1 MKKRNLI
8 ALLMAV
14 CMMFSLLPVNAIAVG
29 DEGTIPAEET
39 LLSENGNDSAPAG
52 STNPAGDKD
61 SIPGTGEKPIA
72 AEEPAKDEESGKNEE
87 SGKDGE
93 SGKDEEPAE
102 DEEGGK
108 TNVVP
113 MRVVRPDTDKYLT
126 YVFRVDGE
134 EVSRQIVKKGD
145 TLYQPVSPVKDGYKF
160 TGWFVGASELAFGT
174 VGEISESA
182 QINVDAGFTEV
193 LYVFFADTNGRIVHT
208 KEGVKGDVIKT
219 DDVTYGLENTTH
231 AITGWYLE
239 GSYQTPADSVTLD
252 KENITVYAKVEPGHW
267 LHFDS
272 DGGTYIAPQF
282 YSADATTAAPNV
294 VTKPGYTFSHWEYNG
309 TKFEFGSPLTE
320 NITLKAHWN
329 VNTSTRYTV
338 IHWQENANDEE
349 FSFKEAE
356 TKTGS
361 TGAQTSAAAKSYTG
375 FTAQTIT
382 QQTIAGDGST
392 VVNVYYKRNVYEV
405 KFYSTSGWFSS
416 SEEYADLRIT
426 AKYGAAIGDKWPT
439 YDGSSTWATQS
450 DGSGPYQVN
459 IDTMPL
465 NGATFYGPKTGS
477 GSESAYYY
485 VEVLPGESGTTTVG
499 GKSYK
504 LHHSDTSPGTGYTV
518 TSEDQYP
525 ITGFTFN
532 SGVSTQTGGKYNNA
546 RFYYTRNTY
555 NIIYMN
561 GGSEV
566 TSYRESVLYEQAIPA
581 SANKAA
587 PTPPVGKEKYI
598 FLGWYDDPAGQH
610 PHSFS
615 GTMGPQNI
623 TVYAHWAA
631 PTVSGVAYITME
643 GTGGQKDLTI
653 PYGGTINEKDL
664 PTPQKPAGEG
674 WTFVSWATKQGDT
687 YIPFNFGTKIYNN
700 IELYPYYTNK
710 NSYTVTYTDGS
721 TSVKDTKQ
729 YAPGTY
735 ADVRPNTFP
744 VPEGKVFLGWADTAD
759 GAVKYQ
765 PNDKLR
771 MDASVTLHAVWG
783 DTEGVL
789 SLVYMPNGGTESAVT
804 EEQIPNNSKVTLKG
818 AIFTRPGYTLTG
830 WNTAANGSGTSF
842 ALGASARV
850 TRIDSNVLY
859 AQWTANND
867 TAYKVEFYCEQTN
880 GAYTLAKTDPRTG
893 TTDATVSVT
902 DTDKGYGTPTYVY
915 DEGNT
920 NNLESGTVAA
930 DGSLTLKLYFKRNT
944 AEYTIH
950 HYLKGTEVQVAP
962 DQTGTMT
969 IGDTLTASA
978 STALGEEYASAHVDS
993 YSPSQSLEMK
1003 ATGNVITVYYTVPL
1017 TITAESAS
1025 RAYNAQPLTQ
1035 PDFKV
1040 EGLVNGDQKK
1050 DITLSMTK
1058 ESTITNVGSVP
1069 NVIDTTTVLFKG
1081 GALPGGYYE
1090 LPTYQP
1096 GTLTITPNTDEV
1108 TVTIT
1113 GNHDTL
1119 VYNGSEQSV
1128 TGYTTDVGEKT
1139 ITVALKEGSK
1149 AEAKGMNAGNY
1160 DMGLTKD
1167 NFTVTSQNYSNI
1179 KVVVVDGYLKIDPIT
1194 EKVTVTVTEESDTVT
1209 YDGQEH
1215 AVTGYKSMTADN
1227 ALYDVKKNVA
1237 ETSTAAWTAKG
1248 TYVGTYHVGIKAA
1261 DFKNTSKNFTNV
1273 EFVIVDGDLV
1283 ITPASVAVVKI
1294 AGNTKTVTYNGEAQ
1308 SVEGY
1313 TVTSNPANATV
1324 TLVGEAVA
1332 SGTDANTYPMGLS
1345 AADFT
1350 ATSPNYKNVTIEVTD
1365 GYLKIDPITEKVTV
1379 TVTEKSG
1386 SAVYDGQE
1394 HSVTG
1399 YETMTADNTLYD
1411 VKKNVAETQTAAWTA
1426 KGVDV
1431 GKYPVGI
1438 VSGDFANTSKNFTN
1452 VVFTVADGA
1461 LTISPI
1467 SEKTITVTAASGS
1480 KKYDGT
1486 PLTNNGFS
1494 CTEGVLV
1501 PGDVLTAVV
1510 EGSATNVGDE
1520 GKNVVKSY
1528 KVMRGGADVTGN
1540 YTFTNSVDGK
1550 LTILPRTVKLTS
1562 ETASKEYDGMPLTRP
1577 DVSVTGDGFVSG
1589 EVTGITATGSVTY
1602 VSDGTV
1608 ENTIT
1613 YTTGAAFREANYD
1626 ITKLPGQLSI
1636 TQSSNAI
1643 VITTA
1648 SRSREYNGKKLLD
1661 DQTTHTGTLAEGDR
1675 LVVEF
1680 PADAGLTDVGTKR
1693 NEYKSYRV
1701 ERSDG
1706 ADVTANYTFGKP
1718 VIGTLTVT
1726 PVAIELTANSAAKAY
1741 DGTPLTDRGYTISNG
1756 SFVGEEGLAGVT
1768 VKGSQTAVGSSAN
1781 TITGHKLKSNTLAKN
1796 YTITYAD
1803 GTLTVTQSEKVI
1815 TVTANNHT
1823 WEYDGQPHSDGGYTV
1838 SYDGQTYT
1846 AAAGKTVTLPT
1857 GDVVSAAVEGTV
1869 TNVADSAKD
1878 NNKITVVAI
1887 TDAAGNVV
1895 NDQFKTITL
1904 VPGTLTITK
1913 RGAGEEKVILEAAN
1927 NAVVYDGQPHG
1938 VCLTADGKV
1947 EAGTSYAITYLVDGH
1962 SVETVITGSR
1972 TAVGK
1977 YPGIL
1982 VPDENNT
1989 RIVDGSG
1996 NDVTDNYE
2004 ITYRNGDLEIVA
2016 PGTVVVEIKGIRD
2029 SVVYDG
2035 SKHEVNGYTV
2045 VSISNRAYTKADFS
2059 LAEGKSA
2066 HAEGTNVGEYYMNL
2080 KPESFVNNN
2089 TQNFTS
2095 VQFVIVEDGLLEITP
2110 ITDEVT
2116 VTITGNNDT
2125 KVYNGKEQS
2134 VADYTTDVGTKTI
2147 DVALKDGVKAE
2158 AKGTDVDTYY
2168 MGLTK
2173 DSFSVTSRNYS
2184 NIKVV
2189 VTDGW
2194 LKIDPIAD
2202 KVTVTVTENSAAVTY
2217 DGTEHSV
2224 TGYKSMTADNTLY
2237 DVEKNVAEKP
2247 TKAWTAKGT
2256 DAGEYPVGIVSGDF
2270 RNTSKNF
2277 TNIEFVIVD
2286 GTLKIDPVS
2295 DKVTVT
2301 VTENSAAVTYDGTEH
2316 SVTGYKSMTADNTLY
2331 DVEKNVAEKPTAA
2344 WTAKGMYVGTYHVGI
2359 KAADFKNTSKNFT
2372 NVEFVIVDGD
2382 LVITPASV
2390 AVVKIE
2396 GHTKTVTYNGK
2407 EQTVEGYTITSNP
2420 ANATVTL
2427 VGKAVASGTDANTY
2441 PMGLSAANFTATSP
2455 NYENVH
2461 VEVTDGYLK
2470 INPITDKVTV
2480 TVTEKSDTVVY
2491 DTNEHFITG
2500 YETMTANNA
2509 LYDVKTNVAETQTAA
2524 WTAKGT
2530 DVGEYPVGIEA
2541 SDFEN
2546 TSVNF
2551 TNVEFVVVDGALN
2564 ITPAENIAV
2573 KIAGS
2578 TKTVIYDGT
2587 EQTVEGY
2594 TVTSNPANADVTLV
2608 GEAVASGTDAN
2619 TYPMGLKPSDF
2630 TATSPNYK
2638 KITIE
2643 VTDGWLKIDPI
2654 ADKVTVTVTENSAA
2668 VTYDGTEHSVTGC
2681 KSMTADN
2688 TLYDVE
2694 KNVAEKPTKAWTA
2707 KGTDAGEY
2715 PVGIVS
2721 GDFENTSVNFTNVE
2735 FVIVDG
2741 TLKIDPVSDK
2751 VTVTITENADTVIY
2765 DTKEHSVT
2773 GYKSMTADNALYDVK
2788 KNVAETS
2795 TEAWTA
2801 KGTDVGEYPVGIKAD
2816 DFENTSGNFTNVE
2829 FVIVDGAL
2837 KIAPAE
2843 SIAVKIAGS
2852 TKTVI
2857 YDGTEQ
2863 TVEGYT
2869 VTSNP
2874 ANADVTLVGKAVAA
2888 GTDADTYPMGL
2899 TAADFT
2905 ATSPNYETVVIEV
2918 KDGWLKINPV
2928 SDKVTVTVTEKSDSV
2943 VYDGQEHSVTGYE
2956 TMAADNALYNTADVA
2971 ETPTDAWTAKG
2982 TNAGKY
2988 QVGIKSGDFKNT
3000 SVNFTNVA
3008 FVITDGELEI
3018 TPVTDKV
3025 TVTVV
3030 EKSDNVTYDAAEHSI
3045 TGYESMTADN
3055 ALYDVTKNVAET
3067 KTAAW
3072 TAKGTEAGEYPVGIV
3087 SGDFKNTSKNF
3098 ANVEFVIVDGALTIT
3113 TDDTEVVVTVT
3124 GNTKTVVYDGT
3135 EHSVE
3140 GYTVD
3145 VNGLPITVTPKAG
3158 TEAKASGTNAGTYYM
3173 GLTADDFTA
3182 ESNNYS
3188 NIRIAVTDGWLK
3200 IDPIT
3205 DKVTVTVTENADT
3218 VEYDG
3223 KEHSVTGYASIV
3235 SDHALYDV
3243 ANVAETPTDA
3253 WTAKGTDAGSY
3264 PVGIKSGDFKN
3275 TSGNFTNVEFVI
3287 EDGELVITRR
3297 GENPGSPV
3305 TLRADDN
3312 TVMFDGDNHGYVG
3325 HIATNLAEG
3334 HSVRSVKSDFTA
3346 RNVGRYEDKID
3357 LHDAI
3362 IVDADGKDVTRN
3374 YVLTY
3379 QPGTLEITPFEGEV
3393 VVTVTG
3399 NTGLF
3404 RYDGK
3409 IHTVEGYTVEAT
3421 VPFFTED
3428 DIRFTGDATISEV
3441 RPGDYVMNLKDV
3453 EFSAANDNFTSV
3465 KFVVIDG
3472 SMRIY
3477 TVRYTVAW
3485 MFDTDQMLTGD
3496 SPNRYFTSMA
3506 NYIDRSDISLV
3517 LHSGN
3522 VVVDAGAQSQW
3533 DVFNNAMQPLYD
3545 DEEVDVLMIA
3555 AEKEAASG
3563 SLFLQQPV
3571 REDFKEEDL
3580 FENGKGFVRR
3590 FNIGEKSVILVGLGA
3605 DAMTEEGYKWARE
3618 KFNSDKDASG
3628 ILLVNN
3634 YLLEDMRK
3642 PDKIDERALNLE
3654 KNVVKACSNVRMV
3667 LSSSGG
3673 YSSHYEFYYGE
3684 RKVIAIN
3691 SDIEAAAKAGYFTQ
3705 LTFNEDLNILSV
3717 TNLCPYTYDFV
3728 YNERQAYK
3736 ECYVLNNVL

>member
-8 ALLMAV
+8 ALLMVV

-52 STNPAGDKD
+52 STNPAGGKD
-61 SIPGTGEKPIA
+61 SIPDTGDKPSA
-72 AEEPAKDEESGKNEE
+72 AEEPAKDEEP
-87 SGKDGE
+87 
-93 SGKDEEPAE
+93 GKDEEPAE
-102 DEEGGK
+102 DEEGGE

-126 YVFRVDGE
+126 YVFRVDGA

-145 TLYQPVSPVKDGYKF
+145 TLYQPDSPVKDGYKF

-239 GSYQTPADSVTLD
+239 GSYQTPVDSVTLD

-272 DGGTYIAPQF
+272 DGGTYVAPQF

-338 IHWQENANDEE
+338 IHWQEDADDDGYSYVEN
-349 FSFKEAE
+349 E
-356 TKTGS
+356 TLYGT
-361 TGAQTSAAAKSYTG
+361 TGAQTSARAKTYNG
-375 FTAQTIT
+375 FTVQAIT
-382 QQTIAGDGST
+382 QETIKGNGAT
-392 VVNVYYKRNVYEV
+392 IVNIYYTRNVYEV
-405 KFYSTSGWFSS
+405 KFYRRTSSWNSGW
-416 SEEYADLRIT
+416 SEITNNRIS
-426 AKYGAAIGDKWPT
+426 AKYGANIRDQWPGGQWKVSPS
-439 YDGSSTWATQS
+439 GSV
-450 DGSGPYQVN
+450 YQTN
-459 IDTMPL
+459 IDVMPL
-465 NGATFYGPKTGS
+465 GGTSFYETSQYNGSAKYYLEDLNGNYVLDHTDTGASTTATISK
-477 GSESAYYY
+477 
-485 VEVLPGESGTTTVG
+485 
-499 GKSYK
+499 
-504 LHHSDTSPGTGYTV
+504 
-518 TSEDQYP
+518 EDRYN
-525 ITGFTFN
+525 ITGFTVN
-532 SGVSTQTGGKYNNA
+532 ESKSGKDGERYNGA
-546 RFYYTRNTY
+546 SFYYDRNSY
-555 NIIYMN
+555 NVVYISHGQTVN
-561 GGSEV
+561 
-566 TSYRESVLYEQAIPA
+566 TASYKYQQSIADAGNYKLT
-581 SANKAA
+581 
-587 PTPPVGKEKYI
+587 TPPVGMEKYI
-598 FLGWYDDPAGQH
+598 FAGWCADPFGL
-610 PHSFS
+610 PEYVFD
-615 GTMGPQNI
+615 GKTMPAQNI
-623 TVYAHWAA
+623 TVYAYWAA

-643 GTGGQKDLTI
+643 GTGGKNLTI
-653 PYGGTINEKDL
+653 PYGGTIDESML
-664 PTPQKPAGEG
+664 PDPQKPAGDG
-674 WTFVSWATKQGDT
+674 WTFAGWTTKNGDT
-687 YIPFNFGTKIYNN
+687 YTPFHFSTKIYEN

-710 NSYTVTYTDGS
+710 NSYTVTYTDGKN
-721 TSVKDTKQ
+721 TVTDMKH
-729 YAPGTY
+729 YAPGAH
-735 ADVRPNTFP
+735 ADVQANSFA
-744 VPEGKVFLGWADTAD
+744 VPEGKVFLGWAETAD

-771 MDASVTLHAVWG
+771 MNASVTLHAVWG
-783 DTEGVL
+783 NKDAVV
-789 SLVYMPNGGTESAVT
+789 SLTYNANGGQGGTYVENGYV
-804 EEQIPNNSKVTLKG
+804 NNGLVTLWDG
-818 AIFTRPGYTLTG
+818 SGFSRTGYTLVG
-830 WNTAANGSGTSF
+830 WSSDPNA
-842 ALGASARV
+842 ASAEYKTGSTARV
-850 TRIDSNVLY
+850 DSTGDNILY
-859 AQWTANND
+859 AVWKANEN
-867 TAYKVEFYCEQTN
+867 TAYKVEFYCEQTD
-880 GAYTLAKTDPRTG
+880 GAYTLAKTEPRTG
-893 TTDATVSVT
+893 TTDTTVSVT

-915 DEGNT
+915 DAANK
-920 NNLESGTVAA
+920 NNVESGPVAA

-978 STALGEEYASAHVDS
+978 STALGTEYASAHVNS

-1040 EGLVNGDQKK
+1040 EGLVNGDQKT

-1058 ESTITNVGSVP
+1058 ESTITNVGSVS
-1069 NVIDTTTVLFKG
+1069 NVIDTTTVRFKG
-1081 GALPGGYYE
+1081 GELPGGYYE

-1096 GTLTITPNTDEV
+1096 GTLTITADETEV
-1108 TVTIT
+1108 VVTIT
-1113 GNHDTL
+1113 GNHNTL

-1128 TGYTTDVGEKT
+1128 TGFTTDVGEKT

-1149 AEAKGMNAGNY
+1149 AEAKGTNAGKY

-1215 AVTGYKSMTADN
+1215 SVTGYKSMTADN
-1227 ALYDVKKNVA
+1227 ALYDVTTSVRA
-1237 ETSTAAWTAKG
+1237 TETEAWTAKG
-1248 TYVGTYHVGIKAA
+1248 KYVGTYHVGIKAS
-1261 DFKNTSKNFTNV
+1261 DFKNTSGNFTNV
-1273 EFVIVDGDLV
+1273 EFVIVDGNLV

-1294 AGNTKTVTYNGEAQ
+1294 AGNTKTVTYNGEVQ

-1332 SGTDANTYPMGLS
+1332 SGTDAGTYPMGLKPS
-1345 AADFT
+1345 DFT

-1365 GYLKIDPITEKVTV
+1365 GYLEIDPITDKVTV

-1386 SAVYDGQE
+1386 SAVYNGQE

-1399 YETMTADNTLYD
+1399 YETMTANNALYD

-1426 KGVDV
+1426 KGTDV

-1452 VVFTVADGA
+1452 VVFTVADGT

-1528 KVMRGGADVTGN
+1528 KVTRGGADVTGN
-1540 YTFTNSVDGK
+1540 YTFTDSVDGK
-1550 LTILPRTVKLTS
+1550 LTILPRTVTLTS
-1562 ETASKEYDGMPLTRP
+1562 ETASKEYDGAPLTRP

-1613 YTTGAAFREANYD
+1613 YTTGEAFREANYE
-1626 ITKLPGQLSI
+1626 ITKIPGKLSI

-1648 SRSREYNGKKLLD
+1648 SGSREYNGKKLLD
-1661 DQTTHTGTLAEGDR
+1661 NQTTHTGTLAAGDR

-1706 ADVTANYTFGKP
+1706 ADVTANYTFGEP

-1741 DGTPLTDRGYTISNG
+1741 DGTPLTDSGYTISNG

-1768 VKGSQTAVGSSAN
+1768 VEGSQTAVGSSAN

-1796 YTITYAD
+1796 YTITYKP

-1815 TVTANNHT
+1815 TVTANSRT
-1823 WEYDGQPHSDGGYTV
+1823 WEYDGKEHSDGGYTV
-1838 SYDGQTYT
+1838 RYDGETYT
-1846 AAAGKTVTLPT
+1846 VAAGESQELPT
-1857 GDVVSAAVEGTV
+1857 GGLTLTATVVGTV
-1869 TNVADSAKD
+1869 KNVADSAKD

-1947 EAGTSYAITYLVDGH
+1947 EAGTSYTITYLVDGH

-1982 VPDENNT
+1982 VPDKNNT
-1989 RIVDGSG
+1989 HIVDGSG
-1996 NDVTDNYE
+1996 NDVTENYE

-2080 KPESFVNNN
+2080 EPESFVNNN

-2116 VTITGNNDT
+2116 VTITGNT
-2125 KVYNGKEQS
+2125 ATEVYNGSEQS
-2134 VADYTTDVGTKTI
+2134 VTGYTTDVGTKTI
-2147 DVALKDGVKAE
+2147 SVKLNETGKDT
-2158 AKGTDVDTYY
+2158 AKGTNAGTYP
-2168 MGLTK
+2168 MGLTAE
-2173 DSFSVTSRNYS
+2173 DFTVTSRNYS

-2189 VTDGW
+2189 VKDGW

-2237 DVEKNVAEKP
+2237 DVE
-2247 TKAWTAKGT
+2247 
-2256 DAGEYPVGIVSGDF
+2256 
-2270 RNTSKNF
+2270 
-2277 TNIEFVIVD
+2277 
-2286 GTLKIDPVS
+2286 
-2295 DKVTVT
+2295 
-2301 VTENSAAVTYDGTEH
+2301 
-2316 SVTGYKSMTADNTLY
+2316 
-2331 DVEKNVAEKPTAA
+2331 
-2344 WTAKGMYVGTYHVGI
+2344 
-2359 KAADFKNTSKNFT
+2359 
-2372 NVEFVIVDGD
+2372 
-2382 LVITPASV
+2382 
-2390 AVVKIE
+2390 
-2396 GHTKTVTYNGK
+2396 
-2407 EQTVEGYTITSNP
+2407 
-2420 ANATVTL
+2420 
-2427 VGKAVASGTDANTY
+2427 
-2441 PMGLSAANFTATSP
+2441 
-2455 NYENVH
+2455 
-2461 VEVTDGYLK
+2461 
-2470 INPITDKVTV
+2470 
-2480 TVTEKSDTVVY
+2480 
-2491 DTNEHFITG
+2491 
-2500 YETMTANNA
+2500 
-2509 LYDVKTNVAETQTAA
+2509 
-2524 WTAKGT
+2524 
-2530 DVGEYPVGIEA
+2530 
-2541 SDFEN
+2541 
-2546 TSVNF
+2546 
-2551 TNVEFVVVDGALN
+2551 
-2564 ITPAENIAV
+2564 
-2573 KIAGS
+2573 
-2578 TKTVIYDGT
+2578 
-2587 EQTVEGY
+2587 
-2594 TVTSNPANADVTLV
+2594 
-2608 GEAVASGTDAN
+2608 
-2619 TYPMGLKPSDF
+2619 
-2630 TATSPNYK
+2630 
-2638 KITIE
+2638 
-2643 VTDGWLKIDPI
+2643 
-2654 ADKVTVTVTENSAA
+2654 
-2668 VTYDGTEHSVTGC
+2668 
-2681 KSMTADN
+2681 
-2688 TLYDVE
+2688 
-2694 KNVAEKPTKAWTA
+2694 
-2707 KGTDAGEY
+2707 
-2715 PVGIVS
+2715 
-2721 GDFENTSVNFTNVE
+2721 
-2735 FVIVDG
+2735 
-2741 TLKIDPVSDK
+2741 
-2751 VTVTITENADTVIY
+2751 
-2765 DTKEHSVT
+2765 
-2773 GYKSMTADNALYDVK
+2773 

-2843 SIAVKIAGS
+2843 SIVVKIAGN
-2852 TKTVI
+2852 TKTVT
-2857 YDGTEQ
+2857 YNGEEQ
-2863 TVEGYT
+2863 SVEGYT

-2928 SDKVTVTVTEKSDSV
+2928 GDKVTVTVTEKSDSA

-2971 ETPTDAWTAKG
+2971 ETPTEAWTAKG

-2988 QVGIKSGDFKNT
+2988 QVGIKPGDFKNT

-3008 FVITDGELEI
+3008 FVIADGELEI

-3045 TGYESMTADN
+3045 TGYETMTADN
-3055 ALYDVTKNVAET
+3055 ALYDIANVAKT
-3067 KTAAW
+3067 PTAAW

-3158 TEAKASGTNAGTYYM
+3158 TAAKASGTNAGTYYM

-3188 NIRIAVTDGWLK
+3188 NIRIVVTDGWLK

-3205 DKVTVTVTENADT
+3205 DKVTVTITENADT

-3253 WTAKGTDAGSY
+3253 WTAKGTDAGTY
-3264 PVGIKSGDFKN
+3264 PVGIKSGDFRN

-3312 TVMFDGDNHGYVG
+3312 TVMFDGDYHGYVG

-3409 IHTVEGYTVEAT
+3409 IHTVEGYTFEAT
-3421 VPFFTED
+3421 VPFFSED

-3441 RPGDYVMNLKDV
+3441 RPGDYVMNLKDE

-3506 NYIDRSDISLV
+3506 NYIDRSNISLV

-3522 VVVDAGAQSQW
+3522 VVADAGAQSQW

-3642 PDKIDERALNLE
+3642 PDKIDERALDLE

>member
-29 DEGTIPAEET
+29 DEGTVPAEET
-39 LLSENGNDSAPAG
+39 LLSENGNDPAPAG

-61 SIPGTGEKPIA
+61 SIPDTGEKPIA
-72 AEEPAKDEESGKNEE
+72 AEEPVKDE
-87 SGKDGE
+87 E
-93 SGKDEEPAE
+93 SGKDEEPAKGEEPGKDGEPAE
-102 DEEGGK
+102 DEEGGE

-126 YVFRVDGE
+126 YVFRVDGA

-145 TLYQPVSPVKDGYKF
+145 TLYQPNSPVKDGYKF

-239 GSYQTPADSVTLD
+239 PSYQTPVDSVTLD

-272 DGGTYIAPQF
+272 DGGTYVAPQF
-282 YSADATTAAPNV
+282 YSADATTVKPNV
-294 VTKPGYTFSHWEYNG
+294 EITKPGYTFSHWEYNG
-309 TKFEFGSPLTE
+309 AQFNFGSPLTE
-320 NITLKAHWN
+320 NITLKARWN
-329 VNTSTRYTV
+329 AKADTQYTV
-338 IHWQENANDEE
+338 IHWQEDADDDGYSYVEN
-349 FSFKEAE
+349 E
-356 TKTGS
+356 TLYGT
-361 TGAQTSAAAKSYTG
+361 TGAQTSARAKTYNG
-375 FTAQTIT
+375 FTVRAIT
-382 QQTIAGDGST
+382 QETIKGNGAT
-392 VVNVYYKRNVYEV
+392 IVNIYYKRNVYEV
-405 KFYSTSGWFSS
+405 KFYRRTSGFSGW
-416 SEEYADLRIT
+416 SEMTNKTIS
-426 AKYGAAIGDKWPT
+426 AKYGANIRDQWPGGQWKVSPS
-439 YDGSSTWATQS
+439 GSV
-450 DGSGPYQVN
+450 YQTN
-459 IDTMPL
+459 IDVMPL
-465 NGATFYGPKTGS
+465 GGTSFYETSQYNGSAKYYLEDLNGNYVLDHTDTGASTTATISK
-477 GSESAYYY
+477 
-485 VEVLPGESGTTTVG
+485 
-499 GKSYK
+499 
-504 LHHSDTSPGTGYTV
+504 
-518 TSEDQYP
+518 EDRYN
-525 ITGFTFN
+525 ITGFTVNESKSGKDGERYNGASFYYDRN
-532 SGVSTQTGGKYNNA
+532 SYNVVYISGGK
-546 RFYYTRNTY
+546 TVNTA
-555 NIIYMN
+555 
-561 GGSEV
+561 
-566 TSYRESVLYEQAIPA
+566 SYKYQQSIADAGNYKLT
-581 SANKAA
+581 
-587 PTPPVGKEKYI
+587 TPPVGMEKYI
-598 FLGWYDDPAGQH
+598 FAGWCADPFGL
-610 PHSFS
+610 PEYVFD
-615 GTMGPQNI
+615 GKTMPAQNI
-623 TVYAHWAA
+623 TVYAYWAA
-631 PTVSGVAYITME
+631 PTVYGFAHITME
-643 GTGGQKDLTI
+643 GADGKELTV
-653 PYGGTINEKDL
+653 PYGGTIDESML
-664 PTPQKPAGEG
+664 PNPQKPAGEG
-674 WTFVSWATKQGDT
+674 WTFAGWATKNGDT
-687 YIPFNFGTKIYNN
+687 YTPFHFSSKIYEN

-710 NSYTVTYTDGS
+710 SSYTVTYTDGKN
-721 TSVKDTKQ
+721 TVTDMKR
-729 YAPGTY
+729 YASGAH
-735 ADVRPNTFP
+735 ADVQANSFA
-744 VPEGKVFLGWADTAD
+744 VPEGKVFLGWNTKAD
-759 GAVKYQ
+759 GTGTTYYPGSKIPVTDNLTLYAIWGE
-765 PNDKLR
+765 KLPTVSLTYN
-771 MDASVTLHAVWG
+771 ANGGKGGTHVENGYVNNGLVTLWDG
-783 DTEGVL
+783 SSF
-789 SLVYMPNGGTESAVT
+789 SLA
-804 EEQIPNNSKVTLKG
+804 
-818 AIFTRPGYTLTG
+818 GYTLVGWSTDPNAASAEYKTG
-830 WNTAANGSGTSF
+830 STARVDSTGDNILYAVWKANENTA
-842 ALGASARV
+842 L
-850 TRIDSNVLY
+850 
-859 AQWTANND
+859 
-867 TAYKVEFYCEQTN
+867 YKVEFYCEQTN
-880 GAYTLAKTDPRTG
+880 GAYTLAKTEPRTG
-893 TTDATVSVT
+893 TTDTTVSVT
-902 DTDKGYGTPTYVY
+902 DTDKGYGVPAHVY
-915 DEGNT
+915 DAANA
-920 NNLESGTVAA
+920 NNVESGTVKA

-944 AEYTIH
+944 AGYTIH
-950 HYLKGTEVQVAP
+950 HYLKGTEVKVAP

-978 STALGEEYASAHVDS
+978 STALGAEYTSAHVSS

-1017 TITAESAS
+1017 TITAENAS

-1058 ESTITNVGSVP
+1058 ESTITNVGSVL
-1069 NVIDTTTVLFKG
+1069 NVIDTTTVRFKG
-1081 GALPGGYYE
+1081 GELPGGYYE

-1096 GTLTITPNTDEV
+1096 GTLTITADETEV
-1108 TVTIT
+1108 VVTIT
-1113 GNHDTL
+1113 GNHNTL

-1128 TGYTTDVGEKT
+1128 TGFTTDVGEKT

-1149 AEAKGMNAGNY
+1149 AEAKGTNADKY
-1160 DMGLTKD
+1160 EMGLTKD

-1194 EKVTVTVTEESDTVT
+1194 EKVTVTVTEKSDTVT
-1209 YDGQEH
+1209 YNGQEH
-1215 AVTGYKSMTADN
+1215 TVTGYKSISADN
-1227 ALYDVKKNVA
+1227 TLYDVEKNVA
-1237 ETSTAAWTAKG
+1237 ETSTEAWTAKG
-1248 TYVGTYHVGIKAA
+1248 MYVGTYHVGIKAA
-1261 DFKNTSKNFTNV
+1261 DFKNTSGNFTNV
-1273 EFVIVDGDLV
+1273 EFVIVDG
-1283 ITPASVAVVKI
+1283 T
-1294 AGNTKTVTYNGEAQ
+1294 
-1308 SVEGY
+1308 
-1313 TVTSNPANATV
+1313 
-1324 TLVGEAVA
+1324 
-1332 SGTDANTYPMGLS
+1332 
-1345 AADFT
+1345 
-1350 ATSPNYKNVTIEVTD
+1350 
-1365 GYLKIDPITEKVTV
+1365 LKIDP
-1379 TVTEKSG
+1379 
-1386 SAVYDGQE
+1386 
-1394 HSVTG
+1394 
-1399 YETMTADNTLYD
+1399 
-1411 VKKNVAETQTAAWTA
+1411 
-1426 KGVDV
+1426 
-1431 GKYPVGI
+1431 
-1438 VSGDFANTSKNFTN
+1438 VS
-1452 VVFTVADGA
+1452 
-1461 LTISPI
+1461 
-1467 SEKTITVTAASGS
+1467 
-1480 KKYDGT
+1480 
-1486 PLTNNGFS
+1486 
-1494 CTEGVLV
+1494 
-1501 PGDVLTAVV
+1501 
-1510 EGSATNVGDE
+1510 
-1520 GKNVVKSY
+1520 
-1528 KVMRGGADVTGN
+1528 
-1540 YTFTNSVDGK
+1540 
-1550 LTILPRTVKLTS
+1550 
-1562 ETASKEYDGMPLTRP
+1562 
-1577 DVSVTGDGFVSG
+1577 
-1589 EVTGITATGSVTY
+1589 
-1602 VSDGTV
+1602 
-1608 ENTIT
+1608 
-1613 YTTGAAFREANYD
+1613 
-1626 ITKLPGQLSI
+1626 
-1636 TQSSNAI
+1636 
-1643 VITTA
+1643 
-1648 SRSREYNGKKLLD
+1648 
-1661 DQTTHTGTLAEGDR
+1661 
-1675 LVVEF
+1675 
-1680 PADAGLTDVGTKR
+1680 
-1693 NEYKSYRV
+1693 
-1701 ERSDG
+1701 
-1706 ADVTANYTFGKP
+1706 
-1718 VIGTLTVT
+1718 
-1726 PVAIELTANSAAKAY
+1726 
-1741 DGTPLTDRGYTISNG
+1741 
-1756 SFVGEEGLAGVT
+1756 
-1768 VKGSQTAVGSSAN
+1768 
-1781 TITGHKLKSNTLAKN
+1781 
-1796 YTITYAD
+1796 
-1803 GTLTVTQSEKVI
+1803 
-1815 TVTANNHT
+1815 
-1823 WEYDGQPHSDGGYTV
+1823 
-1838 SYDGQTYT
+1838 
-1846 AAAGKTVTLPT
+1846 
-1857 GDVVSAAVEGTV
+1857 
-1869 TNVADSAKD
+1869 
-1878 NNKITVVAI
+1878 
-1887 TDAAGNVV
+1887 
-1895 NDQFKTITL
+1895 
-1904 VPGTLTITK
+1904 
-1913 RGAGEEKVILEAAN
+1913 
-1927 NAVVYDGQPHG
+1927 
-1938 VCLTADGKV
+1938 
-1947 EAGTSYAITYLVDGH
+1947 
-1962 SVETVITGSR
+1962 
-1972 TAVGK
+1972 
-1977 YPGIL
+1977 
-1982 VPDENNT
+1982 
-1989 RIVDGSG
+1989 
-1996 NDVTDNYE
+1996 
-2004 ITYRNGDLEIVA
+2004 
-2016 PGTVVVEIKGIRD
+2016 
-2029 SVVYDG
+2029 
-2035 SKHEVNGYTV
+2035 
-2045 VSISNRAYTKADFS
+2045 
-2059 LAEGKSA
+2059 
-2066 HAEGTNVGEYYMNL
+2066 
-2080 KPESFVNNN
+2080 
-2089 TQNFTS
+2089 
-2095 VQFVIVEDGLLEITP
+2095 
-2110 ITDEVT
+2110 
-2116 VTITGNNDT
+2116 
-2125 KVYNGKEQS
+2125 
-2134 VADYTTDVGTKTI
+2134 
-2147 DVALKDGVKAE
+2147 
-2158 AKGTDVDTYY
+2158 
-2168 MGLTK
+2168 
-2173 DSFSVTSRNYS
+2173 
-2184 NIKVV
+2184 
-2189 VTDGW
+2189 
-2194 LKIDPIAD
+2194 D

-2270 RNTSKNF
+2270 RNTSK
-2277 TNIEFVIVD
+2277 
-2286 GTLKIDPVS
+2286 
-2295 DKVTVT
+2295 
-2301 VTENSAAVTYDGTEH
+2301 
-2316 SVTGYKSMTADNTLY
+2316 
-2331 DVEKNVAEKPTAA
+2331 
-2344 WTAKGMYVGTYHVGI
+2344 
-2359 KAADFKNTSKNFT
+2359 
-2372 NVEFVIVDGD
+2372 
-2382 LVITPASV
+2382 
-2390 AVVKIE
+2390 
-2396 GHTKTVTYNGK
+2396 
-2407 EQTVEGYTITSNP
+2407 
-2420 ANATVTL
+2420 
-2427 VGKAVASGTDANTY
+2427 
-2441 PMGLSAANFTATSP
+2441 
-2455 NYENVH
+2455 
-2461 VEVTDGYLK
+2461 
-2470 INPITDKVTV
+2470 
-2480 TVTEKSDTVVY
+2480 
-2491 DTNEHFITG
+2491 
-2500 YETMTANNA
+2500 
-2509 LYDVKTNVAETQTAA
+2509 
-2524 WTAKGT
+2524 
-2530 DVGEYPVGIEA
+2530 
-2541 SDFEN
+2541 
-2546 TSVNF
+2546 
-2551 TNVEFVVVDGALN
+2551 
-2564 ITPAENIAV
+2564 
-2573 KIAGS
+2573 
-2578 TKTVIYDGT
+2578 
-2587 EQTVEGY
+2587 
-2594 TVTSNPANADVTLV
+2594 
-2608 GEAVASGTDAN
+2608 
-2619 TYPMGLKPSDF
+2619 
-2630 TATSPNYK
+2630 
-2638 KITIE
+2638 
-2643 VTDGWLKIDPI
+2643 
-2654 ADKVTVTVTENSAA
+2654 
-2668 VTYDGTEHSVTGC
+2668 
-2681 KSMTADN
+2681 
-2688 TLYDVE
+2688 
-2694 KNVAEKPTKAWTA
+2694 
-2707 KGTDAGEY
+2707 
-2715 PVGIVS
+2715 
-2721 GDFENTSVNFTNVE
+2721 NFTNVE

-2843 SIAVKIAGS
+2843 SIVVKIAGN
-2852 TKTVI
+2852 TKTVT
-2857 YDGTEQ
+2857 YNGEEQ
-2863 TVEGYT
+2863 SVEGYT

-2888 GTDADTYPMGL
+2888 GTDAGTYPMGL

-2905 ATSPNYETVVIEV
+2905 ATSPNYETVVIKV
-2918 KDGWLKINPV
+2918 TDGWLKIDPV
-2928 SDKVTVTVTEKSDSV
+2928 SDKVTVTVTEKSGSV

-2971 ETPTDAWTAKG
+2971 ETPTEAWTAKG

-3008 FVITDGELEI
+3008 FVIADGELEI

-3188 NIRIAVTDGWLK
+3188 NIRIVVTDGWLK

-3205 DKVTVTVTENADT
+3205 DKVTVTITENAGT

-3253 WTAKGTDAGSY
+3253 WTAKGTDAGTY
-3264 PVGIKSGDFKN
+3264 PVGIKSGDFRN

-3287 EDGELVITRR
+3287 VDGELVITRR

-3312 TVMFDGDNHGYVG
+3312 TVMFDGDYHGYVG

-3379 QPGTLEITPFEGEV
+3379 LPGTLEITPFEGEV

-3399 NTGLF
+3399 NTALF

-3409 IHTVEGYTVEAT
+3409 IHTVEGYTWEAT

-3441 RPGDYVMNLKDV
+3441 RPGDYVMNLKDE

-3522 VVVDAGAQSQW
+3522 VVADAGAQSQW

-3642 PDKIDERALNLE
+3642 PDKIDERALDLE

>member
-39 LLSENGNDSAPAG
+39 LLSENGNDPAPAG
-52 STNPAGDKD
+52 STNPAGDKE
-61 SIPGTGEKPIA
+61 SIPDTGEKPSA
-72 AEEPAKDEESGKNEE
+72 AEEPVKDEESGKDEEPAKDEESAKDEE
-87 SGKDGE
+87 P
-93 SGKDEEPAE
+93 GKDEEPAE
-102 DEEGGK
+102 GEEGSE

-126 YVFRVDGE
+126 YVFRVDGA

-239 GSYQTPADSVTLD
+239 GSYQTPVDSVTLD

-272 DGGTYIAPQF
+272 DGGTYVAPQF

-320 NITLKAHWN
+320 NITLKARWN
-329 VNTSTRYTV
+329 AKADTQYTV
-338 IHWQENANDEE
+338 IHWQEDADDDGYSYVEN
-349 FSFKEAE
+349 E
-356 TKTGS
+356 TLYGT
-361 TGAQTSAAAKSYTG
+361 TGAQTSARAKTYNG
-375 FTAQTIT
+375 FTVRAIT
-382 QQTIAGDGST
+382 QETIKGNGAT
-392 VVNVYYKRNVYEV
+392 IVNIYYKRNVYEV
-405 KFYSTSGWFSS
+405 KFYRSTGSSWNPGW
-416 SEEYADLRIT
+416 SEITNNRIS
-426 AKYGAAIGDKWPT
+426 AKYGANIRNQWPGGQWKVSPS
-439 YDGSSTWATQS
+439 GSV
-450 DGSGPYQVN
+450 YQTN
-459 IDTMPL
+459 IDVMPL
-465 NGATFYGPKTGS
+465 GGTNFYETSQYNGSAKYYLEDLNGNYVLDHTDTGASTTATISK
-477 GSESAYYY
+477 
-485 VEVLPGESGTTTVG
+485 
-499 GKSYK
+499 
-504 LHHSDTSPGTGYTV
+504 
-518 TSEDQYP
+518 EDRYN
-525 ITGFTFN
+525 ITGFTVN
-532 SGVSTQTGGKYNNA
+532 ESKSGKDGERYNGA
-546 RFYYTRNTY
+546 SFYYDRNSY
-555 NIIYMN
+555 NVVYISHGQTVN
-561 GGSEV
+561 
-566 TSYRESVLYEQAIPA
+566 TASYKYQQSIADAGDYNLT
-581 SANKAA
+581 
-587 PTPPVGKEKYI
+587 TPPVGMEKYI
-598 FLGWYDDPAGQH
+598 FAGWCADPFGL
-610 PHSFS
+610 PEYVFD
-615 GTMGPQNI
+615 GKTMPAQNI
-623 TVYAHWAA
+623 TVYAYWAA

-643 GTGGQKDLTI
+643 GTGGKNLTI
-653 PYGGTINEKDL
+653 PYGGTIDESML
-664 PTPQKPAGEG
+664 PDPQKPAGEG
-674 WTFVSWATKQGDT
+674 WTFAGWATKNGDT
-687 YIPFNFGTKIYNN
+687 YTPFHFSTKIYEN

-710 NSYTVTYTDGS
+710 SSYTVTYTDGKN
-721 TSVKDTKQ
+721 TVTDMKR
-729 YAPGTY
+729 YAPGAH
-735 ADVRPNTFP
+735 ADVQANSFA
-744 VPEGKVFLGWADTAD
+744 VPEGKVFLGWAETAD

-771 MDASVTLHAVWG
+771 MNASVTLHAVWG
-783 DTEGVL
+783 NKDAVV
-789 SLVYMPNGGTESAVT
+789 SLTYNANGGQGGTYVKNGYV
-804 EEQIPNNSKVTLKG
+804 NNDLVTL
-818 AIFTRPGYTLTG
+818 
-830 WNTAANGSGTSF
+830 WDGSGFSRAGYSLDGWSTDPN
-842 ALGASARV
+842 AASAEYKTGSTARV
-850 TRIDSNVLY
+850 DSTGDNILY
-859 AQWTANND
+859 AVWKANEN
-867 TAYKVEFYCEQTN
+867 TAYKVEFYCEQTD
-880 GAYTLAKTDPRTG
+880 GAYTLEKTEHRTG
-893 TTDATVSVT
+893 TTDATVSVNP
-902 DTDKGYGTPTYVY
+902 TDKEYGTPTYVY
-915 DEGNT
+915 DAANK
-920 NNLESGTVAA
+920 NNVESGTVKA

-950 HYLKGTEVQVAP
+950 HYLKGTEVKVAP

-978 STALGEEYASAHVDS
+978 STALGAEYTSAHANS

-1058 ESTITNVGSVP
+1058 ESTITNVGSVS

-1113 GNHDTL
+1113 GNHDTR

-1139 ITVALKEGSK
+1139 ISVALKEGSK
-1149 AEAKGMNAGNY
+1149 AEAKGTNAGKY

-1179 KVVVVDGYLKIDPIT
+1179 KVVVVDGYLEITPIT
-1194 EKVTVTVTEESDTVT
+1194 EKVTVTVTEKSDTVT
-1209 YDGQEH
+1209 YDGKEH
-1215 AVTGYKSMTADN
+1215 TVTGYKSISADN
-1227 ALYDVKKNVA
+1227 TLYDVTTSVRA
-1237 ETSTAAWTAKG
+1237 TETEAWTAKG
-1248 TYVGTYHVGIKAA
+1248 KYVGTYHVGIKAS
-1261 DFKNTSKNFTNV
+1261 DFKNTSGNFTNV
-1273 EFVIVDGDLV
+1273 EFVIVDGNLV

-1294 AGNTKTVTYNGEAQ
+1294 AGNTKTVTYNGEVQ

-1332 SGTDANTYPMGLS
+1332 SGTDAGTYPMGLKPS
-1345 AADFT
+1345 DFT

-1365 GYLKIDPITEKVTV
+1365 GWLEIDPITDKVTV

-1386 SAVYDGQE
+1386 SAVYNGQE

-1399 YETMTADNTLYD
+1399 YETMTANNALYD

-1426 KGVDV
+1426 KGTDV

-1452 VVFTVADGA
+1452 VVFTVADGT

-1528 KVMRGGADVTGN
+1528 KVTRGGADVTGN
-1540 YTFTNSVDGK
+1540 YTFTDSVDGK

-1562 ETASKEYDGMPLTRP
+1562 ETASKEYDGAPLTRP

-1613 YTTGAAFREANYD
+1613 YTTGAAFREANYK
-1626 ITKLPGQLSI
+1626 ITKIPGQLSI

-1661 DQTTHTGTLAEGDR
+1661 DQTTHTGTLAAGDR

-1706 ADVTANYTFGKP
+1706 ADVTANYTFGEP

-1768 VKGSQTAVGSSAN
+1768 VEGSQTAVGSSAN
-1781 TITGHKLKSNTLAKN
+1781 KITGHTLKSNTKAQN
-1796 YTITYAD
+1796 YDITYVD
-1803 GTLTVTQSEKVI
+1803 GTLTVSKNEKVI
-1815 TVTANNHT
+1815 TVTANSRT
-1823 WEYDGQPHSDGGYTV
+1823 WEYDGKEHADGGYTV
-1838 SYDGQTYT
+1838 RYDGETYT
-1846 AAAGKTVTLPT
+1846 VAAGESQKLPT
-1857 GDVVSAAVEGTV
+1857 GGLTLTATVVGTV
-1869 TNVADSAKD
+1869 KNVADSAKD

-1947 EAGTSYAITYLVDGH
+1947 EAGTSYTITYLVDGH

-2045 VSISNRAYTKADFS
+2045 VSISNRAYTRADFS

-2134 VADYTTDVGTKTI
+2134 VTDYTTDVGTKTI

-2189 VTDGW
+2189 VNDGW

-2277 TNIEFVIVD
+2277 TNVEFVIVD

-2331 DVEKNVAEKPTAA
+2331 DVEKNVAEKPT
-2344 WTAKGMYVGTYHVGI
+2344 
-2359 KAADFKNTSKNFT
+2359 
-2372 NVEFVIVDGD
+2372 
-2382 LVITPASV
+2382 
-2390 AVVKIE
+2390 
-2396 GHTKTVTYNGK
+2396 
-2407 EQTVEGYTITSNP
+2407 
-2420 ANATVTL
+2420 
-2427 VGKAVASGTDANTY
+2427 
-2441 PMGLSAANFTATSP
+2441 
-2455 NYENVH
+2455 
-2461 VEVTDGYLK
+2461 
-2470 INPITDKVTV
+2470 
-2480 TVTEKSDTVVY
+2480 
-2491 DTNEHFITG
+2491 
-2500 YETMTANNA
+2500 
-2509 LYDVKTNVAETQTAA
+2509 
-2524 WTAKGT
+2524 
-2530 DVGEYPVGIEA
+2530 
-2541 SDFEN
+2541 
-2546 TSVNF
+2546 
-2551 TNVEFVVVDGALN
+2551 
-2564 ITPAENIAV
+2564 
-2573 KIAGS
+2573 
-2578 TKTVIYDGT
+2578 
-2587 EQTVEGY
+2587 
-2594 TVTSNPANADVTLV
+2594 
-2608 GEAVASGTDAN
+2608 
-2619 TYPMGLKPSDF
+2619 
-2630 TATSPNYK
+2630 
-2638 KITIE
+2638 
-2643 VTDGWLKIDPI
+2643 
-2654 ADKVTVTVTENSAA
+2654 
-2668 VTYDGTEHSVTGC
+2668 
-2681 KSMTADN
+2681 
-2688 TLYDVE
+2688 
-2694 KNVAEKPTKAWTA
+2694 KAWTA

-2721 GDFENTSVNFTNVE
+2721 GDFRNTSKNFTNVE

-2765 DTKEHSVT
+2765 DTKEHSVK

-2843 SIAVKIAGS
+2843 SIVVKIAGN
-2852 TKTVI
+2852 TKTVT
-2857 YDGTEQ
+2857 YNGEEQ
-2863 TVEGYT
+2863 SVEGYT

-2956 TMAADNALYNTADVA
+2956 TMAADNALYNVKTDVA
-2971 ETPTDAWTAKG
+2971 ETPTEAWTAKG

-3008 FVITDGELEI
+3008 FVIADGELEI

-3045 TGYESMTADN
+3045 TGYETMTADN
-3055 ALYDVTKNVAET
+3055 ALYDIANVAKT
-3067 KTAAW
+3067 PTAAW

-3253 WTAKGTDAGSY
+3253 WTAKGTDAGTY
-3264 PVGIKSGDFKN
+3264 PVGIKSGDFRN

-3305 TLRADDN
+3305 TLRADDS

-3409 IHTVEGYTVEAT
+3409 IHTVEGYTLEAT

-3441 RPGDYVMNLKDV
+3441 RPGDYVMNLKDE

-3522 VVVDAGAQSQW
+3522 VVADAGAQSQW

-3642 PDKIDERALNLE
+3642 PDKIDERALDLE

>member
-8 ALLMAV
+8 ALLMVV

-52 STNPAGDKD
+52 STNPAGDKE
-61 SIPGTGEKPIA
+61 SIPDTGEKPSA
-72 AEEPAKDEESGKNEE
+72 AEEPVKGEE
-87 SGKDGE
+87 SGKDEEPAEGE
-93 SGKDEEPAE
+93 EPGKDEEPAE

-126 YVFRVDGE
+126 YVFRVDGA

-239 GSYQTPADSVTLD
+239 GSYQTPVDSVTLD

-272 DGGTYIAPQF
+272 DGGTYVAPQF
-282 YSADATTAAPNV
+282 YSADATTAKPNV
-294 VTKPGYTFSHWEYNG
+294 EITKPGYTFSHWEYNG
-309 TKFEFGSPLTE
+309 AQFNFGSPLTE

-338 IHWQENANDEE
+338 IHWQEDADDDGYSYVEN
-349 FSFKEAE
+349 E
-356 TKTGS
+356 TLYGT
-361 TGAQTSAAAKSYTG
+361 TGAQTSARAKTYNG
-375 FTAQTIT
+375 FTVQAIT
-382 QQTIAGDGST
+382 QETIKGNGAT
-392 VVNVYYKRNVYEV
+392 IVNIYYKRNVYEV
-405 KFYSTSGWFSS
+405 KFYRRTSGFSGW
-416 SEEYADLRIT
+416 SEMTNKTIS
-426 AKYGAAIGDKWPT
+426 AKYGANIRDQWPGGQWKVSPS
-439 YDGSSTWATQS
+439 GSV
-450 DGSGPYQVN
+450 YQTN
-459 IDTMPL
+459 IDVMPL
-465 NGATFYGPKTGS
+465 GGTSFYETSQYNGSAKYYLEDLNGNYVLDHTDTGAS
-477 GSESAYYY
+477 
-485 VEVLPGESGTTTVG
+485 TTANIS
-499 GKSYK
+499 K
-504 LHHSDTSPGTGYTV
+504 
-518 TSEDQYP
+518 EDRYN
-525 ITGFTFN
+525 ITGFTVN
-532 SGVSTQTGGKYNNA
+532 ESKSGKDGERYNGA
-546 RFYYTRNTY
+546 SFYYDRNSY
-555 NIIYMN
+555 NVVYISHGQTVN
-561 GGSEV
+561 
-566 TSYRESVLYEQAIPA
+566 TASYKYQQSIADAGNYKLT
-581 SANKAA
+581 
-587 PTPPVGKEKYI
+587 TPPVGMEKYI
-598 FLGWYDDPAGQH
+598 FAGWCADPFGL
-610 PHSFS
+610 PEYVFD
-615 GTMGPQNI
+615 GKTMPAQNI
-623 TVYAHWAA
+623 TVYAYWAA

-643 GTGGQKDLTI
+643 GTGGKNLTI
-653 PYGGTINEKDL
+653 PYGGTIDESML
-664 PTPQKPAGEG
+664 PDPQKPAGEG
-674 WTFVSWATKQGDT
+674 WTFAGWATKNGDT
-687 YIPFNFGTKIYNN
+687 YTPFHFSTKIYEN

-710 NSYTVTYTDGS
+710 SSYTVTYTDGKN
-721 TSVKDTKQ
+721 TVTDMKR
-729 YAPGTY
+729 YAPGAH
-735 ADVRPNTFP
+735 ADVQANSFA
-744 VPEGKVFLGWADTAD
+744 VPEGKVFLGWAETAD

-771 MDASVTLHAVWG
+771 MNASVTLHAVWG
-783 DTEGVL
+783 NKDAVV
-789 SLVYMPNGGTESAVT
+789 SLTYNANGGQGGTYVKNGYV
-804 EEQIPNNSKVTLKG
+804 NNDLVTLWDG
-818 AIFTRPGYTLTG
+818 SGFSRAGYTLVGWSTDPNATSAEYKTG
-830 WNTAANGSGTSF
+830 ST
-842 ALGASARV
+842 ARV
-850 TRIDSNVLY
+850 DSTGDNILY
-859 AQWTANND
+859 AVWKANND
-867 TAYKVEFYCEQTN
+867 TAYKVEFYCEQTD
-880 GAYTLAKTDPRTG
+880 GAYTLAKTEPRTG
-893 TTDATVSVT
+893 TTDATVSVNP
-902 DTDKGYGTPTYVY
+902 TDKEYGTPTYVY
-915 DEGNT
+915 DAANA
-920 NNLESGTVAA
+920 NNVESGPVAA

-950 HYLKGTEVQVAP
+950 HYLKGTEVKVAP

-978 STALGEEYASAHVDS
+978 STALGAEYTSAHANS
-993 YSPSQSLEMK
+993 YSPSQSLKME

-1069 NVIDTTTVLFKG
+1069 NVIDTTTVRFKG
-1081 GALPGGYYE
+1081 GELPGGYYE

-1113 GNHDTL
+1113 GNHDTR

-1149 AEAKGMNAGNY
+1149 AEAKGTNAGKY
-1160 DMGLTKD
+1160 DMGLTED
-1167 NFTVTSQNYSNI
+1167 NFTVTSENYSNI
-1179 KVVVVDGYLKIDPIT
+1179 KVVVVDGYL
-1194 EKVTVTVTEESDTVT
+1194 
-1209 YDGQEH
+1209 
-1215 AVTGYKSMTADN
+1215 
-1227 ALYDVKKNVA
+1227 
-1237 ETSTAAWTAKG
+1237 
-1248 TYVGTYHVGIKAA
+1248 
-1261 DFKNTSKNFTNV
+1261 
-1273 EFVIVDGDLV
+1273 
-1283 ITPASVAVVKI
+1283 
-1294 AGNTKTVTYNGEAQ
+1294 
-1308 SVEGY
+1308 
-1313 TVTSNPANATV
+1313 
-1324 TLVGEAVA
+1324 
-1332 SGTDANTYPMGLS
+1332 
-1345 AADFT
+1345 
-1350 ATSPNYKNVTIEVTD
+1350 
-1365 GYLKIDPITEKVTV
+1365 
-1379 TVTEKSG
+1379 
-1386 SAVYDGQE
+1386 
-1394 HSVTG
+1394 
-1399 YETMTADNTLYD
+1399 
-1411 VKKNVAETQTAAWTA
+1411 
-1426 KGVDV
+1426 
-1431 GKYPVGI
+1431 
-1438 VSGDFANTSKNFTN
+1438 
-1452 VVFTVADGA
+1452 
-1461 LTISPI
+1461 
-1467 SEKTITVTAASGS
+1467 
-1480 KKYDGT
+1480 
-1486 PLTNNGFS
+1486 
-1494 CTEGVLV
+1494 
-1501 PGDVLTAVV
+1501 
-1510 EGSATNVGDE
+1510 
-1520 GKNVVKSY
+1520 
-1528 KVMRGGADVTGN
+1528 
-1540 YTFTNSVDGK
+1540 
-1550 LTILPRTVKLTS
+1550 
-1562 ETASKEYDGMPLTRP
+1562 
-1577 DVSVTGDGFVSG
+1577 
-1589 EVTGITATGSVTY
+1589 
-1602 VSDGTV
+1602 
-1608 ENTIT
+1608 
-1613 YTTGAAFREANYD
+1613 
-1626 ITKLPGQLSI
+1626 
-1636 TQSSNAI
+1636 
-1643 VITTA
+1643 
-1648 SRSREYNGKKLLD
+1648 
-1661 DQTTHTGTLAEGDR
+1661 
-1675 LVVEF
+1675 
-1680 PADAGLTDVGTKR
+1680 
-1693 NEYKSYRV
+1693 
-1701 ERSDG
+1701 
-1706 ADVTANYTFGKP
+1706 
-1718 VIGTLTVT
+1718 
-1726 PVAIELTANSAAKAY
+1726 
-1741 DGTPLTDRGYTISNG
+1741 
-1756 SFVGEEGLAGVT
+1756 
-1768 VKGSQTAVGSSAN
+1768 
-1781 TITGHKLKSNTLAKN
+1781 
-1796 YTITYAD
+1796 
-1803 GTLTVTQSEKVI
+1803 
-1815 TVTANNHT
+1815 
-1823 WEYDGQPHSDGGYTV
+1823 
-1838 SYDGQTYT
+1838 
-1846 AAAGKTVTLPT
+1846 
-1857 GDVVSAAVEGTV
+1857 
-1869 TNVADSAKD
+1869 
-1878 NNKITVVAI
+1878 
-1887 TDAAGNVV
+1887 
-1895 NDQFKTITL
+1895 
-1904 VPGTLTITK
+1904 
-1913 RGAGEEKVILEAAN
+1913 
-1927 NAVVYDGQPHG
+1927 
-1938 VCLTADGKV
+1938 
-1947 EAGTSYAITYLVDGH
+1947 
-1962 SVETVITGSR
+1962 
-1972 TAVGK
+1972 
-1977 YPGIL
+1977 
-1982 VPDENNT
+1982 
-1989 RIVDGSG
+1989 
-1996 NDVTDNYE
+1996 E
-2004 ITYRNGDLEIVA
+2004 IT
-2016 PGTVVVEIKGIRD
+2016 
-2029 SVVYDG
+2029 
-2035 SKHEVNGYTV
+2035 
-2045 VSISNRAYTKADFS
+2045 
-2059 LAEGKSA
+2059 
-2066 HAEGTNVGEYYMNL
+2066 
-2080 KPESFVNNN
+2080 
-2089 TQNFTS
+2089 
-2095 VQFVIVEDGLLEITP
+2095 
-2110 ITDEVT
+2110 
-2116 VTITGNNDT
+2116 
-2125 KVYNGKEQS
+2125 
-2134 VADYTTDVGTKTI
+2134 
-2147 DVALKDGVKAE
+2147 
-2158 AKGTDVDTYY
+2158 
-2168 MGLTK
+2168 
-2173 DSFSVTSRNYS
+2173 
-2184 NIKVV
+2184 
-2189 VTDGW
+2189 
-2194 LKIDPIAD
+2194 
-2202 KVTVTVTENSAAVTY
+2202 
-2217 DGTEHSV
+2217 
-2224 TGYKSMTADNTLY
+2224 
-2237 DVEKNVAEKP
+2237 
-2247 TKAWTAKGT
+2247 
-2256 DAGEYPVGIVSGDF
+2256 
-2270 RNTSKNF
+2270 
-2277 TNIEFVIVD
+2277 
-2286 GTLKIDPVS
+2286 
-2295 DKVTVT
+2295 
-2301 VTENSAAVTYDGTEH
+2301 
-2316 SVTGYKSMTADNTLY
+2316 
-2331 DVEKNVAEKPTAA
+2331 
-2344 WTAKGMYVGTYHVGI
+2344 
-2359 KAADFKNTSKNFT
+2359 
-2372 NVEFVIVDGD
+2372 
-2382 LVITPASV
+2382 
-2390 AVVKIE
+2390 
-2396 GHTKTVTYNGK
+2396 
-2407 EQTVEGYTITSNP
+2407 
-2420 ANATVTL
+2420 
-2427 VGKAVASGTDANTY
+2427 
-2441 PMGLSAANFTATSP
+2441 
-2455 NYENVH
+2455 
-2461 VEVTDGYLK
+2461 
-2470 INPITDKVTV
+2470 PITDKVTV
-2480 TVTEKSDTVVY
+2480 TVTEKSDTV
-2491 DTNEHFITG
+2491 
-2500 YETMTANNA
+2500 
-2509 LYDVKTNVAETQTAA
+2509 
-2524 WTAKGT
+2524 
-2530 DVGEYPVGIEA
+2530 
-2541 SDFEN
+2541 
-2546 TSVNF
+2546 
-2551 TNVEFVVVDGALN
+2551 
-2564 ITPAENIAV
+2564 
-2573 KIAGS
+2573 
-2578 TKTVIYDGT
+2578 
-2587 EQTVEGY
+2587 
-2594 TVTSNPANADVTLV
+2594 
-2608 GEAVASGTDAN
+2608 
-2619 TYPMGLKPSDF
+2619 TYNGQ
-2630 TATSPNYK
+2630 
-2638 KITIE
+2638 
-2643 VTDGWLKIDPI
+2643 
-2654 ADKVTVTVTENSAA
+2654 
-2668 VTYDGTEHSVTGC
+2668 
-2681 KSMTADN
+2681 
-2688 TLYDVE
+2688 
-2694 KNVAEKPTKAWTA
+2694 
-2707 KGTDAGEY
+2707 
-2715 PVGIVS
+2715 
-2721 GDFENTSVNFTNVE
+2721 
-2735 FVIVDG
+2735 
-2741 TLKIDPVSDK
+2741 
-2751 VTVTITENADTVIY
+2751 
-2765 DTKEHSVT
+2765 EHSVT

-2843 SIAVKIAGS
+2843 SIVVKIAGN
-2852 TKTVI
+2852 TKTVT
-2857 YDGTEQ
+2857 YNGEEQ
-2863 TVEGYT
+2863 SVEGYT

-2905 ATSPNYETVVIEV
+2905 ATSPNYETVVIKV
-2918 KDGWLKINPV
+2918 TDGWLKINPV

-3008 FVITDGELEI
+3008 FVIADGELEI

-3045 TGYESMTADN
+3045 TGYETMTADN
-3055 ALYDVTKNVAET
+3055 ALYDIANVAKT
-3067 KTAAW
+3067 PTAAW

-3140 GYTVD
+3140 SYTVD

-3188 NIRIAVTDGWLK
+3188 NIRIVVTDGWLK

-3253 WTAKGTDAGSY
+3253 WTAKGTDAGTY
-3264 PVGIKSGDFKN
+3264 PVGIKSGDFRN

-3287 EDGELVITRR
+3287 VDGELVITRR

-3312 TVMFDGDNHGYVG
+3312 TVMFDGDYHGYVG

-3409 IHTVEGYTVEAT
+3409 IHTVEGYTLEAT

-3441 RPGDYVMNLKDV
+3441 RPGDYVMNLKDE

-3522 VVVDAGAQSQW
+3522 VVADAGAQSQW

-3642 PDKIDERALNLE
+3642 PDKIDERALDLE

>member
-8 ALLMAV
+8 ALLMVV

-39 LLSENGNDSAPAG
+39 LLSENGNDPAPAG
-52 STNPAGDKD
+52 STNPAGGKD
-61 SIPGTGEKPIA
+61 SIPDTGDKPSA
-72 AEEPAKDEESGKNEE
+72 AEEPAKDEEP
-87 SGKDGE
+87 
-93 SGKDEEPAE
+93 GKDEEPAE
-102 DEEGGK
+102 GEEGGE

-113 MRVVRPDTDKYLT
+113 MRLVRPDTDKYLT
-126 YVFRVDGE
+126 YVFRVDGA

-145 TLYQPVSPVKDGYKF
+145 TLYQPDSPVKDGYKF

-239 GSYQTPADSVTLD
+239 GSYQTPVDSVTLD
-252 KENITVYAKVEPGHW
+252 KENITVYAKVEPGHG

-272 DGGTYIAPQF
+272 DGGTYVAPQF

-338 IHWQENANDEE
+338 IHWQEDADDDGYSYVEN
-349 FSFKEAE
+349 E
-356 TKTGS
+356 TLYGT
-361 TGAQTSAAAKSYTG
+361 TGAQTSARAKTYNG
-375 FTAQTIT
+375 FTVQAIT
-382 QQTIAGDGST
+382 QETIKGNGAT
-392 VVNVYYKRNVYEV
+392 IVNIYYTRNVYEV
-405 KFYSTSGWFSS
+405 KFYRSTGSSWNPGW
-416 SEEYADLRIT
+416 SEITNNRIS
-426 AKYGAAIGDKWPT
+426 AKYGANIRDQWPGGQWKVSPS
-439 YDGSSTWATQS
+439 GSV
-450 DGSGPYQVN
+450 YQTN
-459 IDTMPL
+459 IDVMPL
-465 NGATFYGPKTGS
+465 GGTSFYETSQYNGSAKYYLEDLNGNYVLDHTDTGASTTATISK
-477 GSESAYYY
+477 
-485 VEVLPGESGTTTVG
+485 
-499 GKSYK
+499 
-504 LHHSDTSPGTGYTV
+504 
-518 TSEDQYP
+518 EDRYN
-525 ITGFTFN
+525 ITGFTVN
-532 SGVSTQTGGKYNNA
+532 ESKSGKDGERYNGA
-546 RFYYTRNTY
+546 SFYYDRNSY
-555 NIIYMN
+555 NVVYISHGQTVN
-561 GGSEV
+561 
-566 TSYRESVLYEQAIPA
+566 TASYKYQQSIADAGNYKLT
-581 SANKAA
+581 
-587 PTPPVGKEKYI
+587 TPPVGMEKYI
-598 FLGWYDDPAGQH
+598 FAGWCADPFGL
-610 PHSFS
+610 PEYVFD
-615 GTMGPQNI
+615 GKTMPAQNI
-623 TVYAHWAA
+623 TVYAYWAA

-643 GTGGQKDLTI
+643 GTGGKNLTI
-653 PYGGTINEKDL
+653 PYGGTIDESML
-664 PTPQKPAGEG
+664 PDPQKPAGDG
-674 WTFVSWATKQGDT
+674 WTFAGWTTKNGDT
-687 YIPFNFGTKIYNN
+687 YTPFHFSTKIYDN

-710 NSYTVTYTDGS
+710 NNYTVTYTDGKN
-721 TSVKDTKQ
+721 TVTDMKH
-729 YAPGTY
+729 YASGAH
-735 ADVRPNTFP
+735 ADVQANSFA
-744 VPEGKVFLGWADTAD
+744 VPEGKVFLGWAETAD

-771 MDASVTLHAVWG
+771 MNASVTLHAVWG
-783 DTEGVL
+783 NKDAVV
-789 SLVYMPNGGTESAVT
+789 SLTYNANGGQGGTYVKNGYV
-804 EEQIPNNSKVTLKG
+804 NNDLVTLWDG
-818 AIFTRPGYTLTG
+818 SGFSRTGYSLDG
-830 WNTAANGSGTSF
+830 WSTDPNAANAEYKTGST
-842 ALGASARV
+842 ARV
-850 TRIDSNVLY
+850 DSTGDNILY
-859 AQWTANND
+859 AVWKANEN

-880 GAYTLAKTDPRTG
+880 GTYTLEKTEPRTG
-893 TTDATVSVT
+893 TTDTTVSVT
-902 DTDKGYGTPTYVY
+902 DGDKAYGTPAYVY
-915 DEGNT
+915 DAT
-920 NNLESGTVAA
+920 NPNRVESGTVAA

-978 STALGEEYASAHVDS
+978 STALGAEYTSAHVDS
-993 YSPSQSLEMK
+993 YSPSQSLKMK

-1058 ESTITNVGSVP
+1058 ESTITNVGSVL
-1069 NVIDTTTVLFKG
+1069 NVINTTTVRFKG
-1081 GALPGGYYE
+1081 GELPGGYYE
-1090 LPTYQP
+1090 LPTYKP
-1096 GTLTITPNTDEV
+1096 GTLTITADETEV
-1108 TVTIT
+1108 VVTIT
-1113 GNHDTL
+1113 GNHNTL

-1128 TGYTTDVGEKT
+1128 TGFTTDVGEKT

-1149 AEAKGMNAGNY
+1149 AEAKGTNAGKY

-1194 EKVTVTVTEESDTVT
+1194 EKVTVTVTEKSDTVT
-1209 YDGQEH
+1209 YNGQ
-1215 AVTGYKSMTADN
+1215 
-1227 ALYDVKKNVA
+1227 
-1237 ETSTAAWTAKG
+1237 
-1248 TYVGTYHVGIKAA
+1248 
-1261 DFKNTSKNFTNV
+1261 
-1273 EFVIVDGDLV
+1273 
-1283 ITPASVAVVKI
+1283 
-1294 AGNTKTVTYNGEAQ
+1294 
-1308 SVEGY
+1308 
-1313 TVTSNPANATV
+1313 
-1324 TLVGEAVA
+1324 
-1332 SGTDANTYPMGLS
+1332 
-1345 AADFT
+1345 
-1350 ATSPNYKNVTIEVTD
+1350 
-1365 GYLKIDPITEKVTV
+1365 
-1379 TVTEKSG
+1379 
-1386 SAVYDGQE
+1386 
-1394 HSVTG
+1394 
-1399 YETMTADNTLYD
+1399 
-1411 VKKNVAETQTAAWTA
+1411 
-1426 KGVDV
+1426 
-1431 GKYPVGI
+1431 
-1438 VSGDFANTSKNFTN
+1438 
-1452 VVFTVADGA
+1452 
-1461 LTISPI
+1461 
-1467 SEKTITVTAASGS
+1467 
-1480 KKYDGT
+1480 
-1486 PLTNNGFS
+1486 
-1494 CTEGVLV
+1494 
-1501 PGDVLTAVV
+1501 
-1510 EGSATNVGDE
+1510 
-1520 GKNVVKSY
+1520 
-1528 KVMRGGADVTGN
+1528 
-1540 YTFTNSVDGK
+1540 
-1550 LTILPRTVKLTS
+1550 
-1562 ETASKEYDGMPLTRP
+1562 
-1577 DVSVTGDGFVSG
+1577 
-1589 EVTGITATGSVTY
+1589 
-1602 VSDGTV
+1602 
-1608 ENTIT
+1608 
-1613 YTTGAAFREANYD
+1613 
-1626 ITKLPGQLSI
+1626 
-1636 TQSSNAI
+1636 
-1643 VITTA
+1643 
-1648 SRSREYNGKKLLD
+1648 
-1661 DQTTHTGTLAEGDR
+1661 
-1675 LVVEF
+1675 
-1680 PADAGLTDVGTKR
+1680 
-1693 NEYKSYRV
+1693 
-1701 ERSDG
+1701 
-1706 ADVTANYTFGKP
+1706 
-1718 VIGTLTVT
+1718 
-1726 PVAIELTANSAAKAY
+1726 
-1741 DGTPLTDRGYTISNG
+1741 
-1756 SFVGEEGLAGVT
+1756 
-1768 VKGSQTAVGSSAN
+1768 
-1781 TITGHKLKSNTLAKN
+1781 
-1796 YTITYAD
+1796 
-1803 GTLTVTQSEKVI
+1803 
-1815 TVTANNHT
+1815 
-1823 WEYDGQPHSDGGYTV
+1823 
-1838 SYDGQTYT
+1838 
-1846 AAAGKTVTLPT
+1846 
-1857 GDVVSAAVEGTV
+1857 
-1869 TNVADSAKD
+1869 
-1878 NNKITVVAI
+1878 
-1887 TDAAGNVV
+1887 
-1895 NDQFKTITL
+1895 
-1904 VPGTLTITK
+1904 
-1913 RGAGEEKVILEAAN
+1913 
-1927 NAVVYDGQPHG
+1927 
-1938 VCLTADGKV
+1938 
-1947 EAGTSYAITYLVDGH
+1947 
-1962 SVETVITGSR
+1962 
-1972 TAVGK
+1972 
-1977 YPGIL
+1977 
-1982 VPDENNT
+1982 
-1989 RIVDGSG
+1989 
-1996 NDVTDNYE
+1996 
-2004 ITYRNGDLEIVA
+2004 
-2016 PGTVVVEIKGIRD
+2016 
-2029 SVVYDG
+2029 
-2035 SKHEVNGYTV
+2035 
-2045 VSISNRAYTKADFS
+2045 
-2059 LAEGKSA
+2059 
-2066 HAEGTNVGEYYMNL
+2066 
-2080 KPESFVNNN
+2080 
-2089 TQNFTS
+2089 
-2095 VQFVIVEDGLLEITP
+2095 
-2110 ITDEVT
+2110 
-2116 VTITGNNDT
+2116 
-2125 KVYNGKEQS
+2125 
-2134 VADYTTDVGTKTI
+2134 
-2147 DVALKDGVKAE
+2147 
-2158 AKGTDVDTYY
+2158 
-2168 MGLTK
+2168 
-2173 DSFSVTSRNYS
+2173 
-2184 NIKVV
+2184 
-2189 VTDGW
+2189 
-2194 LKIDPIAD
+2194 
-2202 KVTVTVTENSAAVTY
+2202 
-2217 DGTEHSV
+2217 
-2224 TGYKSMTADNTLY
+2224 
-2237 DVEKNVAEKP
+2237 
-2247 TKAWTAKGT
+2247 
-2256 DAGEYPVGIVSGDF
+2256 
-2270 RNTSKNF
+2270 
-2277 TNIEFVIVD
+2277 
-2286 GTLKIDPVS
+2286 
-2295 DKVTVT
+2295 
-2301 VTENSAAVTYDGTEH
+2301 
-2316 SVTGYKSMTADNTLY
+2316 
-2331 DVEKNVAEKPTAA
+2331 
-2344 WTAKGMYVGTYHVGI
+2344 
-2359 KAADFKNTSKNFT
+2359 
-2372 NVEFVIVDGD
+2372 
-2382 LVITPASV
+2382 
-2390 AVVKIE
+2390 
-2396 GHTKTVTYNGK
+2396 
-2407 EQTVEGYTITSNP
+2407 
-2420 ANATVTL
+2420 
-2427 VGKAVASGTDANTY
+2427 
-2441 PMGLSAANFTATSP
+2441 
-2455 NYENVH
+2455 
-2461 VEVTDGYLK
+2461 
-2470 INPITDKVTV
+2470 
-2480 TVTEKSDTVVY
+2480 
-2491 DTNEHFITG
+2491 
-2500 YETMTANNA
+2500 
-2509 LYDVKTNVAETQTAA
+2509 
-2524 WTAKGT
+2524 
-2530 DVGEYPVGIEA
+2530 
-2541 SDFEN
+2541 
-2546 TSVNF
+2546 
-2551 TNVEFVVVDGALN
+2551 
-2564 ITPAENIAV
+2564 
-2573 KIAGS
+2573 
-2578 TKTVIYDGT
+2578 
-2587 EQTVEGY
+2587 
-2594 TVTSNPANADVTLV
+2594 
-2608 GEAVASGTDAN
+2608 
-2619 TYPMGLKPSDF
+2619 
-2630 TATSPNYK
+2630 
-2638 KITIE
+2638 
-2643 VTDGWLKIDPI
+2643 
-2654 ADKVTVTVTENSAA
+2654 
-2668 VTYDGTEHSVTGC
+2668 
-2681 KSMTADN
+2681 
-2688 TLYDVE
+2688 
-2694 KNVAEKPTKAWTA
+2694 
-2707 KGTDAGEY
+2707 
-2715 PVGIVS
+2715 
-2721 GDFENTSVNFTNVE
+2721 
-2735 FVIVDG
+2735 
-2741 TLKIDPVSDK
+2741 
-2751 VTVTITENADTVIY
+2751 
-2765 DTKEHSVT
+2765 EHSVT

-2801 KGTDVGEYPVGIKAD
+2801 KGTYVGTYHVGIKAA
-2816 DFENTSGNFTNVE
+2816 DFKNTSGNFTNVE
-2829 FVIVDGAL
+2829 FVIVDGDL
-2837 KIAPAE
+2837 VITPAGV
-2843 SIAVKIAGS
+2843 AVVKIAGN
-2852 TKTVI
+2852 TKTVT
-2857 YDGTEQ
+2857 YNGEVQ
-2863 TVEGYT
+2863 SVEGYT

-3008 FVITDGELEI
+3008 FVIADGELEI

-3045 TGYESMTADN
+3045 TGYETMTADN
-3055 ALYDVTKNVAET
+3055 ALYDIANVAKT
-3067 KTAAW
+3067 PTAAW

-3135 EHSVE
+3135 EHSIE

-3205 DKVTVTVTENADT
+3205 DKVTVTVTENAGT

-3264 PVGIKSGDFKN
+3264 PVGIKSGDFRN

-3297 GENPGSPV
+3297 GENPESPV
-3305 TLRADDN
+3305 TLRADDS
-3312 TVMFDGDNHGYVG
+3312 TVMFDGDYHGYVG

-3409 IHTVEGYTVEAT
+3409 IHTVEGYTLEAT

-3441 RPGDYVMNLKDV
+3441 RPGDYVMNLKD
-3453 EFSAANDNFTSV
+3453 EDFSAANDNFTSV

-3522 VVVDAGAQSQW
+3522 VVADAGAQSQW

-3642 PDKIDERALNLE
+3642 PDKIDERALDLE

-3736 ECYVLNNVL
+3736 ECYVLSNVL

>member
-39 LLSENGNDSAPAG
+39 LLSENGNDPAPAG

-61 SIPGTGEKPIA
+61 SIPGTGEKPSA
-72 AEEPAKDEESGKNEE
+72 AEEPVKDEESAKDEEP
-87 SGKDGE
+87 
-93 SGKDEEPAE
+93 GKDEEPAE

-126 YVFRVDGE
+126 YVFRVDGA

-239 GSYQTPADSVTLD
+239 GSYQTPVDSVTLD

-282 YSADATTAAPNV
+282 YSATATTAKPNV
-294 VTKPGYTFSHWEYNG
+294 EITKPGYTFSHWEYNG

-320 NITLKAHWN
+320 NITLKARWN
-329 VNTSTRYTV
+329 AKADTQYTV
-338 IHWQENANDEE
+338 IHWQEDADDDGYSYVEN
-349 FSFKEAE
+349 E
-356 TKTGS
+356 TLYGT
-361 TGAQTSAAAKSYTG
+361 TGAQTSARAKTYNG
-375 FTAQTIT
+375 FTVQAIT
-382 QQTIAGDGST
+382 QETIKGNGAT
-392 VVNVYYKRNVYEV
+392 IVNIYYTRNVYEV
-405 KFYSTSGWFSS
+405 KFYRSTGSSWNPGW
-416 SEEYADLRIT
+416 SEITNNRIS
-426 AKYGAAIGDKWPT
+426 AKYGANIRDQWPGGQWKVSPS
-439 YDGSSTWATQS
+439 GSV
-450 DGSGPYQVN
+450 YQTN
-459 IDTMPL
+459 IDVMPL
-465 NGATFYGPKTGS
+465 GGTNFYETSQYNGSAKYYLEDLNGNYVLDHTDTGASTTATISK
-477 GSESAYYY
+477 
-485 VEVLPGESGTTTVG
+485 
-499 GKSYK
+499 
-504 LHHSDTSPGTGYTV
+504 
-518 TSEDQYP
+518 EDRYN
-525 ITGFTFN
+525 ITGFTVN
-532 SGVSTQTGGKYNNA
+532 ESKSGKDGERYNGA
-546 RFYYTRNTY
+546 SFYYDRNSY
-555 NIIYMN
+555 NVVYISHGQTVN
-561 GGSEV
+561 
-566 TSYRESVLYEQAIPA
+566 TASYKYQQSIADAGDYNLT
-581 SANKAA
+581 
-587 PTPPVGKEKYI
+587 TPPVGMEKYI
-598 FLGWYDDPAGQH
+598 FAGWCADPFGL
-610 PHSFS
+610 PEYVFD
-615 GTMGPQNI
+615 GKTMPAQNI
-623 TVYAHWAA
+623 TVYAYWAA

-643 GTGGQKDLTI
+643 GTGGKNLTI
-653 PYGGTINEKDL
+653 PYGGTIDEGML
-664 PTPQKPAGEG
+664 PDPQKPAGEG
-674 WTFVSWATKQGDT
+674 WTFAGWATKNGDT
-687 YIPFNFGTKIYNN
+687 YTPFHFSTKIYEN

-710 NSYTVTYTDGS
+710 SSYTVTYTDGKN
-721 TSVKDTKQ
+721 TVTDMKR
-729 YAPGTY
+729 YAPGAH
-735 ADVRPNTFP
+735 ADVQANSFA
-744 VPEGKVFLGWADTAD
+744 VPEGKVFLGWAETAG

-771 MDASVTLHAVWG
+771 MDASVTLYAVWG

-789 SLVYMPNGGTESAVT
+789 SLVYMPNGGTENAVT

-830 WNTAANGSGTSF
+830 WNTAADGSGTSF
-842 ALGASARV
+842 ALGAFARV

-859 AQWTANND
+859 AQWKANND
-867 TAYKVEFYCEQTN
+867 TAYKVEFYCEQTDGN
-880 GAYTLAKTDPRTG
+880 YTLKKTEPRTG

-902 DTDKGYGTPTYVY
+902 DGDKAYGTPTYVY
-915 DEGNT
+915 DADNA
-920 NNLESGTVAA
+920 NNVESGPVAA
-930 DGSLTLKLYFKRNT
+930 DGTLTLKLYFKRNT

-978 STALGEEYASAHVDS
+978 STALGEEYTSAHVDS
-993 YSPSQSLEMK
+993 YSPSQSLKMK

-1058 ESTITNVGSVP
+1058 ESTITNVGSVS
-1069 NVIDTTTVLFKG
+1069 NVIDTTTVRFKG

-1113 GNHDTL
+1113 GNHDTR

-1149 AEAKGMNAGNY
+1149 AEAKGTNAGKY
-1160 DMGLTKD
+1160 EMGLTKD

-1194 EKVTVTVTEESDTVT
+1194 DKVTVTVTEKSDTVT
-1209 YDGQEH
+1209 YDGKEH
-1215 AVTGYKSMTADN
+1215 TVTGYKSISADN
-1227 ALYDVKKNVA
+1227 TLYDVTTSVRA
-1237 ETSTAAWTAKG
+1237 TETEAWTAKG
-1248 TYVGTYHVGIKAA
+1248 KYVGTYHVGIEPG
-1261 DFKNTSKNFTNV
+1261 DFKNISGNFTNV

-1294 AGNTKTVTYNGEAQ
+1294 AGNTKTVTYNGEVQ

-1324 TLVGEAVA
+1324 TLVGQAIA
-1332 SGTDANTYPMGLS
+1332 SGTDAGTYPMGLKPS
-1345 AADFT
+1345 DFT
-1350 ATSPNYKNVTIEVTD
+1350 ATSPNYNNVTVEVTD
-1365 GYLKIDPITEKVTV
+1365 GYLEIDPITDKVTV

-1386 SAVYDGQE
+1386 SAVYNGQE

-1399 YETMTADNTLYD
+1399 YETMTANNALYD

-1426 KGVDV
+1426 KGTDV

-1452 VVFTVADGA
+1452 VVFTVVDGA

-1486 PLTNNGFS
+1486 PLTNSGFS

-1540 YTFTNSVDGK
+1540 YTFANSVDGK
-1550 LTILPRTVKLTS
+1550 LTILPRTVTLSS
-1562 ETASKEYDGMPLTRP
+1562 ETASKEYDGAPLTRP

-1613 YTTGAAFREANYD
+1613 YTTGAAFREENYD
-1626 ITKLPGQLSI
+1626 ITKLPGKLSI

-1648 SRSREYNGKKLLD
+1648 SKSREYNGKKLLD
-1661 DQTTHTGTLAEGDR
+1661 NQTTHTGTLAAGDR

-1706 ADVTANYTFGKP
+1706 ADVTANYTFGEP

-1768 VKGSQTAVGSSAN
+1768 VEGSQTAVGSSAN
-1781 TITGHKLKSNTLAKN
+1781 TITGHKLKSNTKAQN
-1796 YTITYAD
+1796 YNITYAD
-1803 GTLTVTQSEKVI
+1803 GTLTVSKNEKVI
-1815 TVTANNHT
+1815 TVTANSRT
-1823 WEYDGQPHSDGGYTV
+1823 WEYDGKEHSDGGYTV
-1838 SYDGQTYT
+1838 RYDGETYT
-1846 AAAGKTVTLPT
+1846 VAAGESQKLPT
-1857 GDVVSAAVEGTV
+1857 GGLTLTATVVGTV
-1869 TNVADSAKD
+1869 KNVADSAKD

-1947 EAGTSYAITYLVDGH
+1947 EAGTSYTITYLVDGH

-1972 TAVGK
+1972 TEVGK

-1982 VPDENNT
+1982 VPDKNNT
-1989 RIVDGSG
+1989 HIVDGSG

-2016 PGTVVVEIKGIRD
+2016 PGTVVVEIKGIRN

-2045 VSISNRAYTKADFS
+2045 VSISNRAYTRADFS

-2116 VTITGNNDT
+2116 VTITGKT
-2125 KVYNGKEQS
+2125 ATEVYNGSEQS
-2134 VADYTTDVGTKTI
+2134 VTGFTTDVGTKTI
-2147 DVALKDGVKAE
+2147 DVALKEGSKAE

-2189 VTDGW
+2189 VKDGW

-2247 TKAWTAKGT
+2247 TEAWTAKGT
-2256 DAGEYPVGIVSGDF
+2256 
-2270 RNTSKNF
+2270 
-2277 TNIEFVIVD
+2277 
-2286 GTLKIDPVS
+2286 
-2295 DKVTVT
+2295 
-2301 VTENSAAVTYDGTEH
+2301 
-2316 SVTGYKSMTADNTLY
+2316 
-2331 DVEKNVAEKPTAA
+2331 
-2344 WTAKGMYVGTYHVGI
+2344 YVGTYHVGI
-2359 KAADFKNTSKNFT
+2359 KAADFENKSGNFT

-2441 PMGLSAANFTATSP
+2441 PMGLTAANFTATSP
-2455 NYENVH
+2455 NYEKVH

-2491 DTNEHFITG
+2491 DTNEHSITG
-2500 YETMTANNA
+2500 YKSMTANNA
-2509 LYDVKTNVAETQTAA
+2509 LYDVKKNVAETQTAA

-2594 TVTSNPANADVTLV
+2594 TVTSNPAGATVTLV
-2608 GEAVASGTDAN
+2608 GEAAASGTDAN

-2668 VTYDGTEHSVTGC
+2668 VTYDGTEHSVTGY
-2681 KSMTADN
+2681 KSITADN

-2721 GDFENTSVNFTNVE
+2721 GDFRNTSKNFTNVE

-2765 DTKEHSVT
+2765 DTKEHSVK

-2788 KNVAETS
+2788 NNIAETS

-2843 SIAVKIAGS
+2843 SIVVKIAGN
-2852 TKTVI
+2852 TKTVT
-2857 YDGTEQ
+2857 YNGEEQ
-2863 TVEGYT
+2863 SVEGYT

-2899 TAADFT
+2899 SAADFT

-3008 FVITDGELEI
+3008 FVIVDGELEI

-3025 TVTVV
+3025 IVTVV
-3030 EKSDNVTYDAAEHSI
+3030 EKSATVTYDGKQHSI

-3055 ALYDVTKNVAET
+3055 ALYDITNVAKT
-3067 KTAAW
+3067 PTAAW

-3158 TEAKASGTNAGTYYM
+3158 TAAKASGTNAGTYYM

-3188 NIRIAVTDGWLK
+3188 NIRIVVTDGWLK

-3253 WTAKGTDAGSY
+3253 WTAKGTDAGTY
-3264 PVGIKSGDFKN
+3264 PVGIKSGDFRN

-3287 EDGELVITRR
+3287 VDGELVITRR

-3305 TLRADDN
+3305 TLRADDS
-3312 TVMFDGDNHGYVG
+3312 TVMFDGDYHGYVG

-3409 IHTVEGYTVEAT
+3409 IHTVEGYTLEAT

-3441 RPGDYVMNLKDV
+3441 RPGDYVMNLKDE

-3517 LHSGN
+3517 LHTGN
-3522 VVVDAGAQSQW
+3522 VVADAGAQSQW

-3642 PDKIDERALNLE
+3642 PDKIDERALDLE

>member
-1 MKKRNLI
+1 M
-8 ALLMAV
+8 
-14 CMMFSLLPVNAIAVG
+14 
-29 DEGTIPAEET
+29 
-39 LLSENGNDSAPAG
+39 
-52 STNPAGDKD
+52 
-61 SIPGTGEKPIA
+61 
-72 AEEPAKDEESGKNEE
+72 
-87 SGKDGE
+87 
-93 SGKDEEPAE
+93 
-102 DEEGGK
+102 
-108 TNVVP
+108 
-113 MRVVRPDTDKYLT
+113 
-126 YVFRVDGE
+126 
-134 EVSRQIVKKGD
+134 
-145 TLYQPVSPVKDGYKF
+145 
-160 TGWFVGASELAFGT
+160 
-174 VGEISESA
+174 
-182 QINVDAGFTEV
+182 
-193 LYVFFADTNGRIVHT
+193 
-208 KEGVKGDVIKT
+208 
-219 DDVTYGLENTTH
+219 
-231 AITGWYLE
+231 
-239 GSYQTPADSVTLD
+239 
-252 KENITVYAKVEPGHW
+252 
-267 LHFDS
+267 
-272 DGGTYIAPQF
+272 
-282 YSADATTAAPNV
+282 
-294 VTKPGYTFSHWEYNG
+294 
-309 TKFEFGSPLTE
+309 
-320 NITLKAHWN
+320 
-329 VNTSTRYTV
+329 
-338 IHWQENANDEE
+338 
-349 FSFKEAE
+349 
-356 TKTGS
+356 
-361 TGAQTSAAAKSYTG
+361 
-375 FTAQTIT
+375 
-382 QQTIAGDGST
+382 
-392 VVNVYYKRNVYEV
+392 
-405 KFYSTSGWFSS
+405 
-416 SEEYADLRIT
+416 
-426 AKYGAAIGDKWPT
+426 
-439 YDGSSTWATQS
+439 
-450 DGSGPYQVN
+450 
-459 IDTMPL
+459 
-465 NGATFYGPKTGS
+465 
-477 GSESAYYY
+477 
-485 VEVLPGESGTTTVG
+485 
-499 GKSYK
+499 
-504 LHHSDTSPGTGYTV
+504 
-518 TSEDQYP
+518 
-525 ITGFTFN
+525 
-532 SGVSTQTGGKYNNA
+532 
-546 RFYYTRNTY
+546 
-555 NIIYMN
+555 
-561 GGSEV
+561 
-566 TSYRESVLYEQAIPA
+566 
-581 SANKAA
+581 
-587 PTPPVGKEKYI
+587 
-598 FLGWYDDPAGQH
+598 
-610 PHSFS
+610 
-615 GTMGPQNI
+615 
-623 TVYAHWAA
+623 
-631 PTVSGVAYITME
+631 
-643 GTGGQKDLTI
+643 
-653 PYGGTINEKDL
+653 
-664 PTPQKPAGEG
+664 
-674 WTFVSWATKQGDT
+674 
-687 YIPFNFGTKIYNN
+687 
-700 IELYPYYTNK
+700 
-710 NSYTVTYTDGS
+710 TYTDGKN
-721 TSVKDTKQ
+721 TVTDMKH
-729 YAPGTY
+729 YASGAH
-735 ADVRPNTFP
+735 ADVRANTFP
-744 VPEGKVFLGWADTAD
+744 VPEGKVFLGWAETAD
-759 GAVKYQ
+759 GNVKYQ

-771 MDASVTLHAVWG
+771 MDASVTLHVVWGNKDAVVSLTYNANGGQGGTHVENGYVNNDLVTLWDGSGFSRTGYSLDGWSTDPNAASAEYKTGSTARVDSTGDNILYAVW
-783 DTEGVL
+783 
-789 SLVYMPNGGTESAVT
+789 
-804 EEQIPNNSKVTLKG
+804 K
-818 AIFTRPGYTLTG
+818 
-830 WNTAANGSGTSF
+830 ANE
-842 ALGASARV
+842 
-850 TRIDSNVLY
+850 N
-859 AQWTANND
+859 
-867 TAYKVEFYCEQTN
+867 TAYKVEFYCEQTD
-880 GAYTLAKTDPRTG
+880 GAYTLAKTEPRTG
-893 TTDATVSVT
+893 TTDTTVSVT
-902 DTDKGYGTPTYVY
+902 DTDKGYGVPAHVY
-915 DEGNT
+915 DADNA
-920 NNLESGTVAA
+920 NNVESGTVAA
-930 DGSLTLKLYFKRNT
+930 DGTLTLKLYFKRNT
-944 AEYTIH
+944 AGYTIH
-950 HYLKGTEVQVAP
+950 HYLKGTEVKVAP

-978 STALGEEYASAHVDS
+978 STALGAEYTSAHVDN
-993 YSPSQSLEMK
+993 YSPSQSLKMK

-1025 RAYNAQPLTQ
+1025 RAYNARPLTQ

-1040 EGLVNGDQKK
+1040 EGLVNGDQKT

-1058 ESTITNVGSVP
+1058 ESTITNVGSVS
-1069 NVIDTTTVLFKG
+1069 NVIDTTTVRFKG
-1081 GALPGGYYE
+1081 GELPGGYYE
-1090 LPTYQP
+1090 LPTYKP

-1113 GNHDTL
+1113 GNHNTL

-1149 AEAKGMNAGNY
+1149 AEAKGMNAGKY
-1160 DMGLTKD
+1160 DMGLTED
-1167 NFTVTSQNYSNI
+1167 NFTVTSENYSNI

-1215 AVTGYKSMTADN
+1215 SVTGYKSMTADN
-1227 ALYDVKKNVA
+1227 ALYDVTTSVRA
-1237 ETSTAAWTAKG
+1237 TETEAWTAKG
-1248 TYVGTYHVGIKAA
+1248 KYVGTYHVGIKAS
-1261 DFKNTSKNFTNV
+1261 DFKNTSGNFTNV
-1273 EFVIVDGDLV
+1273 EFVIVDGNLV

-1294 AGNTKTVTYNGEAQ
+1294 AGNTKTVTYNGEVQ

-1313 TVTSNPANATV
+1313 EITNNPANATV
-1324 TLVGEAVA
+1324 TLVGNAIA
-1332 SGTDANTYPMGLS
+1332 SGTDAGTYPMGLKPS
-1345 AADFT
+1345 DFT

-1365 GYLKIDPITEKVTV
+1365 GYLKIDPITDKVTV

-1399 YETMTADNTLYD
+1399 YETMTANNALYD

-1431 GKYPVGI
+1431 GEYPVGI

-1452 VVFTVADGA
+1452 VVFTVVDGA

-1540 YTFTNSVDGK
+1540 YTFTDSVDGK
-1550 LTILPRTVKLTS
+1550 LTILPRTVTLTS

-1613 YTTGAAFREANYD
+1613 YTTGAAFREENYE
-1626 ITKLPGQLSI
+1626 ITKLPGKLSI

-1648 SRSREYNGKKLLD
+1648 SGSRAYNGKKLLD
-1661 DQTTHTGTLAEGDR
+1661 NQTTHTGTLAAGDR

-1706 ADVTANYTFGKP
+1706 ADVTANYTFGEP

-1741 DGTPLTDRGYTISNG
+1741 DGTPLTDSGYTISSG

-1768 VKGSQTAVGSSAN
+1768 VEGSQTAVGSSAN

-1815 TVTANNHT
+1815 TITANSHT

-1838 SYDGQTYT
+1838 RYDGETYT
-1846 AAAGKTVTLPT
+1846 VAAGESQELPT
-1857 GDVVSAAVEGTV
+1857 GGLTLTATVVGTV
-1869 TNVADSAKD
+1869 KNVADSAKD

-1913 RGAGEEKVILEAAN
+1913 RGAGEEKVILKAAN

-1947 EAGTSYAITYLVDGH
+1947 EAGTSYTITYLVDGH

-1977 YPGIL
+1977 YTGIL
-1982 VPDENNT
+1982 VPDKNNT

-2080 KPESFVNNN
+2080 EPESFVNNN

-2116 VTITGNNDT
+2116 VTINGNT
-2125 KVYNGKEQS
+2125 ATEVYNGSEQS
-2134 VADYTTDVGTKTI
+2134 VTGYTTDVGTKTI
-2147 DVALKDGVKAE
+2147 SVKLNETGKDT
-2158 AKGTDVDTYY
+2158 AKGTNAGTYP
-2168 MGLTK
+2168 MGLTAE
-2173 DSFSVTSRNYS
+2173 DFTVTSRNYS

-2189 VTDGW
+2189 VKDGW

-2237 DVEKNVAEKP
+2237 DVEKNVAE
-2247 TKAWTAKGT
+2247 
-2256 DAGEYPVGIVSGDF
+2256 
-2270 RNTSKNF
+2270 TS
-2277 TNIEFVIVD
+2277 
-2286 GTLKIDPVS
+2286 
-2295 DKVTVT
+2295 
-2301 VTENSAAVTYDGTEH
+2301 
-2316 SVTGYKSMTADNTLY
+2316 
-2331 DVEKNVAEKPTAA
+2331 TAA
-2344 WTAKGMYVGTYHVGI
+2344 WTAKGTYVGTYHVGI
-2359 KAADFKNTSKNFT
+2359 EPGDFKNTSKNFT

-2407 EQTVEGYTITSNP
+2407 EQTVEGYEITSNP

-2427 VGKAVASGTDANTY
+2427 VGKAIASGTDANTY
-2441 PMGLSAANFTATSP
+2441 PMGLTAADFTATSP
-2455 NYENVH
+2455 NYEKVH

-2491 DTNEHFITG
+2491 DTNEHSITG

-2509 LYDVKTNVAETQTAA
+2509 LYDVKKNVAETQTAA

-2594 TVTSNPANADVTLV
+2594 TVTSNPADATVTLV

-2654 ADKVTVTVTENSAA
+2654 ADKVAVTVTENSAA
-2668 VTYDGTEHSVTGC
+2668 VTYDGTEHSVTGY

-2721 GDFENTSVNFTNVE
+2721 GDFRNTSKNFTNVE

-2765 DTKEHSVT
+2765 DTKEHSVK

-2843 SIAVKIAGS
+2843 SIVVKIAGN
-2852 TKTVI
+2852 TKTVT
-2857 YDGTEQ
+2857 YNGEEQ
-2863 TVEGYT
+2863 SVEGYT

-2874 ANADVTLVGKAVAA
+2874 ANADVTLVGKAVAT

-2928 SDKVTVTVTEKSDSV
+2928 SDKVTVTVTEKSGSV

-2971 ETPTDAWTAKG
+2971 ETPTEAWTAKG

-2988 QVGIKSGDFKNT
+2988 RVGIKSGDFKNT

-3008 FVITDGELEI
+3008 FVIVDGELEI

-3045 TGYESMTADN
+3045 TGYETMTADN
-3055 ALYDVTKNVAET
+3055 ALYDIANVAET
-3067 KTAAW
+3067 PTAAW

-3205 DKVTVTVTENADT
+3205 DKVTVTVTENAGT

-3223 KEHSVTGYASIV
+3223 KEHAVTGYASIV

-3253 WTAKGTDAGSY
+3253 WTAKGTDAGTY
-3264 PVGIKSGDFKN
+3264 PVGIKSGDFRN

-3287 EDGELVITRR
+3287 VDGELVITRR
-3297 GENPGSPV
+3297 GENPESPV
-3305 TLRADDN
+3305 TLRADDS
-3312 TVMFDGDNHGYVG
+3312 TVMFDGDYHGYVG

-3409 IHTVEGYTVEAT
+3409 IHTVEGYTFEAT

-3441 RPGDYVMNLKDV
+3441 RPGDYVMNLKDE

-3522 VVVDAGAQSQW
+3522 VVADAGAQSQW

-3642 PDKIDERALNLE
+3642 PDKIDERALDLE

-3736 ECYVLNNVL
+3736 ECYVLSNVL

>member
-1 MKKRNLI
+1 M
-8 ALLMAV
+8 
-14 CMMFSLLPVNAIAVG
+14 
-29 DEGTIPAEET
+29 
-39 LLSENGNDSAPAG
+39 
-52 STNPAGDKD
+52 
-61 SIPGTGEKPIA
+61 
-72 AEEPAKDEESGKNEE
+72 
-87 SGKDGE
+87 
-93 SGKDEEPAE
+93 
-102 DEEGGK
+102 
-108 TNVVP
+108 
-113 MRVVRPDTDKYLT
+113 
-126 YVFRVDGE
+126 
-134 EVSRQIVKKGD
+134 
-145 TLYQPVSPVKDGYKF
+145 KDGYKF

-239 GSYQTPADSVTLD
+239 GSYQTPVDSVTLD

-282 YSADATTAAPNV
+282 YSADATTAKPNV
-294 VTKPGYTFSHWEYNG
+294 EITKPGYTFSHWEYNG
-309 TKFEFGSPLTE
+309 AQFNFGSPLTE

-338 IHWQENANDEE
+338 IHWQENADDDGYSYVEN
-349 FSFKEAE
+349 E
-356 TKTGS
+356 TLYGT
-361 TGAQTSAAAKSYTG
+361 TGAQTSARAKTYNG
-375 FTAQTIT
+375 FTVQAIT
-382 QQTIAGDGST
+382 QETIKGNGAT
-392 VVNVYYKRNVYEV
+392 IVNIYYTRNVYEV
-405 KFYSTSGWFSS
+405 KFYRSTGSS
-416 SEEYADLRIT
+416 WNPSWSEITDNRIS
-426 AKYGAAIGDKWPT
+426 AKYGANIRDRWPGGQWKVSPS
-439 YDGSSTWATQS
+439 GSV
-450 DGSGPYQVN
+450 YQTN
-459 IDTMPL
+459 IDVMPL
-465 NGATFYGPKTGS
+465 GGTSFYETSQYNGSAKYYLEDLNGNYVLDHTDTGASTTATISK
-477 GSESAYYY
+477 
-485 VEVLPGESGTTTVG
+485 
-499 GKSYK
+499 
-504 LHHSDTSPGTGYTV
+504 
-518 TSEDQYP
+518 EDRYN
-525 ITGFTFN
+525 ITGFTVN
-532 SGVSTQTGGKYNNA
+532 ESKSGKDGERYNGA
-546 RFYYTRNTY
+546 SFYYDRNSY
-555 NIIYMN
+555 NVVYISHGQTVN
-561 GGSEV
+561 
-566 TSYRESVLYEQAIPA
+566 TASYKYQQSIADAGNYKLT
-581 SANKAA
+581 
-587 PTPPVGKEKYI
+587 TPPVGMEKYI
-598 FLGWYDDPAGQH
+598 FAGWCADPFGL
-610 PHSFS
+610 PEYVFD
-615 GTMGPQNI
+615 GKTMPAQNI
-623 TVYAHWAA
+623 TVYAYWAA

-643 GTGGQKDLTI
+643 GTGGKNLTI
-653 PYGGTINEKDL
+653 PYGGTIDESML
-664 PTPQKPAGEG
+664 PDPQKPAGDG
-674 WTFVSWATKQGDT
+674 WTFAGWTTKNGDT
-687 YIPFNFGTKIYNN
+687 YTPFHFSTKIYEN

-710 NSYTVTYTDGS
+710 NSYTVTYTDGKN
-721 TSVKDTKQ
+721 TVTDMKR
-729 YAPGTY
+729 YAPGAH
-735 ADVRPNTFP
+735 ADVQANSFA
-744 VPEGKVFLGWADTAD
+744 VPEGKVFLGWAETAD

-771 MDASVTLHAVWG
+771 MNASVTLHAVWG
-783 DTEGVL
+783 NKDAVV
-789 SLVYMPNGGTESAVT
+789 SLTYNANGGQGGTYVENGYV
-804 EEQIPNNSKVTLKG
+804 NNGLVTLWDG
-818 AIFTRPGYTLTG
+818 SSFSRTGYTLVG
-830 WNTAANGSGTSF
+830 WSTDPNA
-842 ALGASARV
+842 ASAEYKTGSTARV
-850 TRIDSNVLY
+850 DSTGDNILY
-859 AQWTANND
+859 AVWKANEN
-867 TAYKVEFYCEQTN
+867 TAYKVEFYCEQTD
-880 GAYTLAKTDPRTG
+880 GAYTLAKTEPRTG

-915 DEGNT
+915 DAANA
-920 NNLESGTVAA
+920 NNVESGPVAA

-978 STALGEEYASAHVDS
+978 STVLGAEYASAHVDS
-993 YSPSQSLEMK
+993 YSPSQSLKME
-1003 ATGNVITVYYTVPL
+1003 AAGNVITVYYTVPL

-1050 DITLSMTK
+1050 DITLSMTE
-1058 ESTITNVGSVP
+1058 ESTITNVGSVL

-1096 GTLTITPNTDEV
+1096 GMLTITPNTDEV

-1113 GNHDTL
+1113 GNHNTL

-1128 TGYTTDVGEKT
+1128 TGFTTDVGEKT

-1149 AEAKGMNAGNY
+1149 AEAKGTNAGKY
-1160 DMGLTKD
+1160 DMGLTED

-1194 EKVTVTVTEESDTVT
+1194 EKVTVTVTEKSDTVT
-1209 YDGQEH
+1209 YNGQEH
-1215 AVTGYKSMTADN
+1215 SVTGYKSMTADN
-1227 ALYDVKKNVA
+1227 TLYNIADVA
-1237 ETSTAAWTAKG
+1237 ETSTEAWTAKG

-1261 DFKNTSKNFTNV
+1261 DFKNTSGNFTNVEFVIVDGTLKIDPVSDKVTVTITENADTVIYDTKEHSVTGYKSMTADNALYDVEKNVAETSTAAWTAKGKYVGTYHVGIEPGDFKNTSKNFTNV

-1294 AGNTKTVTYNGEAQ
+1294 EGHTKTVTYNGKEQ
-1308 SVEGY
+1308 TVEGY

-1324 TLVGEAVA
+1324 TLVGKAVA
-1332 SGTDANTYPMGLS
+1332 SGTDANTYPMGLT

-1350 ATSPNYKNVTIEVTD
+1350 ATSPNYENVHVEVTD
-1365 GYLKIDPITEKVTV
+1365 GYLKINPITDKVTV
-1379 TVTEKSG
+1379 TVTEKSDTV
-1386 SAVYDGQE
+1386 VYDTNE
-1394 HSVTG
+1394 HSITG
-1399 YETMTADNTLYD
+1399 YETMTANNALYD
-1411 VKKNVAETQTAAWTA
+1411 VKKNVAETPTAAWTA
-1426 KGVDV
+1426 KGTDV
-1431 GKYPVGI
+1431 GEYPVGI
-1438 VSGDFANTSKNFTN
+1438 EASDLENTSVNFTN
-1452 VVFTVADGA
+1452 VEFVVVDGA
-1461 LTISPI
+1461 LNITPAENIAVKIAGST
-1467 SEKTITVTAASGS
+1467 KTVIYDGTEQTVEGYTVTSNPADATVTLVGEAAASGTDANTYPMGLKPS
-1480 KKYDGT
+1480 D
-1486 PLTNNGFS
+1486 F
-1494 CTEGVLV
+1494 
-1501 PGDVLTAVV
+1501 
-1510 EGSATNVGDE
+1510 
-1520 GKNVVKSY
+1520 
-1528 KVMRGGADVTGN
+1528 
-1540 YTFTNSVDGK
+1540 
-1550 LTILPRTVKLTS
+1550 
-1562 ETASKEYDGMPLTRP
+1562 
-1577 DVSVTGDGFVSG
+1577 
-1589 EVTGITATGSVTY
+1589 TATSP
-1602 VSDGTV
+1602 
-1608 ENTIT
+1608 
-1613 YTTGAAFREANYD
+1613 NY
-1626 ITKLPGQLSI
+1626 K
-1636 TQSSNAI
+1636 
-1643 VITTA
+1643 
-1648 SRSREYNGKKLLD
+1648 
-1661 DQTTHTGTLAEGDR
+1661 
-1675 LVVEF
+1675 
-1680 PADAGLTDVGTKR
+1680 
-1693 NEYKSYRV
+1693 
-1701 ERSDG
+1701 
-1706 ADVTANYTFGKP
+1706 
-1718 VIGTLTVT
+1718 
-1726 PVAIELTANSAAKAY
+1726 
-1741 DGTPLTDRGYTISNG
+1741 
-1756 SFVGEEGLAGVT
+1756 
-1768 VKGSQTAVGSSAN
+1768 
-1781 TITGHKLKSNTLAKN
+1781 
-1796 YTITYAD
+1796 
-1803 GTLTVTQSEKVI
+1803 
-1815 TVTANNHT
+1815 
-1823 WEYDGQPHSDGGYTV
+1823 
-1838 SYDGQTYT
+1838 
-1846 AAAGKTVTLPT
+1846 
-1857 GDVVSAAVEGTV
+1857 
-1869 TNVADSAKD
+1869 
-1878 NNKITVVAI
+1878 KITI
-1887 TDAAGNVV
+1887 
-1895 NDQFKTITL
+1895 
-1904 VPGTLTITK
+1904 
-1913 RGAGEEKVILEAAN
+1913 E
-1927 NAVVYDGQPHG
+1927 
-1938 VCLTADGKV
+1938 
-1947 EAGTSYAITYLVDGH
+1947 
-1962 SVETVITGSR
+1962 
-1972 TAVGK
+1972 
-1977 YPGIL
+1977 
-1982 VPDENNT
+1982 
-1989 RIVDGSG
+1989 
-1996 NDVTDNYE
+1996 
-2004 ITYRNGDLEIVA
+2004 
-2016 PGTVVVEIKGIRD
+2016 
-2029 SVVYDG
+2029 
-2035 SKHEVNGYTV
+2035 
-2045 VSISNRAYTKADFS
+2045 
-2059 LAEGKSA
+2059 
-2066 HAEGTNVGEYYMNL
+2066 
-2080 KPESFVNNN
+2080 
-2089 TQNFTS
+2089 
-2095 VQFVIVEDGLLEITP
+2095 
-2110 ITDEVT
+2110 
-2116 VTITGNNDT
+2116 
-2125 KVYNGKEQS
+2125 
-2134 VADYTTDVGTKTI
+2134 
-2147 DVALKDGVKAE
+2147 
-2158 AKGTDVDTYY
+2158 
-2168 MGLTK
+2168 
-2173 DSFSVTSRNYS
+2173 
-2184 NIKVV
+2184 

-2277 TNIEFVIVD
+2277 TN
-2286 GTLKIDPVS
+2286 
-2295 DKVTVT
+2295 
-2301 VTENSAAVTYDGTEH
+2301 
-2316 SVTGYKSMTADNTLY
+2316 
-2331 DVEKNVAEKPTAA
+2331 
-2344 WTAKGMYVGTYHVGI
+2344 
-2359 KAADFKNTSKNFT
+2359 
-2372 NVEFVIVDGD
+2372 
-2382 LVITPASV
+2382 
-2390 AVVKIE
+2390 
-2396 GHTKTVTYNGK
+2396 
-2407 EQTVEGYTITSNP
+2407 
-2420 ANATVTL
+2420 
-2427 VGKAVASGTDANTY
+2427 
-2441 PMGLSAANFTATSP
+2441 
-2455 NYENVH
+2455 
-2461 VEVTDGYLK
+2461 
-2470 INPITDKVTV
+2470 
-2480 TVTEKSDTVVY
+2480 
-2491 DTNEHFITG
+2491 
-2500 YETMTANNA
+2500 
-2509 LYDVKTNVAETQTAA
+2509 
-2524 WTAKGT
+2524 
-2530 DVGEYPVGIEA
+2530 
-2541 SDFEN
+2541 
-2546 TSVNF
+2546 
-2551 TNVEFVVVDGALN
+2551 
-2564 ITPAENIAV
+2564 
-2573 KIAGS
+2573 
-2578 TKTVIYDGT
+2578 
-2587 EQTVEGY
+2587 
-2594 TVTSNPANADVTLV
+2594 
-2608 GEAVASGTDAN
+2608 
-2619 TYPMGLKPSDF
+2619 
-2630 TATSPNYK
+2630 
-2638 KITIE
+2638 
-2643 VTDGWLKIDPI
+2643 
-2654 ADKVTVTVTENSAA
+2654 
-2668 VTYDGTEHSVTGC
+2668 
-2681 KSMTADN
+2681 
-2688 TLYDVE
+2688 
-2694 KNVAEKPTKAWTA
+2694 
-2707 KGTDAGEY
+2707 
-2715 PVGIVS
+2715 
-2721 GDFENTSVNFTNVE
+2721 VE

-2788 KNVAETS
+2788 KNVAETP

-2843 SIAVKIAGS
+2843 SIVVKIAGN
-2852 TKTVI
+2852 TKTVT
-2857 YDGTEQ
+2857 YNGAEQ
-2863 TVEGYT
+2863 SVEGYT

-2874 ANADVTLVGKAVAA
+2874 ANAEVTLVGKAVAA

-2928 SDKVTVTVTEKSDSV
+2928 SDKVTVTVTEKSGSV

-2971 ETPTDAWTAKG
+2971 ETPTEAWTAKG

-3008 FVITDGELEI
+3008 FVIVDGELEI

-3045 TGYESMTADN
+3045 TGYETMTADN
-3055 ALYDVTKNVAET
+3055 ALYDIANVAET
-3067 KTAAW
+3067 PTAAW

-3158 TEAKASGTNAGTYYM
+3158 TAAKASGTNAGTYYM

-3205 DKVTVTVTENADT
+3205 DKVTVTITENADT

-3253 WTAKGTDAGSY
+3253 WTAKGTDAGTY
-3264 PVGIKSGDFKN
+3264 PVGIKSGDFRN

-3312 TVMFDGDNHGYVG
+3312 TVMFDGDYHGYVG

-3409 IHTVEGYTVEAT
+3409 IHTVEGYTFEAT

-3441 RPGDYVMNLKDV
+3441 RPGDYVMNLKDE

-3522 VVVDAGAQSQW
+3522 VVADAGAQSQW

-3628 ILLVNN
+3628 ILLVNT

-3642 PDKIDERALNLE
+3642 PDKIDERALDLE

>member
-39 LLSENGNDSAPAG
+39 LLSENGNDPAPAG

-61 SIPGTGEKPIA
+61 SIPGTGEKPSA
-72 AEEPAKDEESGKNEE
+72 AEEPVKDEESAKDEEP
-87 SGKDGE
+87 
-93 SGKDEEPAE
+93 GKDEEPAE

-126 YVFRVDGE
+126 YVFRVDGA

-239 GSYQTPADSVTLD
+239 GSYQTPVDSVTLD

-282 YSADATTAAPNV
+282 YSATATTAKPNV
-294 VTKPGYTFSHWEYNG
+294 EITKPGYTFSHWEYNG

-477 GSESAYYY
+477 GSESAHYY

-587 PTPPVGKEKYI
+587 PTPPVAKEKYI

-623 TVYAHWAA
+623 TVYAHWVA

-643 GTGGQKDLTI
+643 GTGGKNLTI
-653 PYGGTINEKDL
+653 PYGGTIDESML
-664 PTPQKPAGEG
+664 PNPQKPAGEG
-674 WTFVSWATKQGDT
+674 WTFAGWATKNGDT
-687 YIPFNFGTKIYNN
+687 YTPFHFSTKIYEN

-710 NSYTVTYTDGS
+710 NSFTVTYTDGKN
-721 TSVKDTKQ
+721 TVTDMKR
-729 YAPGTY
+729 YAPGAH
-735 ADVRPNTFP
+735 ADVQANSFA
-744 VPEGKVFLGWADTAD
+744 VPEGKVFLGWAETAD

-771 MDASVTLHAVWG
+771 MNASVTLHAIWG
-783 DTEGVL
+783 NKDAVV
-789 SLVYMPNGGTESAVT
+789 SLTYNANGGQGGTHVENGYV
-804 EEQIPNNSKVTLKG
+804 NNDLVTLWDG
-818 AIFTRPGYTLTG
+818 SGFSRAGYTLVG
-830 WNTAANGSGTSF
+830 WSTDPNA
-842 ALGASARV
+842 ASAEYKTGSTVRV
-850 TRIDSNVLY
+850 DSTGDNILY
-859 AQWTANND
+859 AVWKANEN

-880 GAYTLAKTDPRTG
+880 GAYTLAKTEPRTG
-893 TTDATVSVT
+893 TTDATVSVNP
-902 DTDKGYGTPTYVY
+902 TDKEYGTPTYVY
-915 DEGNT
+915 DAANA
-920 NNLESGTVAA
+920 NNVESGPVAA

-950 HYLKGTEVQVAP
+950 HFLKGTEVKVAP

-978 STALGEEYASAHVDS
+978 STALGAEYASAHANS

-1040 EGLVNGDQKK
+1040 EGLVNGDQKT

-1058 ESTITNVGSVP
+1058 ESTITNVGSVS
-1069 NVIDTTTVLFKG
+1069 NVIDTTTVRFKG
-1081 GALPGGYYE
+1081 GELPGGYYE
-1090 LPTYQP
+1090 LPTYKP

-1149 AEAKGMNAGNY
+1149 AEAKGTNAGKY
-1160 DMGLTKD
+1160 EMGLTKD

-1194 EKVTVTVTEESDTVT
+1194 DKVTVTVTEKSDTVT
-1209 YDGQEH
+1209 YDGKEH
-1215 AVTGYKSMTADN
+1215 TVTGYKSISADN
-1227 ALYDVKKNVA
+1227 TLYDVT
-1237 ETSTAAWTAKG
+1237 TSVRATETAAWTAKG
-1248 TYVGTYHVGIKAA
+1248 MYVGTYHVGIEPS
-1261 DFKNTSKNFTNV
+1261 DFKNTSGNFTNV

-1294 AGNTKTVTYNGEAQ
+1294 AGNTKTVTYNGEVQ

-1324 TLVGEAVA
+1324 TLIGTASA
-1332 SGTDANTYPMGLS
+1332 SGTDAGTYPMGLS

-1365 GYLKIDPITEKVTV
+1365 GWLEIDPITDKVTV

-1386 SAVYDGQE
+1386 SAVYNGQE

-1399 YETMTADNTLYD
+1399 YETMTANNALYD

-1426 KGVDV
+1426 KGTDV
-1431 GKYPVGI
+1431 GEYPVGI

-1452 VVFTVADGA
+1452 VVFTVVDGA

-1467 SEKTITVTAASGS
+1467 SEKTITVTAASES

-1540 YTFTNSVDGK
+1540 YTFTDSVDGK

-1562 ETASKEYDGMPLTRP
+1562 ETASKEYDGAPLTRP

-1613 YTTGAAFREANYD
+1613 YTTGAAFREENYK
-1626 ITKLPGQLSI
+1626 ITKNPGQLSI

-1648 SRSREYNGKKLLD
+1648 SRSRVYNGEKLLD
-1661 DQTTHTGTLAEGDR
+1661 DQTTHTGTLAKGDR

-1701 ERSDG
+1701 ERISDG
-1706 ADVTANYTFGKP
+1706 ANVTANYTFGEP

-1741 DGTPLTDRGYTISNG
+1741 DGTPLTDSGYTISNG

-1768 VKGSQTAVGSSAN
+1768 VEGSQTAVGSSAN

-1796 YTITYAD
+1796 YTITYKP

-1815 TVTANNHT
+1815 TVTANSHT

-1869 TNVADSAKD
+1869 TNVADSADD
-1878 NNKITVVAI
+1878 NNVVTA
-1887 TDAAGNVV
+1887 VV
-1895 NDQFKTITL
+1895 IQNASGTQTNDQYKTITL
-1904 VPGTLTITK
+1904 VPGALKITR
-1913 RGAGEEKVILEAAN
+1913 RGAGEMKVVLTAADN
-1927 NAVVYDGQPHG
+1927 TAVYDGQPHG
-1938 VCLTADGKV
+1938 AKRNAAGAI
-1947 EAGTSYAITYLVDGH
+1947 EAGTSYTITNLAKGH
-1962 SVETVITGSR
+1962 SVQTVAIDGTE
-1972 TAVGK
+1972 TAVGE
-1977 YPGIL
+1977 YPNKL
-1982 VPDENNT
+1982 VPSGAV
-1989 RIVDGSG
+1989 IVDANGK
-1996 NDVTDNYE
+1996 NVTANYE
-2004 ITYRNGDLEIVA
+2004 ITYR
-2016 PGTVVVEIKGIRD
+2016 PGTLTITEVTDEVVVTVTEVFGT
-2029 SVVYDG
+2029 VVYDG
-2035 SKHEVNGYTV
+2035 QEHSIKGY
-2045 VSISNRAYTKADFS
+2045 VSMTSSDPLYDVTTSVRATETEAWTAK
-2059 LAEGKSA
+2059 GK
-2066 HAEGTNVGEYYMNL
+2066 NVGEY
-2080 KPESFVNNN
+2080 PVGITAADFVNTN
-2089 TQNFTS
+2089 TSFTN
-2095 VQFVIVEDGLLEITP
+2095 VRFVIVDGTLTITP
-2110 ITDEVT
+2110 FTGKVT
-2116 VTITGNNDT
+2116 VTVTEKSGSAVYDGKEHSVTGYETMTADNDLYNTANVVETTTDAWTAKGTNAGEYPVGIKASDFKNTSSNFTNVEFVIVDGALTIMPVTDKVTVTVVEKSDIVTYDGQEHSVTGYKSMTADNTLYNIADVTETPTEAWTAKGKYVGTYHVGIKAADFKNNSGNFTNVEFVIEDGDLVITPASVAVVKIEGHT
-2125 KVYNGKEQS
+2125 KTVTYNGKEQTVEGYEITSNPANATVTLVGKAVASGTDANTYPMGLSAADFTATSPNYKNVTIEVTDGWLEIDPITDKVTVTVTEKSGSAVYNGQEHS
-2134 VADYTTDVGTKTI
+2134 VTGYETMTANNALYDVKKN
-2147 DVALKDGVKAE
+2147 VAETQTAAWT
-2158 AKGTDVDTYY
+2158 AKGTDVGEYPVGIEAADFENTSVNFPNVEFVVVDGALNITPAENIAVKIAGSTKTVIYDGTEQTVEGYTVTSNPADATVTLVGEAAATGTDANTYP
-2168 MGLTK
+2168 MGLKPSDFTA
-2173 DSFSVTSRNYS
+2173 TSPNYKK
-2184 NIKVV
+2184 ITIE

-2270 RNTSKNF
+2270 RNTS
-2277 TNIEFVIVD
+2277 
-2286 GTLKIDPVS
+2286 G
-2295 DKVTVT
+2295 
-2301 VTENSAAVTYDGTEH
+2301 
-2316 SVTGYKSMTADNTLY
+2316 
-2331 DVEKNVAEKPTAA
+2331 
-2344 WTAKGMYVGTYHVGI
+2344 
-2359 KAADFKNTSKNFT
+2359 
-2372 NVEFVIVDGD
+2372 
-2382 LVITPASV
+2382 
-2390 AVVKIE
+2390 
-2396 GHTKTVTYNGK
+2396 
-2407 EQTVEGYTITSNP
+2407 
-2420 ANATVTL
+2420 
-2427 VGKAVASGTDANTY
+2427 
-2441 PMGLSAANFTATSP
+2441 
-2455 NYENVH
+2455 
-2461 VEVTDGYLK
+2461 
-2470 INPITDKVTV
+2470 
-2480 TVTEKSDTVVY
+2480 
-2491 DTNEHFITG
+2491 
-2500 YETMTANNA
+2500 
-2509 LYDVKTNVAETQTAA
+2509 
-2524 WTAKGT
+2524 
-2530 DVGEYPVGIEA
+2530 
-2541 SDFEN
+2541 
-2546 TSVNF
+2546 
-2551 TNVEFVVVDGALN
+2551 
-2564 ITPAENIAV
+2564 
-2573 KIAGS
+2573 
-2578 TKTVIYDGT
+2578 
-2587 EQTVEGY
+2587 
-2594 TVTSNPANADVTLV
+2594 
-2608 GEAVASGTDAN
+2608 
-2619 TYPMGLKPSDF
+2619 
-2630 TATSPNYK
+2630 
-2638 KITIE
+2638 
-2643 VTDGWLKIDPI
+2643 
-2654 ADKVTVTVTENSAA
+2654 
-2668 VTYDGTEHSVTGC
+2668 
-2681 KSMTADN
+2681 
-2688 TLYDVE
+2688 
-2694 KNVAEKPTKAWTA
+2694 
-2707 KGTDAGEY
+2707 
-2715 PVGIVS
+2715 
-2721 GDFENTSVNFTNVE
+2721 NFTNVE

-2765 DTKEHSVT
+2765 DTKEHSVK

-2843 SIAVKIAGS
+2843 SIVVKIAGN
-2852 TKTVI
+2852 TKTVT
-2857 YDGTEQ
+2857 YNGEEQ
-2863 TVEGYT
+2863 SVEGYT

-2943 VYDGQEHSVTGYE
+2943 VYDGQEHSVTGYKSM
-2956 TMAADNALYNTADVA
+2956 TADNALYNTADVA

-3008 FVITDGELEI
+3008 FVIVDGELEI

-3045 TGYESMTADN
+3045 TGYETMTADN
-3055 ALYDVTKNVAET
+3055 ALYDIANVAKT
-3067 KTAAW
+3067 PTAAW

-3113 TDDTEVVVTVT
+3113 TDDSEVVVTVT

-3253 WTAKGTDAGSY
+3253 WTAKGTDAGTY
-3264 PVGIKSGDFKN
+3264 PVGIKSGDFRN

-3305 TLRADDN
+3305 TLRADDS
-3312 TVMFDGDNHGYVG
+3312 TVMFDGDYHGYVG

-3409 IHTVEGYTVEAT
+3409 IHTVEGYTLEAT

-3441 RPGDYVMNLKDV
+3441 RPGDYVMNLKDE

-3522 VVVDAGAQSQW
+3522 VVADAGAQSQW

-3642 PDKIDERALNLE
+3642 PDKIDERALDLE

>member
-39 LLSENGNDSAPAG
+39 LLSENGNDPAPAG

-61 SIPGTGEKPIA
+61 SIPGTGEKPSA
-72 AEEPAKDEESGKNEE
+72 AEEPVKDEESA
-87 SGKDGE
+87 
-93 SGKDEEPAE
+93 KDEEPAE

-126 YVFRVDGE
+126 YVFRVDGA

-239 GSYQTPADSVTLD
+239 PSYQTPVDSVTLD

-477 GSESAYYY
+477 GSESAHYY

-623 TVYAHWAA
+623 TVYAHWVA

-653 PYGGTINEKDL
+653 PYGGTIDESML
-664 PTPQKPAGEG
+664 PNPQKPAGEG
-674 WTFVSWATKQGDT
+674 WTFAGWATKNGDT
-687 YIPFNFGTKIYNN
+687 YTPFHFSTKIYEN

-710 NSYTVTYTDGS
+710 SSYTVTYTDG
-721 TSVKDTKQ
+721 KDTVTDMKR
-729 YAPGTY
+729 YASGAH
-735 ADVRPNTFP
+735 ADVQANSFA
-744 VPEGKVFLGWADTAD
+744 VPEGKVFLGWAETAG

-771 MDASVTLHAVWG
+771 MDASVTLYAVWG

-789 SLVYMPNGGTESAVT
+789 SLVYMPNGGTENAVT

-830 WNTAANGSGTSF
+830 WNTAADGSGTSF
-842 ALGASARV
+842 ALGAFARV

-859 AQWTANND
+859 AQWKANND
-867 TAYKVEFYCEQTN
+867 TAYKVEFYCEQTDGN
-880 GAYTLAKTDPRTG
+880 YTLKKTEPRTG
-893 TTDATVSVT
+893 TTDATVSV
-902 DTDKGYGTPTYVY
+902 DSKDKEFDAPTYVY
-915 DEGNT
+915 DAANE
-920 NNLESGTVAA
+920 NNVESGIVTA

-950 HYLKGTEVQVAP
+950 HYLKGTEVKVAP

-978 STALGEEYASAHVDS
+978 STALGAEYASAHANS

-1040 EGLVNGDQKK
+1040 EGLVNGDQKT

-1058 ESTITNVGSVP
+1058 ESTITNVGSVS
-1069 NVIDTTTVLFKG
+1069 NVIDTTTVRFKG
-1081 GALPGGYYE
+1081 GELPGGYYE
-1090 LPTYQP
+1090 LPTCKP
-1096 GTLTITPNTDEV
+1096 GTLTITADETEV
-1108 TVTIT
+1108 VVTIT
-1113 GNHDTL
+1113 GNHNTL

-1149 AEAKGMNAGNY
+1149 AEAKGTNAGKY
-1160 DMGLTKD
+1160 DMGLTED

-1194 EKVTVTVTEESDTVT
+1194 EKVTVTVTEKSDTVT
-1209 YDGQEH
+1209 YDGKEH
-1215 AVTGYKSMTADN
+1215 TVTGYKSISADN
-1227 ALYDVKKNVA
+1227 TLYDVTTSVRA
-1237 ETSTAAWTAKG
+1237 TETEAWTAKG
-1248 TYVGTYHVGIKAA
+1248 KYVGTYHVGIKAS
-1261 DFKNTSKNFTNV
+1261 DFKNTSGNFTNV

-1283 ITPASVAVVKI
+1283 ITPASVAIVKI
-1294 AGNTKTVTYNGEAQ
+1294 AGNTKTVTYNGEVQ

-1324 TLVGEAVA
+1324 TLVGKAVA
-1332 SGTDANTYPMGLS
+1332 SGTDANTYPMGLKPS
-1345 AADFT
+1345 DFT
-1350 ATSPNYKNVTIEVTD
+1350 ATSPNYNNVTIEVTD
-1365 GYLKIDPITEKVTV
+1365 GYLKIDPITDKVTV

-1426 KGVDV
+1426 KGTDV
-1431 GKYPVGI
+1431 GEYPVGI

-1452 VVFTVADGA
+1452 VVFTVVDGA

-1467 SEKTITVTAASGS
+1467 SEKTITVTAASES

-1540 YTFTNSVDGK
+1540 YTFTDSVDGK

-1562 ETASKEYDGMPLTRP
+1562 ETASKEYDGAPLTRP

-1613 YTTGAAFREANYD
+1613 YTTGAAFREENYK

-1648 SRSREYNGKKLLD
+1648 SRSREYNGQKLLD
-1661 DQTTHTGTLAEGDR
+1661 DQTTHTGTLAAGDR

-1741 DGTPLTDRGYTISNG
+1741 DGTPLTDSGYTISSG

-1768 VKGSQTAVGSSAN
+1768 VEGSQTAVGSSAN
-1781 TITGHKLKSNTLAKN
+1781 TITGHKLKSNTKAQN
-1796 YTITYAD
+1796 YNITYAD
-1803 GTLTVTQSEKVI
+1803 GTLTVSKNEKVI
-1815 TVTANNHT
+1815 TVTANSRT
-1823 WEYDGQPHSDGGYTV
+1823 WEYDGKEHSDGGYTV
-1838 SYDGQTYT
+1838 RYDGETYT
-1846 AAAGKTVTLPT
+1846 VAAGESQKLPT
-1857 GDVVSAAVEGTV
+1857 GGLTLTATVVGTV
-1869 TNVADSAKD
+1869 KNVADSAKD

-1947 EAGTSYAITYLVDGH
+1947 EAGTSYTITYLVDGH

-1977 YPGIL
+1977 YTGIL

-1996 NDVTDNYE
+1996 NDVTENYE

-2045 VSISNRAYTKADFS
+2045 VSISNRAYTRTDFS

-2134 VADYTTDVGTKTI
+2134 VTDYTTDVGTKTI

-2189 VTDGW
+2189 VKDGW

-2277 TNIEFVIVD
+2277 TNVEFVIVD

-2331 DVEKNVAEKPTAA
+2331 DVEKNVAEKPT
-2344 WTAKGMYVGTYHVGI
+2344 
-2359 KAADFKNTSKNFT
+2359 
-2372 NVEFVIVDGD
+2372 
-2382 LVITPASV
+2382 
-2390 AVVKIE
+2390 
-2396 GHTKTVTYNGK
+2396 
-2407 EQTVEGYTITSNP
+2407 
-2420 ANATVTL
+2420 
-2427 VGKAVASGTDANTY
+2427 
-2441 PMGLSAANFTATSP
+2441 
-2455 NYENVH
+2455 
-2461 VEVTDGYLK
+2461 
-2470 INPITDKVTV
+2470 
-2480 TVTEKSDTVVY
+2480 
-2491 DTNEHFITG
+2491 
-2500 YETMTANNA
+2500 
-2509 LYDVKTNVAETQTAA
+2509 
-2524 WTAKGT
+2524 
-2530 DVGEYPVGIEA
+2530 
-2541 SDFEN
+2541 
-2546 TSVNF
+2546 
-2551 TNVEFVVVDGALN
+2551 
-2564 ITPAENIAV
+2564 
-2573 KIAGS
+2573 
-2578 TKTVIYDGT
+2578 
-2587 EQTVEGY
+2587 
-2594 TVTSNPANADVTLV
+2594 
-2608 GEAVASGTDAN
+2608 
-2619 TYPMGLKPSDF
+2619 
-2630 TATSPNYK
+2630 
-2638 KITIE
+2638 
-2643 VTDGWLKIDPI
+2643 
-2654 ADKVTVTVTENSAA
+2654 
-2668 VTYDGTEHSVTGC
+2668 
-2681 KSMTADN
+2681 
-2688 TLYDVE
+2688 
-2694 KNVAEKPTKAWTA
+2694 KAWTA

-2721 GDFENTSVNFTNVE
+2721 GDFRNTSKNFTNVE

-2765 DTKEHSVT
+2765 DTKEHSVK

-2788 KNVAETS
+2788 KNVAETP

-2843 SIAVKIAGS
+2843 SIVVKIAGN
-2852 TKTVI
+2852 TKTVT
-2857 YDGTEQ
+2857 YNGEEQ
-2863 TVEGYT
+2863 SVEGYT

-2874 ANADVTLVGKAVAA
+2874 ANADVTLVGKAVAT

-2905 ATSPNYETVVIEV
+2905 ATSPNYETVVIKV
-2918 KDGWLKINPV
+2918 TDGYLKINPV

-3008 FVITDGELEI
+3008 FVIADGALEI

-3045 TGYESMTADN
+3045 TGYETMTADN
-3055 ALYDVTKNVAET
+3055 ALYDIANVAKT
-3067 KTAAW
+3067 PTAAW

-3098 ANVEFVIVDGALTIT
+3098 TNVEFVIVDGALTIT

-3253 WTAKGTDAGSY
+3253 WTAKGTDAGTY
-3264 PVGIKSGDFKN
+3264 PVGIKSGDFRN

-3287 EDGELVITRR
+3287 VDGELVITRR

-3312 TVMFDGDNHGYVG
+3312 TVMFDGDYHGYVG

-3441 RPGDYVMNLKDV
+3441 RPGDYVMNLKDE

-3522 VVVDAGAQSQW
+3522 VVADAGAQSQW

-3642 PDKIDERALNLE
+3642 PDKIDERALDLE

>member
-1 MKKRNLI
+1 MTNKTISAKYGANIRDQWPGGQWKVSPSGSVYQTNIDVMPL
-8 ALLMAV
+8 
-14 CMMFSLLPVNAIAVG
+14 G
-29 DEGTIPAEET
+29 GTSFYET
-39 LLSENGNDSAPAG
+39 SQYNGSAKYYLEDLNGNYVLDHTDTGA
-52 STNPAGDKD
+52 STTANISKEDRYN
-61 SIPGTGEKPIA
+61 ITGFTVN
-72 AEEPAKDEESGKNEE
+72 ESK

-93 SGKDEEPAE
+93 RYNGASFYYDRNSYNVVYIS
-102 DEEGGK
+102 GGK
-108 TNVVP
+108 TVN
-113 MRVVRPDTDKYLT
+113 TASYKYQQ
-126 YVFRVDGE
+126 
-134 EVSRQIVKKGD
+134 SI
-145 TLYQPVSPVKDGYKF
+145 
-160 TGWFVGASELAFGT
+160 A
-174 VGEISESA
+174 
-182 QINVDAGFTEV
+182 DAG
-193 LYVFFADTNGRIVHT
+193 N
-208 KEGVKGDVIKT
+208 
-219 DDVTYGLENTTH
+219 
-231 AITGWYLE
+231 
-239 GSYQTPADSVTLD
+239 
-252 KENITVYAKVEPGHW
+252 
-267 LHFDS
+267 
-272 DGGTYIAPQF
+272 
-282 YSADATTAAPNV
+282 
-294 VTKPGYTFSHWEYNG
+294 
-309 TKFEFGSPLTE
+309 
-320 NITLKAHWN
+320 
-329 VNTSTRYTV
+329 
-338 IHWQENANDEE
+338 
-349 FSFKEAE
+349 
-356 TKTGS
+356 
-361 TGAQTSAAAKSYTG
+361 
-375 FTAQTIT
+375 
-382 QQTIAGDGST
+382 
-392 VVNVYYKRNVYEV
+392 
-405 KFYSTSGWFSS
+405 
-416 SEEYADLRIT
+416 
-426 AKYGAAIGDKWPT
+426 
-439 YDGSSTWATQS
+439 
-450 DGSGPYQVN
+450 
-459 IDTMPL
+459 
-465 NGATFYGPKTGS
+465 
-477 GSESAYYY
+477 
-485 VEVLPGESGTTTVG
+485 
-499 GKSYK
+499 YK
-504 LHHSDTSPGTGYTV
+504 LT
-518 TSEDQYP
+518 
-525 ITGFTFN
+525 
-532 SGVSTQTGGKYNNA
+532 
-546 RFYYTRNTY
+546 
-555 NIIYMN
+555 
-561 GGSEV
+561 
-566 TSYRESVLYEQAIPA
+566 
-581 SANKAA
+581 
-587 PTPPVGKEKYI
+587 TPPVGMEKYI
-598 FLGWYDDPAGQH
+598 FAGWCADPFGL
-610 PHSFS
+610 PEYVFD
-615 GTMGPQNI
+615 GKTMPAQNI
-623 TVYAHWAA
+623 TVYAYWAA
-631 PTVSGVAYITME
+631 PTVYGFAHITME
-643 GTGGQKDLTI
+643 GADGKELTV
-653 PYGGTINEKDL
+653 PYGGTIDESML
-664 PTPQKPAGEG
+664 PNPQKPAGEG
-674 WTFVSWATKQGDT
+674 WTFAGWATKNGDT
-687 YIPFNFGTKIYNN
+687 YTPFHFSTKIYEN

-710 NSYTVTYTDGS
+710 NSFTVTYTDGKN
-721 TSVKDTKQ
+721 TVTDMKR
-729 YAPGTY
+729 YAPGAH
-735 ADVRPNTFP
+735 ADVQANSFA
-744 VPEGKVFLGWADTAD
+744 VPEGKVFLGWAETAD

-771 MDASVTLHAVWG
+771 MNASVTLYAVWG
-783 DTEGVL
+783 DKDAVV
-789 SLVYMPNGGTESAVT
+789 SLTYKANGGSGADHVEKEIV
-804 EEQIPNNSKVTLKG
+804 NNGLVTLWDG
-818 AIFTRPGYTLTG
+818 SGFSRTGYTLVG
-830 WNTAANGSGTSF
+830 WSTDPNA
-842 ALGASARV
+842 ASAEYGL
-850 TRIDSNVLY
+850 IDSTARVDSTGDNILY
-859 AQWTANND
+859 AVWKANEN
-867 TAYKVEFYCEQTN
+867 TAYKVEFYCEQTD
-880 GAYTLAKTDPRTG
+880 GAYTLAKTEPRTG

-902 DTDKGYGTPTYVY
+902 SEDKTSGLPTYVY

-920 NNLESGTVAA
+920 NNLESGIVAA

-978 STALGEEYASAHVDS
+978 SSALGAEYTSAHAS
-993 YSPSQSLEMK
+993 GYSPSQSLKMK

-1069 NVIDTTTVLFKG
+1069 NVIDTATVRFKG
-1081 GALPGGYYE
+1081 GELPGGYYE
-1090 LPTYQP
+1090 LPTYKP
-1096 GTLTITPNTDEV
+1096 GTLTITADETEV
-1108 TVTIT
+1108 VVTIT
-1113 GNHDTL
+1113 GNNDTR
-1119 VYNGSEQSV
+1119 VYNGGEQSV

-1149 AEAKGMNAGNY
+1149 AEAKGTNAGKY

-1194 EKVTVTVTEESDTVT
+1194 EKVTVTVTEKSDTVT
-1209 YDGQEH
+1209 YNGQEH
-1215 AVTGYKSMTADN
+1215 SVTGYKSMTADN

-1237 ETSTAAWTAKG
+1237 ETSTEAWTAKG

-1261 DFKNTSKNFTNV
+1261 DFKNTSGNFTNV

-1283 ITPASVAVVKI
+1283 ITPAGVAIVKI
-1294 AGNTKTVTYNGEAQ
+1294 AGNTKTVTYNGKEQ
-1308 SVEGY
+1308 TVEGY

-1324 TLVGEAVA
+1324 TLVGEASA
-1332 SGTDANTYPMGLS
+1332 SGTDAGTYPMGLKPS
-1345 AADFT
+1345 DFT
-1350 ATSPNYKNVTIEVTD
+1350 ATSPNYNNVTIEVTD
-1365 GYLKIDPITEKVTV
+1365 GYLKIDPITDKVTV

-1386 SAVYDGQE
+1386 SAVYNGQE

-1399 YETMTADNTLYD
+1399 YETMTANNALYD

-1426 KGVDV
+1426 KGTDV
-1431 GKYPVGI
+1431 GEYPVGI

-1452 VVFTVADGA
+1452 VVFTVVDGA

-1467 SEKTITVTAASGS
+1467 SEKTITVTAASDS

-1528 KVMRGGADVTGN
+1528 KVTRGGADVTGN
-1540 YTFTNSVDGK
+1540 YTFTDSVDGK
-1550 LTILPRTVKLTS
+1550 LTILPRTVTLTS
-1562 ETASKEYDGMPLTRP
+1562 ETASKEYDGAPLTRP

-1613 YTTGAAFREANYD
+1613 YTTGAAFREANYE

-1648 SRSREYNGKKLLD
+1648 SRSREYNGQKLQD
-1661 DQTTHTGTLAEGDR
+1661 YQTTHTGTLAAGDR

-1741 DGTPLTDRGYTISNG
+1741 DGTPLTDSGYTISSG

-1768 VKGSQTAVGSSAN
+1768 VEGSQTAVGSSAN
-1781 TITGHKLKSNTLAKN
+1781 TITGHKLKSNTKAQN
-1796 YTITYAD
+1796 YNITYAD
-1803 GTLTVTQSEKVI
+1803 GTLTVSKNEKVI
-1815 TVTANNHT
+1815 TVTANSRT
-1823 WEYDGQPHSDGGYTV
+1823 WEYDGKEHSDGGYTV
-1838 SYDGQTYT
+1838 RYDGETYT
-1846 AAAGKTVTLPT
+1846 VAAGESQKLPT
-1857 GDVVSAAVEGTV
+1857 GGLTLTATVVGTV
-1869 TNVADSAKD
+1869 KNVADSAKD

-1947 EAGTSYAITYLVDGH
+1947 EAGTSYTITYLVDGH

-1972 TAVGK
+1972 TEVGK

-1982 VPDENNT
+1982 VPDKNNT
-1989 RIVDGSG
+1989 HIVDGSG

-2045 VSISNRAYTKADFS
+2045 VSISNRAYTRADFS

-2134 VADYTTDVGTKTI
+2134 VTDYTTDVGTKTI

-2189 VTDGW
+2189 VKDGW

-2270 RNTSKNF
+2270 RNTSK
-2277 TNIEFVIVD
+2277 
-2286 GTLKIDPVS
+2286 
-2295 DKVTVT
+2295 
-2301 VTENSAAVTYDGTEH
+2301 
-2316 SVTGYKSMTADNTLY
+2316 
-2331 DVEKNVAEKPTAA
+2331 
-2344 WTAKGMYVGTYHVGI
+2344 
-2359 KAADFKNTSKNFT
+2359 
-2372 NVEFVIVDGD
+2372 
-2382 LVITPASV
+2382 
-2390 AVVKIE
+2390 
-2396 GHTKTVTYNGK
+2396 
-2407 EQTVEGYTITSNP
+2407 
-2420 ANATVTL
+2420 
-2427 VGKAVASGTDANTY
+2427 
-2441 PMGLSAANFTATSP
+2441 
-2455 NYENVH
+2455 
-2461 VEVTDGYLK
+2461 
-2470 INPITDKVTV
+2470 
-2480 TVTEKSDTVVY
+2480 
-2491 DTNEHFITG
+2491 
-2500 YETMTANNA
+2500 
-2509 LYDVKTNVAETQTAA
+2509 
-2524 WTAKGT
+2524 
-2530 DVGEYPVGIEA
+2530 
-2541 SDFEN
+2541 
-2546 TSVNF
+2546 
-2551 TNVEFVVVDGALN
+2551 
-2564 ITPAENIAV
+2564 
-2573 KIAGS
+2573 
-2578 TKTVIYDGT
+2578 
-2587 EQTVEGY
+2587 
-2594 TVTSNPANADVTLV
+2594 
-2608 GEAVASGTDAN
+2608 
-2619 TYPMGLKPSDF
+2619 
-2630 TATSPNYK
+2630 
-2638 KITIE
+2638 
-2643 VTDGWLKIDPI
+2643 
-2654 ADKVTVTVTENSAA
+2654 
-2668 VTYDGTEHSVTGC
+2668 
-2681 KSMTADN
+2681 
-2688 TLYDVE
+2688 
-2694 KNVAEKPTKAWTA
+2694 
-2707 KGTDAGEY
+2707 
-2715 PVGIVS
+2715 
-2721 GDFENTSVNFTNVE
+2721 NFTNVE

-2843 SIAVKIAGS
+2843 SIVVKIAGN
-2852 TKTVI
+2852 TKTVT
-2857 YDGTEQ
+2857 YNGEEQ
-2863 TVEGYT
+2863 SVEGYT

-2905 ATSPNYETVVIEV
+2905 ATSPNYETVVIKV
-2918 KDGWLKINPV
+2918 TDGWLKINPV

-3008 FVITDGELEI
+3008 FVIVNGELEI

-3045 TGYESMTADN
+3045 TGYETMTADN
-3055 ALYDVTKNVAET
+3055 ALYDVTTGVKAT

-3145 VNGLPITVTPKAG
+3145 VNGLPIIVTPKAG

-3205 DKVTVTVTENADT
+3205 DKVTVTITENADT

-3253 WTAKGTDAGSY
+3253 WTAKGTDAGTY
-3264 PVGIKSGDFKN
+3264 PVGIKSGDFRN

-3409 IHTVEGYTVEAT
+3409 IHTVEGYTLEAT

-3441 RPGDYVMNLKDV
+3441 RPGDYVMNLKDE

-3522 VVVDAGAQSQW
+3522 VVADAGAQSQW

-3642 PDKIDERALNLE
+3642 PDKIDERALDLE

>member
-8 ALLMAV
+8 ALLMVV

-29 DEGTIPAEET
+29 DEGTVPAEEM
-39 LLSENGNDSAPAG
+39 LLSENGNDPAPAG

-61 SIPGTGEKPIA
+61 SIPDTGEKPIA
-72 AEEPAKDEESGKNEE
+72 AEEPAKDEEP
-87 SGKDGE
+87 GKDEE
-93 SGKDEEPAE
+93 SGKDEEPAKGE
-102 DEEGGK
+102 EPAKDEEPGKDEEPAEGEEGGK

-126 YVFRVDGE
+126 YVFRVDGA

-239 GSYQTPADSVTLD
+239 PSYQTPADSVTLD

-272 DGGTYIAPQF
+272 DGGTYVAPQF

-338 IHWQENANDEE
+338 IHWQEDADDDGYSYVEN
-349 FSFKEAE
+349 E
-356 TKTGS
+356 TLYGT
-361 TGAQTSAAAKSYTG
+361 TGAQTSARAKTYNG
-375 FTAQTIT
+375 FTVRAIT
-382 QQTIAGDGST
+382 QETIKGNGAT
-392 VVNVYYKRNVYEV
+392 IVNIYYKRNVYEV
-405 KFYSTSGWFSS
+405 KFYRRTSGFSGW
-416 SEEYADLRIT
+416 SEMTNKTIS
-426 AKYGAAIGDKWPT
+426 AKYGANIRDQWPGGQWKVSPS
-439 YDGSSTWATQS
+439 GSV
-450 DGSGPYQVN
+450 YQTN
-459 IDTMPL
+459 IDVMPL
-465 NGATFYGPKTGS
+465 GGTNFYETSQYNGSAKYYLEDLNGNYVLDHTDTGASTTATISK
-477 GSESAYYY
+477 
-485 VEVLPGESGTTTVG
+485 
-499 GKSYK
+499 
-504 LHHSDTSPGTGYTV
+504 
-518 TSEDQYP
+518 EDRYN
-525 ITGFTFN
+525 ITGFTVNESKSGKDGERYNGASFYYDRN
-532 SGVSTQTGGKYNNA
+532 SYNVVYISGGK
-546 RFYYTRNTY
+546 TVNTA
-555 NIIYMN
+555 
-561 GGSEV
+561 
-566 TSYRESVLYEQAIPA
+566 SYKYQQSIADAGNYKLT
-581 SANKAA
+581 
-587 PTPPVGKEKYI
+587 TPPVGMEKYI
-598 FLGWYDDPAGQH
+598 FAGWCADPFGL
-610 PHSFS
+610 PEYVFD
-615 GTMGPQNI
+615 GKTMPAQNI
-623 TVYAHWAA
+623 TVYAYWAA
-631 PTVSGVAYITME
+631 PTVYGFAHITME
-643 GTGGQKDLTI
+643 GADGKELTI
-653 PYGGTINEKDL
+653 PYGGTIDESML
-664 PTPQKPAGEG
+664 PNPQKPAGEG
-674 WTFVSWATKQGDT
+674 WTFAGWATKNGDT
-687 YIPFNFGTKIYNN
+687 YTPFHFSTKIYEN

-710 NSYTVTYTDGS
+710 SSYTVTYTDG
-721 TSVKDTKQ
+721 KDTVTDMKR
-729 YAPGTY
+729 YASGAH
-735 ADVRPNTFP
+735 ADVQANSFA
-744 VPEGKVFLGWADTAD
+744 VPEGKVFLGWAETAD

-771 MDASVTLHAVWG
+771 MNASVTLYAVWG
-783 DTEGVL
+783 DKDAVV
-789 SLVYMPNGGTESAVT
+789 SLTYKANGGSGADHVEKEIV
-804 EEQIPNNSKVTLKG
+804 NNGLVTLWDG
-818 AIFTRPGYTLTG
+818 SGFSRTGYTLVG
-830 WNTAANGSGTSF
+830 WSTDPNA
-842 ALGASARV
+842 ASAEYGL
-850 TRIDSNVLY
+850 IDSTARVDSTGDNILY
-859 AQWTANND
+859 AVWKANEN
-867 TAYKVEFYCEQTN
+867 TAYKVEFYCEQTD
-880 GAYTLAKTDPRTG
+880 GAYTLAKTEPRTG
-893 TTDATVSVT
+893 TTDATVSV
-902 DTDKGYGTPTYVY
+902 DSTDKEFGVPTYVY
-915 DEGNT
+915 DAT
-920 NNLESGTVAA
+920 NPNRVESGTVKA
-930 DGSLTLKLYFKRNT
+930 DGTLTLKLYFKRNT

-950 HYLKGTEVQVAP
+950 HYLLGTTVEVAP

-978 STALGEEYASAHVDS
+978 STALGEEYTSAHANS

-1040 EGLVNGDQKK
+1040 EGLVNGDQKT

-1069 NVIDTTTVLFKG
+1069 NVIDTTTVRFKG

-1090 LPTYQP
+1090 LPTYKP
-1096 GTLTITPNTDEV
+1096 GTLTITADETEV
-1108 TVTIT
+1108 VVTIT
-1113 GNHDTL
+1113 GNHDTR
-1119 VYNGSEQSV
+1119 VYNGGEQSV

-1149 AEAKGMNAGNY
+1149 AEAKGTNAGKY
-1160 DMGLTKD
+1160 EMGLTED

-1194 EKVTVTVTEESDTVT
+1194 DKVTVTVTEKSDTVT
-1209 YDGQEH
+1209 YDGKEH
-1215 AVTGYKSMTADN
+1215 TVTGYKSISADN
-1227 ALYDVKKNVA
+1227 TLYDVT
-1237 ETSTAAWTAKG
+1237 TSVRATETAAWTAKG
-1248 TYVGTYHVGIKAA
+1248 TYVGTYHVGIEPS
-1261 DFKNTSKNFTNV
+1261 DFKNTSGNFTNV

-1294 AGNTKTVTYNGEAQ
+1294 AGNTKTVTYNGKAQ

-1313 TVTSNPANATV
+1313 TITSNPANATVTLVGKAAASGTDANTYPMGLTAADFTATSPNYENVHVEVTDGYLKINPITDKVTVTVTEKSDTVVYDTNEHSITGYETMTANNALYDVKKNVAETQTAAWTAKGTDVGEYPVGIEASDFENTSVNFTNVEFVVVDGALNITPAENIAVKIAGSTKTVIYDGTEQTVEGFTVTSNPADATV

-1332 SGTDANTYPMGLS
+1332 SGTDANTYPMGLKPS
-1345 AADFT
+1345 DFT
-1350 ATSPNYKNVTIEVTD
+1350 ATSPNYKKITIE
-1365 GYLKIDPITEKVTV
+1365 
-1379 TVTEKSG
+1379 
-1386 SAVYDGQE
+1386 
-1394 HSVTG
+1394 
-1399 YETMTADNTLYD
+1399 
-1411 VKKNVAETQTAAWTA
+1411 
-1426 KGVDV
+1426 
-1431 GKYPVGI
+1431 
-1438 VSGDFANTSKNFTN
+1438 
-1452 VVFTVADGA
+1452 
-1461 LTISPI
+1461 
-1467 SEKTITVTAASGS
+1467 
-1480 KKYDGT
+1480 
-1486 PLTNNGFS
+1486 
-1494 CTEGVLV
+1494 
-1501 PGDVLTAVV
+1501 
-1510 EGSATNVGDE
+1510 
-1520 GKNVVKSY
+1520 
-1528 KVMRGGADVTGN
+1528 
-1540 YTFTNSVDGK
+1540 
-1550 LTILPRTVKLTS
+1550 
-1562 ETASKEYDGMPLTRP
+1562 
-1577 DVSVTGDGFVSG
+1577 
-1589 EVTGITATGSVTY
+1589 
-1602 VSDGTV
+1602 
-1608 ENTIT
+1608 
-1613 YTTGAAFREANYD
+1613 
-1626 ITKLPGQLSI
+1626 
-1636 TQSSNAI
+1636 
-1643 VITTA
+1643 
-1648 SRSREYNGKKLLD
+1648 
-1661 DQTTHTGTLAEGDR
+1661 
-1675 LVVEF
+1675 
-1680 PADAGLTDVGTKR
+1680 
-1693 NEYKSYRV
+1693 
-1701 ERSDG
+1701 
-1706 ADVTANYTFGKP
+1706 
-1718 VIGTLTVT
+1718 
-1726 PVAIELTANSAAKAY
+1726 
-1741 DGTPLTDRGYTISNG
+1741 
-1756 SFVGEEGLAGVT
+1756 
-1768 VKGSQTAVGSSAN
+1768 
-1781 TITGHKLKSNTLAKN
+1781 
-1796 YTITYAD
+1796 
-1803 GTLTVTQSEKVI
+1803 
-1815 TVTANNHT
+1815 
-1823 WEYDGQPHSDGGYTV
+1823 
-1838 SYDGQTYT
+1838 
-1846 AAAGKTVTLPT
+1846 
-1857 GDVVSAAVEGTV
+1857 
-1869 TNVADSAKD
+1869 
-1878 NNKITVVAI
+1878 
-1887 TDAAGNVV
+1887 
-1895 NDQFKTITL
+1895 
-1904 VPGTLTITK
+1904 
-1913 RGAGEEKVILEAAN
+1913 
-1927 NAVVYDGQPHG
+1927 
-1938 VCLTADGKV
+1938 
-1947 EAGTSYAITYLVDGH
+1947 
-1962 SVETVITGSR
+1962 
-1972 TAVGK
+1972 
-1977 YPGIL
+1977 
-1982 VPDENNT
+1982 
-1989 RIVDGSG
+1989 
-1996 NDVTDNYE
+1996 
-2004 ITYRNGDLEIVA
+2004 
-2016 PGTVVVEIKGIRD
+2016 
-2029 SVVYDG
+2029 
-2035 SKHEVNGYTV
+2035 
-2045 VSISNRAYTKADFS
+2045 
-2059 LAEGKSA
+2059 
-2066 HAEGTNVGEYYMNL
+2066 
-2080 KPESFVNNN
+2080 
-2089 TQNFTS
+2089 
-2095 VQFVIVEDGLLEITP
+2095 
-2110 ITDEVT
+2110 
-2116 VTITGNNDT
+2116 
-2125 KVYNGKEQS
+2125 
-2134 VADYTTDVGTKTI
+2134 
-2147 DVALKDGVKAE
+2147 
-2158 AKGTDVDTYY
+2158 
-2168 MGLTK
+2168 
-2173 DSFSVTSRNYS
+2173 
-2184 NIKVV
+2184 

-2270 RNTSKNF
+2270 RNTSK
-2277 TNIEFVIVD
+2277 
-2286 GTLKIDPVS
+2286 
-2295 DKVTVT
+2295 
-2301 VTENSAAVTYDGTEH
+2301 
-2316 SVTGYKSMTADNTLY
+2316 
-2331 DVEKNVAEKPTAA
+2331 
-2344 WTAKGMYVGTYHVGI
+2344 
-2359 KAADFKNTSKNFT
+2359 
-2372 NVEFVIVDGD
+2372 
-2382 LVITPASV
+2382 
-2390 AVVKIE
+2390 
-2396 GHTKTVTYNGK
+2396 
-2407 EQTVEGYTITSNP
+2407 
-2420 ANATVTL
+2420 
-2427 VGKAVASGTDANTY
+2427 
-2441 PMGLSAANFTATSP
+2441 
-2455 NYENVH
+2455 
-2461 VEVTDGYLK
+2461 
-2470 INPITDKVTV
+2470 
-2480 TVTEKSDTVVY
+2480 
-2491 DTNEHFITG
+2491 
-2500 YETMTANNA
+2500 
-2509 LYDVKTNVAETQTAA
+2509 
-2524 WTAKGT
+2524 
-2530 DVGEYPVGIEA
+2530 
-2541 SDFEN
+2541 
-2546 TSVNF
+2546 
-2551 TNVEFVVVDGALN
+2551 
-2564 ITPAENIAV
+2564 
-2573 KIAGS
+2573 
-2578 TKTVIYDGT
+2578 
-2587 EQTVEGY
+2587 
-2594 TVTSNPANADVTLV
+2594 
-2608 GEAVASGTDAN
+2608 
-2619 TYPMGLKPSDF
+2619 
-2630 TATSPNYK
+2630 
-2638 KITIE
+2638 
-2643 VTDGWLKIDPI
+2643 
-2654 ADKVTVTVTENSAA
+2654 
-2668 VTYDGTEHSVTGC
+2668 
-2681 KSMTADN
+2681 
-2688 TLYDVE
+2688 
-2694 KNVAEKPTKAWTA
+2694 
-2707 KGTDAGEY
+2707 
-2715 PVGIVS
+2715 
-2721 GDFENTSVNFTNVE
+2721 NFTNVE

-2829 FVIVDGAL
+2829 FVIVDGVL

-2843 SIAVKIAGS
+2843 SIVVKIAGN
-2852 TKTVI
+2852 TKTVT
-2857 YDGTEQ
+2857 YNGEEQ
-2863 TVEGYT
+2863 SVEGYT

-2928 SDKVTVTVTEKSDSV
+2928 SDKVTVTVTEKSGSV

-2988 QVGIKSGDFKNT
+2988 QVGIKPGDFKNT

-3008 FVITDGELEI
+3008 FVIVDGELEI

-3045 TGYESMTADN
+3045 TGYETMTADN
-3055 ALYDVTKNVAET
+3055 ALYDIANVAKT
-3067 KTAAW
+3067 PTAAW

-3135 EHSVE
+3135 EHSAE

-3188 NIRIAVTDGWLK
+3188 NIRIVVTDGWLK

-3243 ANVAETPTDA
+3243 VNVAETPTDA
-3253 WTAKGTDAGSY
+3253 WTAKGTDAGTY
-3264 PVGIKSGDFKN
+3264 PVGIKSGDFRN

-3287 EDGELVITRR
+3287 VDGELVITRR

-3305 TLRADDN
+3305 TLRADDS
-3312 TVMFDGDNHGYVG
+3312 TVMFDGDYHGYVG

-3409 IHTVEGYTVEAT
+3409 IHTVEGYTWEAT

-3441 RPGDYVMNLKDV
+3441 RPGDYVMNLKDE

-3517 LHSGN
+3517 LHTGN
-3522 VVVDAGAQSQW
+3522 VVADAGAQSQW

-3642 PDKIDERALNLE
+3642 PDKIDERALDLE

-3673 YSSHYEFYYGE
+3673 TSSHYEFYYGE

>member
-1 MKKRNLI
+1 MT
-8 ALLMAV
+8 
-14 CMMFSLLPVNAIAVG
+14 G
-29 DEGTIPAEET
+29 
-39 LLSENGNDSAPAG
+39 AG
-52 STNPAGDKD
+52 SYTPA
-61 SIPGTGEKPIA
+61 TKPV
-72 AEEPAKDEESGKNEE
+72 G
-87 SGKDGE
+87 
-93 SGKDEEPAE
+93 
-102 DEEGGK
+102 
-108 TNVVP
+108 
-113 MRVVRPDTDKYLT
+113 M
-126 YVFRVDGE
+126 
-134 EVSRQIVKKGD
+134 EVY
-145 TLYQPVSPVKDGYKF
+145 T
-160 TGWFVGASELAFGT
+160 FG
-174 VGEISESA
+174 
-182 QINVDAGFTEV
+182 
-193 LYVFFADTNGRIVHT
+193 
-208 KEGVKGDVIKT
+208 
-219 DDVTYGLENTTH
+219 
-231 AITGWYLE
+231 GWYEDPTLTKVYDFD
-239 GSYQTPADSVTLD
+239 SKTMPAN
-252 KENITVYAKVEPGHW
+252 NITVYAKWV
-267 LHFDS
+267 
-272 DGGTYIAPQF
+272 
-282 YSADATTAAPNV
+282 
-294 VTKPGYTFSHWEYNG
+294 
-309 TKFEFGSPLTE
+309 
-320 NITLKAHWN
+320 
-329 VNTSTRYTV
+329 
-338 IHWQENANDEE
+338 
-349 FSFKEAE
+349 
-356 TKTGS
+356 
-361 TGAQTSAAAKSYTG
+361 
-375 FTAQTIT
+375 
-382 QQTIAGDGST
+382 
-392 VVNVYYKRNVYEV
+392 
-405 KFYSTSGWFSS
+405 
-416 SEEYADLRIT
+416 
-426 AKYGAAIGDKWPT
+426 
-439 YDGSSTWATQS
+439 
-450 DGSGPYQVN
+450 
-459 IDTMPL
+459 
-465 NGATFYGPKTGS
+465 
-477 GSESAYYY
+477 
-485 VEVLPGESGTTTVG
+485 
-499 GKSYK
+499 
-504 LHHSDTSPGTGYTV
+504 
-518 TSEDQYP
+518 
-525 ITGFTFN
+525 
-532 SGVSTQTGGKYNNA
+532 
-546 RFYYTRNTY
+546 
-555 NIIYMN
+555 
-561 GGSEV
+561 
-566 TSYRESVLYEQAIPA
+566 
-581 SANKAA
+581 
-587 PTPPVGKEKYI
+587 
-598 FLGWYDDPAGQH
+598 
-610 PHSFS
+610 
-615 GTMGPQNI
+615 
-623 TVYAHWAA
+623 A
-631 PTVSGVAYITME
+631 PTVPGVAYITME
-643 GTGGQKDLTI
+643 GTGGQNLTI
-653 PYGGTINEKDL
+653 PYGGTIDENDL
-664 PTPQKPAGEG
+664 PEPQKPEGEG
-674 WTFVSWATKQGDT
+674 WTFVGWATKNGDT
-687 YIPFNFGTKIYNN
+687 YTPFNFSTKIYDN

-710 NSYTVTYTDGS
+710 NSYTVTYTDG
-721 TSVKDTKQ
+721 KDTVTDMKR
-729 YAPGTY
+729 YASGAH
-735 ADVRPNTFP
+735 ADVQANSFAA
-744 VPEGKVFLGWADTAD
+744 PEGKVFLGWAERD
-759 GAVKYQ
+759 GGTVKYQ
-765 PNDKLR
+765 PNDDIKITGNI
-771 MDASVTLHAVWG
+771 TLYAVWG
-783 DTEGVL
+783 DKDAVV
-789 SLVYMPNGGTESAVT
+789 SLTYKANGGSGADHVEKEIV
-804 EEQIPNNSKVTLKG
+804 NNGLVTLWDG
-818 AIFTRPGYTLTG
+818 SGFSRTGYTLVGWSTDPNATSAEYKTG
-830 WNTAANGSGTSF
+830 ST
-842 ALGASARV
+842 ARV
-850 TRIDSNVLY
+850 DSTGDNILY
-859 AQWTANND
+859 AVWKANEN
-867 TAYKVEFYCEQTN
+867 TAYKVEFYCEQTDST
-880 GAYTLAKTDPRTG
+880 YTLAKTEHRTG
-893 TTDATVSVT
+893 TTDTTVSVT
-902 DTDKGYGTPTYVY
+902 DTDKGYGVPAHVY
-915 DEGNT
+915 DAANA
-920 NNLESGTVAA
+920 NNVESGPVAA
-930 DGSLTLKLYFKRNT
+930 NGSLTLKLYFKRNT

-950 HYLKGTEVQVAP
+950 HYLKGTEVKVAP

-978 STALGEEYASAHVDS
+978 STALGAEYASAHANS

-1003 ATGNVITVYYTVPL
+1003 AAGNVITVYYTVPL
-1017 TITAESAS
+1017 TITAENAS
-1025 RAYNAQPLTQ
+1025 RAYNARPLTQ

-1040 EGLVNGDQKK
+1040 EGLVNGDQKT

-1069 NVIDTTTVLFKG
+1069 NVIDTTTVRFKG
-1081 GALPGGYYE
+1081 GVLPGGYYE

-1113 GNHDTL
+1113 GNHNTR

-1149 AEAKGMNAGNY
+1149 AEAKGMNAGKY

-1194 EKVTVTVTEESDTVT
+1194 EKVTVTVTEKSDTVT
-1209 YDGQEH
+1209 YDGKEH
-1215 AVTGYKSMTADN
+1215 TVTGYKSISADN
-1227 ALYDVKKNVA
+1227 TLYDVT
-1237 ETSTAAWTAKG
+1237 TSVRATETAAWTAKG
-1248 TYVGTYHVGIKAA
+1248 TYVGTYHVGIEPS
-1261 DFKNTSKNFTNV
+1261 DFKNTSGNFTNV

-1283 ITPASVAVVKI
+1283 ITPASVAIVKI
-1294 AGNTKTVTYNGEAQ
+1294 AGNTKTVTYNGEVQ

-1332 SGTDANTYPMGLS
+1332 SGTDANTYPMGLKPS
-1345 AADFT
+1345 DFT
-1350 ATSPNYKNVTIEVTD
+1350 ATSPNYDKVTIEVTD
-1365 GYLKIDPITEKVTV
+1365 GYLKIDPIADKVTV

-1411 VKKNVAETQTAAWTA
+1411 VKK
-1426 KGVDV
+1426 
-1431 GKYPVGI
+1431 
-1438 VSGDFANTSKNFTN
+1438 
-1452 VVFTVADGA
+1452 
-1461 LTISPI
+1461 
-1467 SEKTITVTAASGS
+1467 
-1480 KKYDGT
+1480 
-1486 PLTNNGFS
+1486 
-1494 CTEGVLV
+1494 
-1501 PGDVLTAVV
+1501 
-1510 EGSATNVGDE
+1510 
-1520 GKNVVKSY
+1520 
-1528 KVMRGGADVTGN
+1528 
-1540 YTFTNSVDGK
+1540 
-1550 LTILPRTVKLTS
+1550 
-1562 ETASKEYDGMPLTRP
+1562 
-1577 DVSVTGDGFVSG
+1577 
-1589 EVTGITATGSVTY
+1589 
-1602 VSDGTV
+1602 
-1608 ENTIT
+1608 
-1613 YTTGAAFREANYD
+1613 
-1626 ITKLPGQLSI
+1626 
-1636 TQSSNAI
+1636 
-1643 VITTA
+1643 
-1648 SRSREYNGKKLLD
+1648 
-1661 DQTTHTGTLAEGDR
+1661 
-1675 LVVEF
+1675 
-1680 PADAGLTDVGTKR
+1680 
-1693 NEYKSYRV
+1693 
-1701 ERSDG
+1701 
-1706 ADVTANYTFGKP
+1706 
-1718 VIGTLTVT
+1718 
-1726 PVAIELTANSAAKAY
+1726 
-1741 DGTPLTDRGYTISNG
+1741 
-1756 SFVGEEGLAGVT
+1756 
-1768 VKGSQTAVGSSAN
+1768 
-1781 TITGHKLKSNTLAKN
+1781 
-1796 YTITYAD
+1796 
-1803 GTLTVTQSEKVI
+1803 
-1815 TVTANNHT
+1815 
-1823 WEYDGQPHSDGGYTV
+1823 
-1838 SYDGQTYT
+1838 
-1846 AAAGKTVTLPT
+1846 
-1857 GDVVSAAVEGTV
+1857 
-1869 TNVADSAKD
+1869 
-1878 NNKITVVAI
+1878 
-1887 TDAAGNVV
+1887 
-1895 NDQFKTITL
+1895 
-1904 VPGTLTITK
+1904 
-1913 RGAGEEKVILEAAN
+1913 
-1927 NAVVYDGQPHG
+1927 
-1938 VCLTADGKV
+1938 
-1947 EAGTSYAITYLVDGH
+1947 
-1962 SVETVITGSR
+1962 
-1972 TAVGK
+1972 
-1977 YPGIL
+1977 
-1982 VPDENNT
+1982 
-1989 RIVDGSG
+1989 
-1996 NDVTDNYE
+1996 
-2004 ITYRNGDLEIVA
+2004 
-2016 PGTVVVEIKGIRD
+2016 
-2029 SVVYDG
+2029 
-2035 SKHEVNGYTV
+2035 
-2045 VSISNRAYTKADFS
+2045 
-2059 LAEGKSA
+2059 
-2066 HAEGTNVGEYYMNL
+2066 
-2080 KPESFVNNN
+2080 
-2089 TQNFTS
+2089 
-2095 VQFVIVEDGLLEITP
+2095 
-2110 ITDEVT
+2110 
-2116 VTITGNNDT
+2116 
-2125 KVYNGKEQS
+2125 
-2134 VADYTTDVGTKTI
+2134 
-2147 DVALKDGVKAE
+2147 
-2158 AKGTDVDTYY
+2158 
-2168 MGLTK
+2168 
-2173 DSFSVTSRNYS
+2173 
-2184 NIKVV
+2184 
-2189 VTDGW
+2189 
-2194 LKIDPIAD
+2194 
-2202 KVTVTVTENSAAVTY
+2202 
-2217 DGTEHSV
+2217 
-2224 TGYKSMTADNTLY
+2224 
-2237 DVEKNVAEKP
+2237 
-2247 TKAWTAKGT
+2247 
-2256 DAGEYPVGIVSGDF
+2256 
-2270 RNTSKNF
+2270 
-2277 TNIEFVIVD
+2277 
-2286 GTLKIDPVS
+2286 
-2295 DKVTVT
+2295 
-2301 VTENSAAVTYDGTEH
+2301 
-2316 SVTGYKSMTADNTLY
+2316 
-2331 DVEKNVAEKPTAA
+2331 
-2344 WTAKGMYVGTYHVGI
+2344 
-2359 KAADFKNTSKNFT
+2359 
-2372 NVEFVIVDGD
+2372 
-2382 LVITPASV
+2382 
-2390 AVVKIE
+2390 
-2396 GHTKTVTYNGK
+2396 
-2407 EQTVEGYTITSNP
+2407 
-2420 ANATVTL
+2420 
-2427 VGKAVASGTDANTY
+2427 
-2441 PMGLSAANFTATSP
+2441 
-2455 NYENVH
+2455 
-2461 VEVTDGYLK
+2461 
-2470 INPITDKVTV
+2470 
-2480 TVTEKSDTVVY
+2480 
-2491 DTNEHFITG
+2491 
-2500 YETMTANNA
+2500 
-2509 LYDVKTNVAETQTAA
+2509 NVAETQTAA

-2564 ITPAENIAV
+2564 ITPAENIIV

-2594 TVTSNPANADVTLV
+2594 TVTSNPADATVTLV

-2668 VTYDGTEHSVTGC
+2668 VTYDGTEHSVTGY

-2801 KGTDVGEYPVGIKAD
+2801 KGTDVGEYPVGIKAG

-2843 SIAVKIAGS
+2843 SIVVKIAGN
-2852 TKTVI
+2852 TKTVT
-2857 YDGTEQ
+2857 YNGEEQ
-2863 TVEGYT
+2863 SVEGYT

-3008 FVITDGELEI
+3008 FVIVDGELEI

-3045 TGYESMTADN
+3045 TGYETMTADN
-3055 ALYDVTKNVAET
+3055 ALYDIANVAET
-3067 KTAAW
+3067 PTAAW

-3205 DKVTVTVTENADT
+3205 DKVTVTITENADT

-3253 WTAKGTDAGSY
+3253 WTAKGTDAGTY
-3264 PVGIKSGDFKN
+3264 PVGIKSGDFRN

-3305 TLRADDN
+3305 TLRADDS
-3312 TVMFDGDNHGYVG
+3312 TVMFDGDYHGYVG

-3409 IHTVEGYTVEAT
+3409 IHTVEGYTLEAT

-3441 RPGDYVMNLKDV
+3441 RPGDYVMNLKDE

-3522 VVVDAGAQSQW
+3522 VVADAGAQSQW

-3642 PDKIDERALNLE
+3642 PDKIDERALDLE

>member
-39 LLSENGNDSAPAG
+39 LLSENGNDPAPAG
-52 STNPAGDKD
+52 STNPAGDKE
-61 SIPGTGEKPIA
+61 SIPDTGEKPSA
-72 AEEPAKDEESGKNEE
+72 AEEPAKGEEP
-87 SGKDGE
+87 
-93 SGKDEEPAE
+93 GKDEEPAE
-102 DEEGGK
+102 GEEGGK

-126 YVFRVDGE
+126 YVFRVDGA

-145 TLYQPVSPVKDGYKF
+145 TLCQPVSPVKDGYKF
-160 TGWFVGASELAFGT
+160 TGWFVGASELTFGT

-239 GSYQTPADSVTLD
+239 GSYQTPVDSVTLD

-272 DGGTYIAPQF
+272 DGGTYVAPQF

-477 GSESAYYY
+477 GSESAHYY

-623 TVYAHWAA
+623 TVYAHWVA

-653 PYGGTINEKDL
+653 PYGGTIDESML
-664 PTPQKPAGEG
+664 PNPQEPAGEG
-674 WTFVSWATKQGDT
+674 WTFAGWATKNGDT
-687 YIPFNFGTKIYNN
+687 YMPFHFSTKIYEN

-710 NSYTVTYTDGS
+710 SSYTVTYTDG
-721 TSVKDTKQ
+721 KDTVTDMKR
-729 YAPGTY
+729 YASGAH
-735 ADVRPNTFP
+735 ADVQANSFA
-744 VPEGKVFLGWADTAD
+744 VPEGKVFLGWNTKAD
-759 GAVKYQ
+759 GTGTTYYPGSKIPVTDNLTLYAIWGEKVPIVSLTYNANGGKGGTHVENGYV
-765 PNDKLR
+765 NNGL
-771 MDASVTLHAVWG
+771 VTLWDGSGFSRA
-783 DTEGVL
+783 
-789 SLVYMPNGGTESAVT
+789 
-804 EEQIPNNSKVTLKG
+804 
-818 AIFTRPGYTLTG
+818 GYTLVG
-830 WNTAANGSGTSF
+830 WSTDPNA
-842 ALGASARV
+842 ASAEYKTGSTARV
-850 TRIDSNVLY
+850 DSTGDNILY
-859 AQWTANND
+859 AVWKANEN
-867 TAYKVEFYCEQTN
+867 TAYKVEFYCEQTD
-880 GAYTLAKTDPRTG
+880 GAYTLAKTEQRTG
-893 TTDATVSVT
+893 TTDATVSVNP
-902 DTDKGYGTPTYVY
+902 TDKEYGTPTYVY
-915 DEGNT
+915 DAANK
-920 NNLESGTVAA
+920 NNVESGTVKA

-950 HYLKGTEVQVAP
+950 HYLKGTEVKVAP

-978 STALGEEYASAHVDS
+978 STALGAEYASAHANS

-1025 RAYNAQPLTQ
+1025 RPYNAQPLTQ

-1050 DITLSMTK
+1050 DIALSMTK
-1058 ESTITNVGSVP
+1058 ESTITNVGSVS
-1069 NVIDTTTVLFKG
+1069 NVIDTTTVRFKG

-1113 GNHDTL
+1113 GNHDTQ

-1139 ITVALKEGSK
+1139 ISVTLKEGSK
-1149 AEAKGMNAGNY
+1149 AEAKGTNAGKY

-1194 EKVTVTVTEESDTVT
+1194 EKVTVTVTEKSDTVT
-1209 YDGQEH
+1209 YNGQEH
-1215 AVTGYKSMTADN
+1215 SVTGYVSMTSSDP
-1227 ALYDVKKNVA
+1227 LYDVTTSVRA
-1237 ETSTAAWTAKG
+1237 TETEAWTAKG
-1248 TYVGTYHVGIKAA
+1248 TYVGTYHVGIEPS
-1261 DFKNTSKNFTNV
+1261 DFKNISGNFTNV

-1294 AGNTKTVTYNGEAQ
+1294 AGNTKTVTYNGEVQ

-1332 SGTDANTYPMGLS
+1332 SGTDAGTYPMGLKPS
-1345 AADFT
+1345 DFT

-1365 GYLKIDPITEKVTV
+1365 GYLEIDPITDKVTV

-1386 SAVYDGQE
+1386 SAVYNGQE

-1399 YETMTADNTLYD
+1399 YETMTADNALYD

-1426 KGVDV
+1426 KGTDV
-1431 GKYPVGI
+1431 GEYPVGI

-1452 VVFTVADGA
+1452 VVFTVVDGA

-1467 SEKTITVTAASGS
+1467 SEKTITVTAASDS

-1528 KVMRGGADVTGN
+1528 KVTRGGADVTGN
-1540 YTFTNSVDGK
+1540 YTFTDSVDGK
-1550 LTILPRTVKLTS
+1550 LTILPRTVTLTS
-1562 ETASKEYDGMPLTRP
+1562 ETASKEYDGTPLTRS
-1577 DVSVTGDGFVSG
+1577 DVSVTGDGFVSD

-1613 YTTGAAFREANYD
+1613 YTTGAAFREENYE
-1626 ITKLPGQLSI
+1626 ITKIPGKLSI

-1648 SRSREYNGKKLLD
+1648 SKSREYNGKKLLD
-1661 DQTTHTGTLAEGDR
+1661 DQTTHTGTLAAGDR

-1741 DGTPLTDRGYTISNG
+1741 DGTPLTDRGYTISSG

-1768 VKGSQTAVGSSAN
+1768 VEGSQTAVGSSAN
-1781 TITGHKLKSNTLAKN
+1781 TITGHTLKSNTKAQN
-1796 YTITYAD
+1796 YDITYAD
-1803 GTLTVTQSEKVI
+1803 GTLTVSKNEKVI
-1815 TVTANNHT
+1815 TVTANSRT
-1823 WEYDGQPHSDGGYTV
+1823 WEYDGKEHSDGGYTV
-1838 SYDGQTYT
+1838 RYDGETYT
-1846 AAAGKTVTLPT
+1846 VAAGESQKLPT
-1857 GDVVSAAVEGTV
+1857 GGLTLTATVVGTV
-1869 TNVADSAKD
+1869 KNVADSAKD

-1947 EAGTSYAITYLVDGH
+1947 EAGTSYTITYLVDGH

-2045 VSISNRAYTKADFS
+2045 VSISNRAYTRADFS

-2066 HAEGTNVGEYYMNL
+2066 HAEGTNVAEYYMNL

-2134 VADYTTDVGTKTI
+2134 VTDYTTDVGTKTI

-2184 NIKVV
+2184 NIKVIV
-2189 VTDGW
+2189 NDGW

-2256 DAGEYPVGIVSGDF
+2256 DVGEYPVGIKAADF
-2270 RNTSKNF
+2270 KNTSGNF
-2277 TNIEFVIVD
+2277 TNVEFVIVD
-2286 GTLKIDPVS
+2286 GALTITPVT

-2301 VTENSAAVTYDGTEH
+2301 VVEKSDTVTYDGTEH
-2316 SVTGYKSMTADNTLY
+2316 SVTGYTSMTADNTLY
-2331 DVEKNVAEKPTAA
+2331 DVEKNVAEKPTEA

-2372 NVEFVIVDGD
+2372 NVEFVIADGD

-2407 EQTVEGYTITSNP
+2407 EQTVEGYTVTSNP

-2427 VGKAVASGTDANTY
+2427 VGKAIASGTDANTY
-2441 PMGLSAANFTATSP
+2441 PMGLSAADFTATSP

-2480 TVTEKSDTVVY
+2480 T
-2491 DTNEHFITG
+2491 
-2500 YETMTANNA
+2500 
-2509 LYDVKTNVAETQTAA
+2509 
-2524 WTAKGT
+2524 
-2530 DVGEYPVGIEA
+2530 
-2541 SDFEN
+2541 
-2546 TSVNF
+2546 
-2551 TNVEFVVVDGALN
+2551 
-2564 ITPAENIAV
+2564 
-2573 KIAGS
+2573 
-2578 TKTVIYDGT
+2578 
-2587 EQTVEGY
+2587 
-2594 TVTSNPANADVTLV
+2594 
-2608 GEAVASGTDAN
+2608 
-2619 TYPMGLKPSDF
+2619 
-2630 TATSPNYK
+2630 
-2638 KITIE
+2638 
-2643 VTDGWLKIDPI
+2643 
-2654 ADKVTVTVTENSAA
+2654 
-2668 VTYDGTEHSVTGC
+2668 
-2681 KSMTADN
+2681 
-2688 TLYDVE
+2688 
-2694 KNVAEKPTKAWTA
+2694 
-2707 KGTDAGEY
+2707 
-2715 PVGIVS
+2715 
-2721 GDFENTSVNFTNVE
+2721 
-2735 FVIVDG
+2735 
-2741 TLKIDPVSDK
+2741 
-2751 VTVTITENADTVIY
+2751 ITENADTVIY
-2765 DTKEHSVT
+2765 DTKEHSVK

-2788 KNVAETS
+2788 KNVAETP

-2801 KGTDVGEYPVGIKAD
+2801 KGTDVGEYPVGIKAG

-2843 SIAVKIAGS
+2843 SIVVKIAGS
-2852 TKTVI
+2852 TKTVT
-2857 YDGTEQ
+2857 YNGEEQ
-2863 TVEGYT
+2863 SVEGYT

-2943 VYDGQEHSVTGYE
+2943 VYDGQEHSVTGYKSM
-2956 TMAADNALYNTADVA
+2956 TADNALYNVKTDVA
-2971 ETPTDAWTAKG
+2971 ETPTEAWTAKG

-3008 FVITDGELEI
+3008 FVIADGELEI

-3045 TGYESMTADN
+3045 TGYETMTADN
-3055 ALYDVTKNVAET
+3055 ALYDIANVAKT
-3067 KTAAW
+3067 PTAAW

-3253 WTAKGTDAGSY
+3253 WTAKGTDAGTY
-3264 PVGIKSGDFKN
+3264 PVGIKSGDFRN

-3305 TLRADDN
+3305 TLRADDS

-3409 IHTVEGYTVEAT
+3409 IHTVEGYTLEAT

-3441 RPGDYVMNLKDV
+3441 RPGDYVMNLKDE

-3522 VVVDAGAQSQW
+3522 VVADAGAQSQW

-3642 PDKIDERALNLE
+3642 PDKIDERALDLE

>member
-1 MKKRNLI
+1 M
-8 ALLMAV
+8 
-14 CMMFSLLPVNAIAVG
+14 
-29 DEGTIPAEET
+29 
-39 LLSENGNDSAPAG
+39 
-52 STNPAGDKD
+52 
-61 SIPGTGEKPIA
+61 
-72 AEEPAKDEESGKNEE
+72 
-87 SGKDGE
+87 
-93 SGKDEEPAE
+93 
-102 DEEGGK
+102 
-108 TNVVP
+108 
-113 MRVVRPDTDKYLT
+113 
-126 YVFRVDGE
+126 
-134 EVSRQIVKKGD
+134 
-145 TLYQPVSPVKDGYKF
+145 
-160 TGWFVGASELAFGT
+160 
-174 VGEISESA
+174 
-182 QINVDAGFTEV
+182 
-193 LYVFFADTNGRIVHT
+193 
-208 KEGVKGDVIKT
+208 
-219 DDVTYGLENTTH
+219 
-231 AITGWYLE
+231 
-239 GSYQTPADSVTLD
+239 
-252 KENITVYAKVEPGHW
+252 YAKVEEGHW
-267 LHFDS
+267 LTFDS
-272 DGGTYIAPQF
+272 AGGTYYAPVF
-282 YSADATTAAPNV
+282 YTPGTATKDPGTP
-294 VTKPGYTFSHWEYNG
+294 TRPGYAFAGWYNG
-309 TKFEFGSPLTE
+309 DAEFLFGGALTGPV
-320 NITLKAHWN
+320 TLTAHWTADT
-329 VNTSTRYTV
+329 NTQYTV

-349 FSFKEAE
+349 FSFAEAE

-361 TGAQTSAAAKSYTG
+361 TGSQTSAAAKSYTG

-405 KFYSTSGWFSS
+405 KFFKVKSTS
-416 SEEYADLRIT
+416 EYTSLRIT

-439 YDGSSTWATQS
+439 YDGSSTWATQKN
-450 DGSGPYQVN
+450 GSGPYQVN

-465 NGATFYGPKTGS
+465 NGATFYGPKTGY
-477 GSESAYYY
+477 GSETAYYY

-518 TSEDQYP
+518 TAEDQYP

-532 SGVSTQTGGKYNNA
+532 KSISTKIKADYDNA
-546 RFYYTRNTY
+546 KFYYTRNTY

-610 PHSFS
+610 PHGFS

-631 PTVSGVAYITME
+631 PTVSGVAYITMD
-643 GTGGQKDLTI
+643 GAGGQNLTI

-687 YIPFNFGTKIYNN
+687 YIPFNFGTKIYDN

-710 NSYTVTYTDGS
+710 NSYTVTYTDGI
-721 TSVKDTKQ
+721 TTEGDTKQ

-830 WNTAANGSGTSF
+830 WNTAADGSGMSF
-842 ALGASARV
+842 ALGAFARV

-867 TAYKVEFYCEQTN
+867 TAYKVEFYCEQTD
-880 GAYTLAKTDPRTG
+880 GAYTLAKTEPRTG

-902 DTDKGYGTPTYVY
+902 DTDKAYGAPTYVY

-920 NNLESGTVAA
+920 NNVESGAVAA

-944 AEYTIH
+944 AGYTIH

-978 STALGEEYASAHVDS
+978 STALGEEYTSAHVDS
-993 YSPSQSLEMK
+993 YSPSQSLKMK

-1040 EGLVNGDQKK
+1040 EGLVNGDQKT

-1069 NVIDTTTVLFKG
+1069 NVIDTTTVRFKG
-1081 GALPGGYYE
+1081 GELPGGYYE
-1090 LPTYQP
+1090 LPTYKP
-1096 GTLTITPNTDEV
+1096 GTLTITANTDEV

-1139 ITVALKEGSK
+1139 ISVTLKEGSK
-1149 AEAKGMNAGNY
+1149 AEAKGTNAGTY
-1160 DMGLTKD
+1160 YMGLTED

-1179 KVVVVDGYLKIDPIT
+1179 KVVVVDGYLKIDPIAD
-1194 EKVTVTVTEESDTVT
+1194 KVTVTVTEKSDTVT
-1209 YDGQEH
+1209 YNGQEH
-1215 AVTGYKSMTADN
+1215 SVTGYKSMTADN
-1227 ALYDVKKNVA
+1227 ALYNIADVD
-1237 ETSTAAWTAKG
+1237 ETPTEAWTAKG
-1248 TYVGTYHVGIKAA
+1248 TYVGTYNVGIKAA
-1261 DFKNTSKNFTNV
+1261 DFKNTSGNFKNV

-1294 AGNTKTVTYNGEAQ
+1294 AGNTKTVTYNGKEQ
-1308 SVEGY
+1308 TVEGY
-1313 TVTSNPANATV
+1313 TITSNPANATV
-1324 TLVGEAVA
+1324 TLVGNAVA
-1332 SGTDANTYPMGLS
+1332 SGTDAGTYPMGLKPS
-1345 AADFT
+1345 DFT

-1365 GYLKIDPITEKVTV
+1365 GYLKIDPITDKVTV

-1399 YETMTADNTLYD
+1399 YETMTANNALYD
-1411 VKKNVAETQTAAWTA
+1411 VKKNVAETPTAAWTA
-1426 KGVDV
+1426 KGTDV

-1452 VVFTVADGA
+1452 VVFTVVDGA

-1486 PLTNNGFS
+1486 PLTNSGFS

-1540 YTFTNSVDGK
+1540 YTFTDSVDGK
-1550 LTILPRTVKLTS
+1550 LTILPRTVTLTS
-1562 ETASKEYDGMPLTRP
+1562 ETASKEYDGAPLTRP

-1613 YTTGAAFREANYD
+1613 YTTGAAFREENYK
-1626 ITKLPGQLSI
+1626 ITKNPGQLSI

-1648 SRSREYNGKKLLD
+1648 SGSREYNGKKLLD
-1661 DQTTHTGTLAEGDR
+1661 NQTTHTGTLAAGDR

-1680 PADAGLTDVGTKR
+1680 PADAGLTDVGTKQ

-1701 ERSDG
+1701 ERISDG
-1706 ADVTANYTFGKP
+1706 ANVTANYTFGEP

-1741 DGTPLTDRGYTISNG
+1741 DGTPLTDSGYTISNG

-1768 VKGSQTAVGSSAN
+1768 VEGSQTAVGSSAN
-1781 TITGHKLKSNTLAKN
+1781 KITGHTLKSNTKAQN
-1796 YTITYAD
+1796 YNITYAD
-1803 GTLTVTQSEKVI
+1803 GTLTVSKNEKVI
-1815 TVTANNHT
+1815 TVTANSRT
-1823 WEYDGQPHSDGGYTV
+1823 WEYDGKEHSDGGYTV
-1838 SYDGQTYT
+1838 RYDGETYT
-1846 AAAGKTVTLPT
+1846 VAAGESQKLPT
-1857 GDVVSAAVEGTV
+1857 GGLTLTATVVGTV
-1869 TNVADSAKD
+1869 KNVADSAKD

-1947 EAGTSYAITYLVDGH
+1947 EAGTSYTITYLVDGH

-1977 YPGIL
+1977 YTGIL

-1996 NDVTDNYE
+1996 NDVTENYE

-2045 VSISNRAYTKADFS
+2045 VSISNRAYTRADFS

-2116 VTITGNNDT
+2116 VTITGNT
-2125 KVYNGKEQS
+2125 ATEVYNGSEQS
-2134 VADYTTDVGTKTI
+2134 VTGYTTDVGTKTI
-2147 DVALKDGVKAE
+2147 SVKLNETGKDT
-2158 AKGTDVDTYY
+2158 AKGTNAGTYP
-2168 MGLTK
+2168 MGLTAEN
-2173 DSFSVTSRNYS
+2173 FTVTSRNYS

-2189 VTDGW
+2189 VKDGWLKIDPIADKVTVTVTENSAAVTYDGTEHSVTGYKSMTADNTLYDVEKNVAEKPTKAWTAKGTDVGEYPVGIKAADFKNTSKNFTNVEFVIADGDLVITPASVAVVKIAGNTKTVTYNGKEQTVEGYTVTSNPANATVTLVGKAIASGTDANTYPMGLSAADFTATSPNYENVHVEVTDGYLKINPITDKVTVTVTEKSDTVVYDTNEHSITGYETMTANNALYDVKKNVAETQTAAWTAKGTDVGEYPVGIEAADFENTSVNFTNVEFVVVDGALNITPAENIAVKIAGSTKTVIYDGTEQTVEGYTVTSNPADATVTLVGEAVATGTDANTYPMGLKPSDFTATSPNYKKITIEVTDGW

-2270 RNTSKNF
+2270 RNTS
-2277 TNIEFVIVD
+2277 
-2286 GTLKIDPVS
+2286 G
-2295 DKVTVT
+2295 
-2301 VTENSAAVTYDGTEH
+2301 
-2316 SVTGYKSMTADNTLY
+2316 
-2331 DVEKNVAEKPTAA
+2331 
-2344 WTAKGMYVGTYHVGI
+2344 
-2359 KAADFKNTSKNFT
+2359 
-2372 NVEFVIVDGD
+2372 
-2382 LVITPASV
+2382 
-2390 AVVKIE
+2390 
-2396 GHTKTVTYNGK
+2396 
-2407 EQTVEGYTITSNP
+2407 
-2420 ANATVTL
+2420 
-2427 VGKAVASGTDANTY
+2427 
-2441 PMGLSAANFTATSP
+2441 
-2455 NYENVH
+2455 
-2461 VEVTDGYLK
+2461 
-2470 INPITDKVTV
+2470 
-2480 TVTEKSDTVVY
+2480 
-2491 DTNEHFITG
+2491 
-2500 YETMTANNA
+2500 
-2509 LYDVKTNVAETQTAA
+2509 
-2524 WTAKGT
+2524 
-2530 DVGEYPVGIEA
+2530 
-2541 SDFEN
+2541 
-2546 TSVNF
+2546 
-2551 TNVEFVVVDGALN
+2551 
-2564 ITPAENIAV
+2564 
-2573 KIAGS
+2573 
-2578 TKTVIYDGT
+2578 
-2587 EQTVEGY
+2587 
-2594 TVTSNPANADVTLV
+2594 
-2608 GEAVASGTDAN
+2608 
-2619 TYPMGLKPSDF
+2619 
-2630 TATSPNYK
+2630 
-2638 KITIE
+2638 
-2643 VTDGWLKIDPI
+2643 
-2654 ADKVTVTVTENSAA
+2654 
-2668 VTYDGTEHSVTGC
+2668 
-2681 KSMTADN
+2681 
-2688 TLYDVE
+2688 
-2694 KNVAEKPTKAWTA
+2694 
-2707 KGTDAGEY
+2707 
-2715 PVGIVS
+2715 
-2721 GDFENTSVNFTNVE
+2721 NFTNVE

-2765 DTKEHSVT
+2765 DTKEHSVK

-2788 KNVAETS
+2788 KNVAETP

-2801 KGTDVGEYPVGIKAD
+2801 KGTDVGEYPVGIKAG

-2843 SIAVKIAGS
+2843 SIVVKIAGS
-2852 TKTVI
+2852 TKTVT
-2857 YDGTEQ
+2857 YNGEEQ
-2863 TVEGYT
+2863 SVEGYI

-2943 VYDGQEHSVTGYE
+2943 VYDGQEHSVTGYKSM
-2956 TMAADNALYNTADVA
+2956 TADNALYNVKTDVA
-2971 ETPTDAWTAKG
+2971 ETPTEAWTAKG

-3008 FVITDGELEI
+3008 FVIADGELEI

-3045 TGYESMTADN
+3045 TGYETMTADN
-3055 ALYDVTKNVAET
+3055 ALYDIANVAKT
-3067 KTAAW
+3067 PTAAW

-3158 TEAKASGTNAGTYYM
+3158 TAAKASGTNAGTYYM

-3188 NIRIAVTDGWLK
+3188 NIRIVVTDGWLK

-3253 WTAKGTDAGSY
+3253 WTAKGTDAGTY
-3264 PVGIKSGDFKN
+3264 PVGIKSGDFRN

-3287 EDGELVITRR
+3287 VDGELVITRR

-3305 TLRADDN
+3305 TLRADDS
-3312 TVMFDGDNHGYVG
+3312 TVMFDGDYHGYVG

-3409 IHTVEGYTVEAT
+3409 IHTVEGYTLEAT

-3441 RPGDYVMNLKDV
+3441 RPGDYVMNLKDE

-3517 LHSGN
+3517 LHTGN
-3522 VVVDAGAQSQW
+3522 VVADAGAQSQW

-3642 PDKIDERALNLE
+3642 PDKIDERALDLE

>member
-39 LLSENGNDSAPAG
+39 LLSENGNDPAPAG

-61 SIPGTGEKPIA
+61 SIPGTGEKPSA
-72 AEEPAKDEESGKNEE
+72 AEEPVKDEESAKDEEP
-87 SGKDGE
+87 
-93 SGKDEEPAE
+93 GKDEEPAE

-126 YVFRVDGE
+126 YVFRVDGA

-239 GSYQTPADSVTLD
+239 GSYQTPVDSVTLD

-282 YSADATTAAPNV
+282 YSATATTAKPNV
-294 VTKPGYTFSHWEYNG
+294 EITKPGYTFSHWEYNG

-320 NITLKAHWN
+320 NITLKARWN
-329 VNTSTRYTV
+329 AKADTQYTV
-338 IHWQENANDEE
+338 IHWQEDADDDGYSYVEN
-349 FSFKEAE
+349 E
-356 TKTGS
+356 TLYGT
-361 TGAQTSAAAKSYTG
+361 TGAQTSARAKTYNG
-375 FTAQTIT
+375 FTVRAIT
-382 QQTIAGDGST
+382 QETIKGNGAT
-392 VVNVYYKRNVYEV
+392 IVNIYYKRNVYEV
-405 KFYSTSGWFSS
+405 KFYRSTGSSWNPGW
-416 SEEYADLRIT
+416 SEITNNRIS
-426 AKYGAAIGDKWPT
+426 AKYGANIRNQWPGGQWKVSPS
-439 YDGSSTWATQS
+439 GSV
-450 DGSGPYQVN
+450 YQTN
-459 IDTMPL
+459 IDVMPL
-465 NGATFYGPKTGS
+465 GGTNFYETSQYNGSAKYYLEDLNGNYVLDHTDTGASTTATISK
-477 GSESAYYY
+477 
-485 VEVLPGESGTTTVG
+485 
-499 GKSYK
+499 
-504 LHHSDTSPGTGYTV
+504 
-518 TSEDQYP
+518 EDRYN
-525 ITGFTFN
+525 ITGFTVN
-532 SGVSTQTGGKYNNA
+532 ESKSGKDGERYNGA
-546 RFYYTRNTY
+546 SFYYDRNSY
-555 NIIYMN
+555 NVVYISHGQTVN
-561 GGSEV
+561 
-566 TSYRESVLYEQAIPA
+566 TASYKYQQSIADAGDYNLT
-581 SANKAA
+581 
-587 PTPPVGKEKYI
+587 TPPVGMEKYI
-598 FLGWYDDPAGQH
+598 FAGWCADPFGL
-610 PHSFS
+610 PEYVFD
-615 GTMGPQNI
+615 GKTMPAQNI
-623 TVYAHWAA
+623 TVYAYWAA

-643 GTGGQKDLTI
+643 GTGGKNLTI
-653 PYGGTINEKDL
+653 PYGGTIDESML
-664 PTPQKPAGEG
+664 PDPQKPAGEG
-674 WTFVSWATKQGDT
+674 WTFAGWATKNGDT
-687 YIPFNFGTKIYNN
+687 YTPFHFSTKIYEN

-710 NSYTVTYTDGS
+710 SSYTVTYTDGKN
-721 TSVKDTKQ
+721 TVTDMKR
-729 YAPGTY
+729 YAPGAH
-735 ADVRPNTFP
+735 ADVQANSFA
-744 VPEGKVFLGWADTAD
+744 VPEGKVFLGWAETAD
-759 GAVKYQ
+759 GAVKYY

-771 MDASVTLHAVWG
+771 MNASVTLHAVWG
-783 DTEGVL
+783 NKDAVV
-789 SLVYMPNGGTESAVT
+789 SLTYNANGGQGGTYVKNGYV
-804 EEQIPNNSKVTLKG
+804 NNDLVTL
-818 AIFTRPGYTLTG
+818 
-830 WNTAANGSGTSF
+830 WDGSGFSRAGYSLDGWSTDPN
-842 ALGASARV
+842 AASAEYKTGSTARV
-850 TRIDSNVLY
+850 DSTGDNILY
-859 AQWTANND
+859 AVWKANEN
-867 TAYKVEFYCEQTN
+867 TAYKVEFYCEQTD
-880 GAYTLAKTDPRTG
+880 GAYTLAKTEPRTG
-893 TTDATVSVT
+893 TTDATVSVNP
-902 DTDKGYGTPTYVY
+902 TDKEYGTPTYVY
-915 DEGNT
+915 DAANK
-920 NNLESGTVAA
+920 NNVESGTVKA

-950 HYLKGTEVQVAP
+950 HYLKGTEVKVAP

-978 STALGEEYASAHVDS
+978 STALGAEYASAHANS

-1025 RAYNAQPLTQ
+1025 RPYNAQPLTQ

-1050 DITLSMTK
+1050 DIALSMTK
-1058 ESTITNVGSVP
+1058 ESTITNVGSVS
-1069 NVIDTTTVLFKG
+1069 NVIDTTTVRFKG

-1113 GNHDTL
+1113 GNHDTR

-1139 ITVALKEGSK
+1139 ISVTLKEGSK
-1149 AEAKGMNAGNY
+1149 AEAKGTNAGKY

-1194 EKVTVTVTEESDTVT
+1194 EKVTVTVTEKSDTVT
-1209 YDGQEH
+1209 YNGQEH
-1215 AVTGYKSMTADN
+1215 SVTGYVSMTSSDP
-1227 ALYDVKKNVA
+1227 LYDVTTSVRA
-1237 ETSTAAWTAKG
+1237 TETEAWTAKG
-1248 TYVGTYHVGIKAA
+1248 TYVGTYHVGIEPS
-1261 DFKNTSKNFTNV
+1261 DFKNISGNFTNV

-1294 AGNTKTVTYNGEAQ
+1294 AGNTKTVTYNGEVQ

-1332 SGTDANTYPMGLS
+1332 SGTDAGTYPMGLKPS
-1345 AADFT
+1345 DFT

-1365 GYLKIDPITEKVTV
+1365 GYLEIDPITDKVTV

-1386 SAVYDGQE
+1386 SAVYNGQE

-1399 YETMTADNTLYD
+1399 YETMTADNALYD

-1426 KGVDV
+1426 KGTDV
-1431 GKYPVGI
+1431 GEYPVGI

-1452 VVFTVADGA
+1452 VVFTVVDGA

-1467 SEKTITVTAASGS
+1467 SEKTITVTAASDS

-1528 KVMRGGADVTGN
+1528 KVTRGGADVTGN
-1540 YTFTNSVDGK
+1540 YTFTDSVDGK
-1550 LTILPRTVKLTS
+1550 LTILPRTVTLTS
-1562 ETASKEYDGMPLTRP
+1562 ETASKEYDGTPLTRS
-1577 DVSVTGDGFVSG
+1577 DVSVTGDGFVSD

-1613 YTTGAAFREANYD
+1613 YTTGAAFREENYE
-1626 ITKLPGQLSI
+1626 ITKIPGKLSI

-1648 SRSREYNGKKLLD
+1648 SKSREYNGKKLLD
-1661 DQTTHTGTLAEGDR
+1661 DQTTHTGTLAAGDR

-1741 DGTPLTDRGYTISNG
+1741 DGTPLTDRGYTISSG

-1768 VKGSQTAVGSSAN
+1768 VEGSQTAVGSSAN
-1781 TITGHKLKSNTLAKN
+1781 TITGHTLKSNTKAQN
-1796 YTITYAD
+1796 YDITYAD
-1803 GTLTVTQSEKVI
+1803 GTLTVSKNEKVI
-1815 TVTANNHT
+1815 TVTANSRT
-1823 WEYDGQPHSDGGYTV
+1823 WEYDGKEHSDGGYTV
-1838 SYDGQTYT
+1838 RYDGETYT
-1846 AAAGKTVTLPT
+1846 VAAGESQKLPT
-1857 GDVVSAAVEGTV
+1857 GGLTLTATVVGTV
-1869 TNVADSAKD
+1869 KNVADSAKD

-1947 EAGTSYAITYLVDGH
+1947 EAGTSYTITYLVDGH

-2045 VSISNRAYTKADFS
+2045 VSISNRAYTRADFS

-2134 VADYTTDVGTKTI
+2134 VTDYTTDVGTKTI

-2184 NIKVV
+2184 NIKVIV
-2189 VTDGW
+2189 NDGW

-2256 DAGEYPVGIVSGDF
+2256 DVGEYP
-2270 RNTSKNF
+2270 
-2277 TNIEFVIVD
+2277 
-2286 GTLKIDPVS
+2286 
-2295 DKVTVT
+2295 
-2301 VTENSAAVTYDGTEH
+2301 
-2316 SVTGYKSMTADNTLY
+2316 
-2331 DVEKNVAEKPTAA
+2331 
-2344 WTAKGMYVGTYHVGI
+2344 VGI
-2359 KAADFKNTSKNFT
+2359 KAADFKNTS
-2372 NVEFVIVDGD
+2372 G
-2382 LVITPASV
+2382 
-2390 AVVKIE
+2390 
-2396 GHTKTVTYNGK
+2396 
-2407 EQTVEGYTITSNP
+2407 
-2420 ANATVTL
+2420 
-2427 VGKAVASGTDANTY
+2427 
-2441 PMGLSAANFTATSP
+2441 
-2455 NYENVH
+2455 
-2461 VEVTDGYLK
+2461 
-2470 INPITDKVTV
+2470 
-2480 TVTEKSDTVVY
+2480 
-2491 DTNEHFITG
+2491 
-2500 YETMTANNA
+2500 
-2509 LYDVKTNVAETQTAA
+2509 
-2524 WTAKGT
+2524 
-2530 DVGEYPVGIEA
+2530 
-2541 SDFEN
+2541 
-2546 TSVNF
+2546 
-2551 TNVEFVVVDGALN
+2551 
-2564 ITPAENIAV
+2564 
-2573 KIAGS
+2573 
-2578 TKTVIYDGT
+2578 
-2587 EQTVEGY
+2587 
-2594 TVTSNPANADVTLV
+2594 
-2608 GEAVASGTDAN
+2608 
-2619 TYPMGLKPSDF
+2619 
-2630 TATSPNYK
+2630 
-2638 KITIE
+2638 
-2643 VTDGWLKIDPI
+2643 
-2654 ADKVTVTVTENSAA
+2654 
-2668 VTYDGTEHSVTGC
+2668 
-2681 KSMTADN
+2681 
-2688 TLYDVE
+2688 
-2694 KNVAEKPTKAWTA
+2694 
-2707 KGTDAGEY
+2707 
-2715 PVGIVS
+2715 
-2721 GDFENTSVNFTNVE
+2721 NFTNVE

-2765 DTKEHSVT
+2765 DTKEHSVK

-2843 SIAVKIAGS
+2843 SIVVKIAGN
-2852 TKTVI
+2852 TKTVT
-2857 YDGTEQ
+2857 YNGEEQ
-2863 TVEGYT
+2863 SVEGYT

-2943 VYDGQEHSVTGYE
+2943 VYDGQEHSVTGYKSM
-2956 TMAADNALYNTADVA
+2956 TADNALYNVKTDVA
-2971 ETPTDAWTAKG
+2971 ETPTEAWTAKG

-3008 FVITDGELEI
+3008 FVIADGELEI

-3045 TGYESMTADN
+3045 TGYETMTADN
-3055 ALYDVTKNVAET
+3055 ALYDIANVAKT
-3067 KTAAW
+3067 PTAAW

-3253 WTAKGTDAGSY
+3253 WTAKGTDAGTY
-3264 PVGIKSGDFKN
+3264 PVGIKSGDFRN

-3297 GENPGSPV
+3297 GENPESPV
-3305 TLRADDN
+3305 TLRADDS

-3325 HIATNLAEG
+3325 HIATNLAEC

-3441 RPGDYVMNLKDV
+3441 RPGDYVMNLKDE

-3517 LHSGN
+3517 LHTGN
-3522 VVVDAGAQSQW
+3522 VVADAGAQSQW

-3555 AEKEAASG
+3555 AEKEAADG

-3642 PDKIDERALNLE
+3642 PDKIDERALDLE

-3736 ECYVLNNVL
+3736 ECYVLSNVL

>member
-39 LLSENGNDSAPAG
+39 LLSENGNDPAPAG

-61 SIPGTGEKPIA
+61 SIPGTGEKPSA
-72 AEEPAKDEESGKNEE
+72 AEEPVKDEESAKDEEP
-87 SGKDGE
+87 
-93 SGKDEEPAE
+93 GKDEEPAE

-126 YVFRVDGE
+126 YVFRVDGA

-145 TLYQPVSPVKDGYKF
+145 TLYEPNSPVKDGYKF

-239 GSYQTPADSVTLD
+239 GSYQTPVDSVTLD

-282 YSADATTAAPNV
+282 YSATATTAKPNV
-294 VTKPGYTFSHWEYNG
+294 EITKPGYTFSHWEYNG

-426 AKYGAAIGDKWPT
+426 SKYGAAIGDKWPT

-477 GSESAYYY
+477 GSESAHYY

-623 TVYAHWAA
+623 TVYAHWVA

-643 GTGGQKDLTI
+643 GTGGQKNLTI
-653 PYGGTINEKDL
+653 PYGGTIDESML
-664 PTPQKPAGEG
+664 PNPQKPAGEG
-674 WTFVSWATKQGDT
+674 WTFAGWATKNGDT
-687 YIPFNFGTKIYNN
+687 YTPFHFSTKIYEN

-710 NSYTVTYTDGS
+710 SSYTVTYTDG
-721 TSVKDTKQ
+721 KDTVTDMKR
-729 YAPGTY
+729 YASGAH
-735 ADVRPNTFP
+735 ADVQANSFA
-744 VPEGKVFLGWADTAD
+744 VPEGKVFLGWAETAG

-771 MDASVTLHAVWG
+771 MDASVTLYAVWG

-789 SLVYMPNGGTESAVT
+789 SLVYMPNGGTENAVT

-830 WNTAANGSGTSF
+830 WNTAADGSGTSF
-842 ALGASARV
+842 ALGAFARV

-859 AQWTANND
+859 AQWKANND
-867 TAYKVEFYCEQTN
+867 TAYKVEFYCEQTDGN
-880 GAYTLAKTDPRTG
+880 YTLKKTEPRTG

-902 DTDKGYGTPTYVY
+902 DGDKAYGTPTYVY
-915 DEGNT
+915 DADNA
-920 NNLESGTVAA
+920 NNVESGPVAA
-930 DGSLTLKLYFKRNT
+930 DGTLTLKLYFKRNT

-950 HYLKGTEVQVAP
+950 HYLKGTEVKVAP

-978 STALGEEYASAHVDS
+978 STALGAEYTSAHVSS
-993 YSPSQSLEMK
+993 YSPGQSLKME
-1003 ATGNVITVYYTVPL
+1003 AAGNVITVYYTVPL

-1040 EGLVNGDQKK
+1040 EGLVNGDQKT

-1058 ESTITNVGSVP
+1058 ESTITNVGSVS
-1069 NVIDTTTVLFKG
+1069 NVIDTTTVRFKG
-1081 GALPGGYYE
+1081 GELPGGYYE
-1090 LPTYQP
+1090 LPTYKP
-1096 GTLTITPNTDEV
+1096 GTLTITADETEV
-1108 TVTIT
+1108 VVTIT
-1113 GNHDTL
+1113 GNHNTL

-1128 TGYTTDVGEKT
+1128 TGFTTDVGEKT

-1149 AEAKGMNAGNY
+1149 AEAKGTNAGTY
-1160 DMGLTKD
+1160 YMGLTKD

-1194 EKVTVTVTEESDTVT
+1194 EKVTVTVTEKSDTVT
-1209 YDGQEH
+1209 YNGQEH
-1215 AVTGYKSMTADN
+1215 SVTGYKSMTSSDP
-1227 ALYDVKKNVA
+1227 LYDVATSVRA
-1237 ETSTAAWTAKG
+1237 TETEAWTAKG

-1261 DFKNTSKNFTNV
+1261 DFKNTSGNFTNV

-1283 ITPASVAVVKI
+1283 ITPAGVAVVKI
-1294 AGNTKTVTYNGEAQ
+1294 AGNTKTVTYNGEVQ

-1324 TLVGEAVA
+1324 TLVGTASA
-1332 SGTDANTYPMGLS
+1332 SGTDAGTYPMGLS

-1350 ATSPNYKNVTIEVTD
+1350 ATSPNYNNVTIEVTD
-1365 GYLKIDPITEKVTV
+1365 GWLEIDPITDKVTV

-1386 SAVYDGQE
+1386 SAVYNGQE

-1399 YETMTADNTLYD
+1399 YETMTANNALYD

-1431 GKYPVGI
+1431 GEYPVGI

-1467 SEKTITVTAASGS
+1467 TEKTIAVTAASDS

-1550 LTILPRTVKLTS
+1550 LTILPRTVTLTS
-1562 ETASKEYDGMPLTRP
+1562 ETASKEYDGAPLTRP

-1648 SRSREYNGKKLLD
+1648 SKSREYNGKKLLD
-1661 DQTTHTGTLAEGDR
+1661 NQTTHTGTLAAGDR

-1718 VIGTLTVT
+1718 VIGTLEVT

-1741 DGTPLTDRGYTISNG
+1741 DGTPLTDSGYTISNG

-1768 VKGSQTAVGSSAN
+1768 VVGSQTLEGSSAN
-1781 TITGHKLKSNTLAKN
+1781 KITGHTLKSNTKAQN
-1796 YTITYAD
+1796 YNITYAD
-1803 GTLTVTQSEKVI
+1803 GTLTVSKNEKVI
-1815 TVTANNHT
+1815 TVTANSRT
-1823 WEYDGQPHSDGGYTV
+1823 WEYDGKEHSDGGYTV
-1838 SYDGQTYT
+1838 RYDGETYT
-1846 AAAGKTVTLPT
+1846 VAAGESQELPT
-1857 GDVVSAAVEGTV
+1857 GGLTLTATVVGTV
-1869 TNVADSAKD
+1869 KNVKDSAKD

-1947 EAGTSYAITYLVDGH
+1947 EAGTSYTITYLVDGH

-1977 YPGIL
+1977 YTGIL

-1989 RIVDGSG
+1989 HIVDGSG

-2045 VSISNRAYTKADFS
+2045 VSISNRAYTRADFS

-2134 VADYTTDVGTKTI
+2134 VTDYTTDVGTKTI

-2189 VTDGW
+2189 VKDGWLKIDPIADKVTVTVTENSAAVTYDGTEHSVTGYKSMTADNTLYDVEKNVAEKPTAAWTAKGMYVGTYHVGIKAADFENKSGNFTNVEFVIVDGDLVITPASVAVVKIEGHTKTVTYNGKEQTVEGYTVTSNPANATVTLVGTAVASGTDVNTYPMGLTAADFTATSPNYENVHVEVTDGYLKINPITDKVTVTVTEKSDTVVYDTNEHSITGYKTMTANNALYDVKKNVAETQTAAWTAKGTDVGEYPVGIEAADFENTSVNFTNVEFVVVDGALNITPAENIAVKIAGSTKTVIYDGTEQTVEGYTVTSNPADATVTLVGEAVASGTDANTYPMGLKPSDFTATSPNYKKITIEVTDGW

-2277 TNIEFVIVD
+2277 TN
-2286 GTLKIDPVS
+2286 
-2295 DKVTVT
+2295 
-2301 VTENSAAVTYDGTEH
+2301 
-2316 SVTGYKSMTADNTLY
+2316 
-2331 DVEKNVAEKPTAA
+2331 
-2344 WTAKGMYVGTYHVGI
+2344 
-2359 KAADFKNTSKNFT
+2359 
-2372 NVEFVIVDGD
+2372 
-2382 LVITPASV
+2382 
-2390 AVVKIE
+2390 
-2396 GHTKTVTYNGK
+2396 
-2407 EQTVEGYTITSNP
+2407 
-2420 ANATVTL
+2420 
-2427 VGKAVASGTDANTY
+2427 
-2441 PMGLSAANFTATSP
+2441 
-2455 NYENVH
+2455 
-2461 VEVTDGYLK
+2461 
-2470 INPITDKVTV
+2470 
-2480 TVTEKSDTVVY
+2480 
-2491 DTNEHFITG
+2491 
-2500 YETMTANNA
+2500 
-2509 LYDVKTNVAETQTAA
+2509 
-2524 WTAKGT
+2524 
-2530 DVGEYPVGIEA
+2530 
-2541 SDFEN
+2541 
-2546 TSVNF
+2546 
-2551 TNVEFVVVDGALN
+2551 
-2564 ITPAENIAV
+2564 
-2573 KIAGS
+2573 
-2578 TKTVIYDGT
+2578 
-2587 EQTVEGY
+2587 
-2594 TVTSNPANADVTLV
+2594 
-2608 GEAVASGTDAN
+2608 
-2619 TYPMGLKPSDF
+2619 
-2630 TATSPNYK
+2630 
-2638 KITIE
+2638 
-2643 VTDGWLKIDPI
+2643 
-2654 ADKVTVTVTENSAA
+2654 
-2668 VTYDGTEHSVTGC
+2668 
-2681 KSMTADN
+2681 
-2688 TLYDVE
+2688 
-2694 KNVAEKPTKAWTA
+2694 
-2707 KGTDAGEY
+2707 
-2715 PVGIVS
+2715 
-2721 GDFENTSVNFTNVE
+2721 VE

-2765 DTKEHSVT
+2765 DTKEHSVK

-2843 SIAVKIAGS
+2843 SIVVKIAGN
-2852 TKTVI
+2852 TKTVT
-2857 YDGTEQ
+2857 YNGEEQ
-2863 TVEGYT
+2863 SVEGYT

-2874 ANADVTLVGKAVAA
+2874 ANADVTLVGKAVAT

-2905 ATSPNYETVVIEV
+2905 ATSPNYETVVIKV
-2918 KDGWLKINPV
+2918 TDGWLKINPV
-2928 SDKVTVTVTEKSDSV
+2928 SDKVTVTVTENSDSV
-2943 VYDGQEHSVTGYE
+2943 VYDGQEHSVTGYK

-3045 TGYESMTADN
+3045 TGYETMTADN
-3055 ALYDVTKNVAET
+3055 ALYDIANVAKT
-3067 KTAAW
+3067 PTAAW

-3205 DKVTVTVTENADT
+3205 DKVTVTITENADT

-3253 WTAKGTDAGSY
+3253 WTAKGTDAGTY
-3264 PVGIKSGDFKN
+3264 PVGIKSGDFRN

-3312 TVMFDGDNHGYVG
+3312 TVMFDGDYHGYVG

-3441 RPGDYVMNLKDV
+3441 RPGDYVMNLKDE

-3522 VVVDAGAQSQW
+3522 VVADAGAQSQW

-3605 DAMTEEGYKWARE
+3605 DSMTEEGYKWARE

-3634 YLLEDMRK
+3634 YLLEDIRK
-3642 PDKIDERALNLE
+3642 PDKIDERALDLE

>member
-1 MKKRNLI
+1 M
-8 ALLMAV
+8 
-14 CMMFSLLPVNAIAVG
+14 
-29 DEGTIPAEET
+29 
-39 LLSENGNDSAPAG
+39 
-52 STNPAGDKD
+52 
-61 SIPGTGEKPIA
+61 
-72 AEEPAKDEESGKNEE
+72 
-87 SGKDGE
+87 
-93 SGKDEEPAE
+93 
-102 DEEGGK
+102 
-108 TNVVP
+108 
-113 MRVVRPDTDKYLT
+113 
-126 YVFRVDGE
+126 
-134 EVSRQIVKKGD
+134 
-145 TLYQPVSPVKDGYKF
+145 KDGYKF

-239 GSYQTPADSVTLD
+239 GSYQTPVDSVTLD

-272 DGGTYIAPQF
+272 DGGTYVAPQF

-338 IHWQENANDEE
+338 IHWQENADDDGYSYVEN
-349 FSFKEAE
+349 E
-356 TKTGS
+356 TLYGT
-361 TGAQTSAAAKSYTG
+361 TGAQTSARAKTYNG
-375 FTAQTIT
+375 FTVQAIT
-382 QQTIAGDGST
+382 QETIKGNGAT
-392 VVNVYYKRNVYEV
+392 IVNIYYTRNVYEV
-405 KFYSTSGWFSS
+405 KFYRSTGSGWNPGW
-416 SEEYADLRIT
+416 SEITNNRIS
-426 AKYGAAIGDKWPT
+426 AKYGANIRDRWPGGQWKVSPS
-439 YDGSSTWATQS
+439 GSV
-450 DGSGPYQVN
+450 YQTN
-459 IDTMPL
+459 IDVMPL
-465 NGATFYGPKTGS
+465 GGTSFYETSQYNGSAKYYLEDLNGNYVLDHTDTGASTTATISK
-477 GSESAYYY
+477 
-485 VEVLPGESGTTTVG
+485 
-499 GKSYK
+499 
-504 LHHSDTSPGTGYTV
+504 
-518 TSEDQYP
+518 EDRYN
-525 ITGFTFN
+525 ITGFTVN
-532 SGVSTQTGGKYNNA
+532 ESKSGKDGERYNGA
-546 RFYYTRNTY
+546 SFYYDRNSY
-555 NIIYMN
+555 NVVYISHGQTVN
-561 GGSEV
+561 
-566 TSYRESVLYEQAIPA
+566 TASYKYQQSIADAGNYKLT
-581 SANKAA
+581 
-587 PTPPVGKEKYI
+587 TPPVGMEKYI
-598 FLGWYDDPAGQH
+598 FAGWCADPFGL
-610 PHSFS
+610 PEYVFD
-615 GTMGPQNI
+615 GKTMPAQNI
-623 TVYAHWAA
+623 TVYAYWAA

-643 GTGGQKDLTI
+643 GTGGKNLTI
-653 PYGGTINEKDL
+653 PYGGTIDESML
-664 PTPQKPAGEG
+664 PDPQKPAGDG
-674 WTFVSWATKQGDT
+674 WTFAGWTTKNGDT
-687 YIPFNFGTKIYNN
+687 YTPFHFSTKIYEN

-710 NSYTVTYTDGS
+710 NSYTVTYTDGKN
-721 TSVKDTKQ
+721 TVTDMKH
-729 YAPGTY
+729 YAPGAH
-735 ADVRPNTFP
+735 ADVQANSFA
-744 VPEGKVFLGWADTAD
+744 VPEGKVFLGWAETAD

-771 MDASVTLHAVWG
+771 MNASVTLHAVWG
-783 DTEGVL
+783 NKDAVV
-789 SLVYMPNGGTESAVT
+789 SLTYNANGGQGGTYVENGYV
-804 EEQIPNNSKVTLKG
+804 NNGLVTLWDG
-818 AIFTRPGYTLTG
+818 SGFSRTGYTLVG
-830 WNTAANGSGTSF
+830 WSSDPNA
-842 ALGASARV
+842 ASAEYKTGSTARV
-850 TRIDSNVLY
+850 DSTGDNILY
-859 AQWTANND
+859 AVWKANEN
-867 TAYKVEFYCEQTN
+867 TAYKVEFYCEQTD
-880 GAYTLAKTDPRTG
+880 GAYTLAKTEPRTG
-893 TTDATVSVT
+893 TTDTTVSVT

-915 DEGNT
+915 DAANK
-920 NNLESGTVAA
+920 NNVESGPVAA

-978 STALGEEYASAHVDS
+978 STALGTEYASAHVNS

-1040 EGLVNGDQKK
+1040 EGLVNGDQKT

-1058 ESTITNVGSVP
+1058 ESTITNVGSVS
-1069 NVIDTTTVLFKG
+1069 NVIDTTTVRFKG
-1081 GALPGGYYE
+1081 GELPGGYYE

-1096 GTLTITPNTDEV
+1096 GTLTITADATEV
-1108 TVTIT
+1108 VVTIT
-1113 GNHDTL
+1113 GNHDSK

-1149 AEAKGMNAGNY
+1149 AEAKGTNAGKY
-1160 DMGLTKD
+1160 DMGLTED
-1167 NFTVTSQNYSNI
+1167 NFTVTSENYSNI
-1179 KVVVVDGYLKIDPIT
+1179 KVVVVDGYLEITPIT
-1194 EKVTVTVTEESDTVT
+1194 DKVTVTVTEKSDTVT
-1209 YDGQEH
+1209 YDGKEH
-1215 AVTGYKSMTADN
+1215 SVTGYKSMTADN
-1227 ALYDVKKNVA
+1227 TLYDVT
-1237 ETSTAAWTAKG
+1237 TSVHATETAAWTASG
-1248 TYVGTYHVGIKAA
+1248 TYVGTYHVGIEPG
-1261 DFKNTSKNFTNV
+1261 DFRNISGNFTNV

-1283 ITPASVAVVKI
+1283 ITPASVAIVKI
-1294 AGNTKTVTYNGEAQ
+1294 AGNTKTVTYNGEEQ

-1332 SGTDANTYPMGLS
+1332 SGTDANTYPMGLT

-1365 GYLKIDPITEKVTV
+1365 GYLEIDPITDKVTV

-1426 KGVDV
+1426 KGTDV
-1431 GKYPVGI
+1431 GEYPVGI

-1540 YTFTNSVDGK
+1540 YTFTDSVDGK
-1550 LTILPRTVKLTS
+1550 LTILPRTVTLTS

-1613 YTTGAAFREANYD
+1613 YTTGAAFREENYE
-1626 ITKLPGQLSI
+1626 ITKLPGKLSI

-1661 DQTTHTGTLAEGDR
+1661 NQTTHTGTLAAGDR

-1706 ADVTANYTFGKP
+1706 ADVTANYTFGEP

-1741 DGTPLTDRGYTISNG
+1741 DGTPLTDSGYTISSG

-1768 VKGSQTAVGSSAN
+1768 VVGSQTLEGSSAN
-1781 TITGHKLKSNTLAKN
+1781 KITGHTLKSNTKAQN
-1796 YTITYAD
+1796 YNITYAD
-1803 GTLTVTQSEKVI
+1803 GTLTVSKNEKVI
-1815 TVTANNHT
+1815 TVTANSRT
-1823 WEYDGQPHSDGGYTV
+1823 WEYDGKEHSDGGYTV
-1838 SYDGQTYT
+1838 RYDGETYT
-1846 AAAGKTVTLPT
+1846 VAAGESQELPT
-1857 GDVVSAAVEGTV
+1857 GGLTLTATVVGTV
-1869 TNVADSAKD
+1869 KNVADSAKD

-1947 EAGTSYAITYLVDGH
+1947 EAGTSYTITYLVDGH

-1989 RIVDGSG
+1989 HIVDGSG
-1996 NDVTDNYE
+1996 NDVTENYE

-2080 KPESFVNNN
+2080 EPESFVNNN

-2116 VTITGNNDT
+2116 VTINGNT
-2125 KVYNGKEQS
+2125 ATEVYNGSEQS
-2134 VADYTTDVGTKTI
+2134 VTGYTTDVGTKTI
-2147 DVALKDGVKAE
+2147 SVKLNETGKDT
-2158 AKGTDVDTYY
+2158 AKGTNAGTYP
-2168 MGLTK
+2168 MGLTAE
-2173 DSFSVTSRNYS
+2173 DFTVTSRNYS

-2189 VTDGW
+2189 VKDGW

-2256 DAGEYPVGIVSGDF
+2256 DVGEYP
-2270 RNTSKNF
+2270 
-2277 TNIEFVIVD
+2277 
-2286 GTLKIDPVS
+2286 
-2295 DKVTVT
+2295 
-2301 VTENSAAVTYDGTEH
+2301 
-2316 SVTGYKSMTADNTLY
+2316 
-2331 DVEKNVAEKPTAA
+2331 
-2344 WTAKGMYVGTYHVGI
+2344 VGI
-2359 KAADFKNTSKNFT
+2359 KAADFKNTSGNFT

-2390 AVVKIE
+2390 AIVKIA
-2396 GHTKTVTYNGK
+2396 GNTKTVTYNGE
-2407 EQTVEGYTITSNP
+2407 EQS
-2420 ANATVTL
+2420 
-2427 VGKAVASGTDANTY
+2427 
-2441 PMGLSAANFTATSP
+2441 
-2455 NYENVH
+2455 
-2461 VEVTDGYLK
+2461 
-2470 INPITDKVTV
+2470 
-2480 TVTEKSDTVVY
+2480 
-2491 DTNEHFITG
+2491 
-2500 YETMTANNA
+2500 
-2509 LYDVKTNVAETQTAA
+2509 
-2524 WTAKGT
+2524 
-2530 DVGEYPVGIEA
+2530 
-2541 SDFEN
+2541 
-2546 TSVNF
+2546 
-2551 TNVEFVVVDGALN
+2551 
-2564 ITPAENIAV
+2564 
-2573 KIAGS
+2573 
-2578 TKTVIYDGT
+2578 
-2587 EQTVEGY
+2587 VEGY
-2594 TVTSNPANADVTLV
+2594 TVTSNPANATVTLV

-2619 TYPMGLKPSDF
+2619 
-2630 TATSPNYK
+2630 
-2638 KITIE
+2638 
-2643 VTDGWLKIDPI
+2643 
-2654 ADKVTVTVTENSAA
+2654 
-2668 VTYDGTEHSVTGC
+2668 
-2681 KSMTADN
+2681 
-2688 TLYDVE
+2688 
-2694 KNVAEKPTKAWTA
+2694 
-2707 KGTDAGEY
+2707 
-2715 PVGIVS
+2715 
-2721 GDFENTSVNFTNVE
+2721 
-2735 FVIVDG
+2735 
-2741 TLKIDPVSDK
+2741 
-2751 VTVTITENADTVIY
+2751 
-2765 DTKEHSVT
+2765 
-2773 GYKSMTADNALYDVK
+2773 
-2788 KNVAETS
+2788 
-2795 TEAWTA
+2795 
-2801 KGTDVGEYPVGIKAD
+2801 
-2816 DFENTSGNFTNVE
+2816 
-2829 FVIVDGAL
+2829 
-2837 KIAPAE
+2837 
-2843 SIAVKIAGS
+2843 
-2852 TKTVI
+2852 
-2857 YDGTEQ
+2857 
-2863 TVEGYT
+2863 
-2869 VTSNP
+2869 
-2874 ANADVTLVGKAVAA
+2874 
-2888 GTDADTYPMGL
+2888 TYPMGL

-2943 VYDGQEHSVTGYE
+2943 VYDGQEHSVTGYKSM
-2956 TMAADNALYNTADVA
+2956 TADNALYNVKTDVA

-3008 FVITDGELEI
+3008 FVIADGELEI

-3025 TVTVV
+3025 IVTVV
-3030 EKSDNVTYDAAEHSI
+3030 EKSATVTYDAAEHSI
-3045 TGYESMTADN
+3045 TGYETMTADN
-3055 ALYDVTKNVAET
+3055 ALYDIANVAKT
-3067 KTAAW
+3067 PTAAW
-3072 TAKGTEAGEYPVGIV
+3072 TAKGTEAGKYPVGIV

-3158 TEAKASGTNAGTYYM
+3158 TAAKASGTNAGTYYM

-3188 NIRIAVTDGWLK
+3188 NIRIVVTDGWLK

-3205 DKVTVTVTENADT
+3205 DKVTVTITENADT

-3253 WTAKGTDAGSY
+3253 WTAKGTDAGTY
-3264 PVGIKSGDFKN
+3264 PVGIKSGDFRN

-3305 TLRADDN
+3305 TLRADDS
-3312 TVMFDGDNHGYVG
+3312 TVMFDGDYHGYVG

-3409 IHTVEGYTVEAT
+3409 IHTVEGYTWEAT

-3441 RPGDYVMNLKDV
+3441 RPGDYVMNLKDE

-3522 VVVDAGAQSQW
+3522 VVADAGAQSQW

-3642 PDKIDERALNLE
+3642 PDKIDERALDLE

>member
-1 MKKRNLI
+1 M
-8 ALLMAV
+8 
-14 CMMFSLLPVNAIAVG
+14 
-29 DEGTIPAEET
+29 
-39 LLSENGNDSAPAG
+39 
-52 STNPAGDKD
+52 
-61 SIPGTGEKPIA
+61 
-72 AEEPAKDEESGKNEE
+72 
-87 SGKDGE
+87 
-93 SGKDEEPAE
+93 
-102 DEEGGK
+102 
-108 TNVVP
+108 
-113 MRVVRPDTDKYLT
+113 
-126 YVFRVDGE
+126 
-134 EVSRQIVKKGD
+134 
-145 TLYQPVSPVKDGYKF
+145 
-160 TGWFVGASELAFGT
+160 
-174 VGEISESA
+174 
-182 QINVDAGFTEV
+182 
-193 LYVFFADTNGRIVHT
+193 
-208 KEGVKGDVIKT
+208 
-219 DDVTYGLENTTH
+219 
-231 AITGWYLE
+231 
-239 GSYQTPADSVTLD
+239 
-252 KENITVYAKVEPGHW
+252 
-267 LHFDS
+267 
-272 DGGTYIAPQF
+272 
-282 YSADATTAAPNV
+282 
-294 VTKPGYTFSHWEYNG
+294 
-309 TKFEFGSPLTE
+309 
-320 NITLKAHWN
+320 
-329 VNTSTRYTV
+329 
-338 IHWQENANDEE
+338 
-349 FSFKEAE
+349 
-356 TKTGS
+356 
-361 TGAQTSAAAKSYTG
+361 
-375 FTAQTIT
+375 
-382 QQTIAGDGST
+382 
-392 VVNVYYKRNVYEV
+392 
-405 KFYSTSGWFSS
+405 
-416 SEEYADLRIT
+416 
-426 AKYGAAIGDKWPT
+426 
-439 YDGSSTWATQS
+439 
-450 DGSGPYQVN
+450 
-459 IDTMPL
+459 
-465 NGATFYGPKTGS
+465 
-477 GSESAYYY
+477 
-485 VEVLPGESGTTTVG
+485 
-499 GKSYK
+499 
-504 LHHSDTSPGTGYTV
+504 
-518 TSEDQYP
+518 
-525 ITGFTFN
+525 
-532 SGVSTQTGGKYNNA
+532 
-546 RFYYTRNTY
+546 
-555 NIIYMN
+555 
-561 GGSEV
+561 
-566 TSYRESVLYEQAIPA
+566 
-581 SANKAA
+581 
-587 PTPPVGKEKYI
+587 
-598 FLGWYDDPAGQH
+598 
-610 PHSFS
+610 
-615 GTMGPQNI
+615 
-623 TVYAHWAA
+623 
-631 PTVSGVAYITME
+631 
-643 GTGGQKDLTI
+643 
-653 PYGGTINEKDL
+653 
-664 PTPQKPAGEG
+664 
-674 WTFVSWATKQGDT
+674 
-687 YIPFNFGTKIYNN
+687 
-700 IELYPYYTNK
+700 
-710 NSYTVTYTDGS
+710 
-721 TSVKDTKQ
+721 
-729 YAPGTY
+729 
-735 ADVRPNTFP
+735 
-744 VPEGKVFLGWADTAD
+744 
-759 GAVKYQ
+759 
-765 PNDKLR
+765 
-771 MDASVTLHAVWG
+771 
-783 DTEGVL
+783 
-789 SLVYMPNGGTESAVT
+789 
-804 EEQIPNNSKVTLKG
+804 
-818 AIFTRPGYTLTG
+818 
-830 WNTAANGSGTSF
+830 
-842 ALGASARV
+842 
-850 TRIDSNVLY
+850 
-859 AQWTANND
+859 
-867 TAYKVEFYCEQTN
+867 
-880 GAYTLAKTDPRTG
+880 
-893 TTDATVSVT
+893 
-902 DTDKGYGTPTYVY
+902 
-915 DEGNT
+915 
-920 NNLESGTVAA
+920 AA

-950 HYLKGTEVQVAP
+950 HYLKGTEVKVAP

-978 STALGEEYASAHVDS
+978 STALGEEYTSAHVDS
-993 YSPSQSLEMK
+993 YSPSQSLKMK

-1025 RAYNAQPLTQ
+1025 RAYNGQPLTQ

-1058 ESTITNVGSVP
+1058 ESTITNVGSVS
-1069 NVIDTTTVLFKG
+1069 NVIDTTTVRFKG

-1090 LPTYQP
+1090 LPTYKP

-1113 GNHDTL
+1113 GNHDTR

-1149 AEAKGMNAGNY
+1149 AEAKGTNAGKY

-1215 AVTGYKSMTADN
+1215 SVTGYKSMTADN
-1227 ALYDVKKNVA
+1227 ALYDVTTSVRA
-1237 ETSTAAWTAKG
+1237 TETEAWTAKG
-1248 TYVGTYHVGIKAA
+1248 KYVGTYHVGIKAS
-1261 DFKNTSKNFTNV
+1261 DFKNTSGNFTNV
-1273 EFVIVDGDLV
+1273 EFVIVDGNLV

-1294 AGNTKTVTYNGEAQ
+1294 AGNTKTVTYNGEVQ

-1313 TVTSNPANATV
+1313 TITSNPANATV

-1332 SGTDANTYPMGLS
+1332 SGTDANTYPMGLT

-1350 ATSPNYKNVTIEVTD
+1350 ATSPNYNNVTIEVTD
-1365 GYLKIDPITEKVTV
+1365 GYLEIDPITDKVTV

-1386 SAVYDGQE
+1386 SAVYNGQE

-1399 YETMTADNTLYD
+1399 YETMTANNALYD

-1431 GKYPVGI
+1431 GEYPVGI

-1452 VVFTVADGA
+1452 VVFTVVDGT

-1501 PGDVLTAVV
+1501 LGDVLTAVV

-1540 YTFTNSVDGK
+1540 YTFANSVDGK
-1550 LTILPRTVKLTS
+1550 LTILPRTVTLTS
-1562 ETASKEYDGMPLTRP
+1562 ETASKEYDGAPLTRP

-1626 ITKLPGQLSI
+1626 ITEIPGKLSI

-1661 DQTTHTGTLAEGDR
+1661 YQTTHTGTLAEGDR

-1706 ADVTANYTFGKP
+1706 ADVTANYTFGEP

-1768 VKGSQTAVGSSAN
+1768 VEGSQTAVGSSAN

-1838 SYDGQTYT
+1838 VYDGETYT
-1846 AAAGKTVTLPT
+1846 VAAGESQELPT
-1857 GDVVSAAVEGTV
+1857 GGLTLTATVVGTV
-1869 TNVADSAKD
+1869 KNVADSAKD

-1913 RGAGEEKVILEAAN
+1913 RGAGEEKVILKAAN

-1947 EAGTSYAITYLVDGH
+1947 EAGTSYTITYLVDGH

-1977 YPGIL
+1977 YTGIL
-1982 VPDENNT
+1982 VPDKNNT

-2080 KPESFVNNN
+2080 EPESFVNNN

-2116 VTITGNNDT
+2116 VTINGNT
-2125 KVYNGKEQS
+2125 ATEVYNGSEQS
-2134 VADYTTDVGTKTI
+2134 VTGYTTDVGTKTI
-2147 DVALKDGVKAE
+2147 SVKLNETGKDT
-2158 AKGTDVDTYY
+2158 AKGTNAGTYP
-2168 MGLTK
+2168 MGLTAE
-2173 DSFSVTSRNYS
+2173 DFTVTSRNYS

-2189 VTDGW
+2189 VKDGWLKIDPIADKVTVTVTENSAAVTYDGTEHSVTGYKSMTADNTLYDVEKNVAETSTAAWTAKGTYVGTYHVGIEPGDFKNTSKNFTNVEFVIVDGDLVITPASVAVVKIEGHTKTVTYNGKEQTVEGYTITSNPANATVTLVGKAAASGTDANTYPMGLTAADFTATSPNYENVHVEVTDGYLKINPITDKVTVTVTEKSDTVVYDTNEHSITGYETMTANNALYDVKKNVAETQTAAWTAKGTDVGEYPVGIEASDFENTSVNFTNVEFVVVDGALNITPAENIAVKIAGSTKTVIYDGTEQTVEGYTVTSNPADATVTLVGEAVASGTDANTYPMGLKPSDFTATSPNYKKITIEVTDGW

-2270 RNTSKNF
+2270 RNTSK
-2277 TNIEFVIVD
+2277 
-2286 GTLKIDPVS
+2286 
-2295 DKVTVT
+2295 
-2301 VTENSAAVTYDGTEH
+2301 
-2316 SVTGYKSMTADNTLY
+2316 
-2331 DVEKNVAEKPTAA
+2331 
-2344 WTAKGMYVGTYHVGI
+2344 
-2359 KAADFKNTSKNFT
+2359 
-2372 NVEFVIVDGD
+2372 
-2382 LVITPASV
+2382 
-2390 AVVKIE
+2390 
-2396 GHTKTVTYNGK
+2396 
-2407 EQTVEGYTITSNP
+2407 
-2420 ANATVTL
+2420 
-2427 VGKAVASGTDANTY
+2427 
-2441 PMGLSAANFTATSP
+2441 
-2455 NYENVH
+2455 
-2461 VEVTDGYLK
+2461 
-2470 INPITDKVTV
+2470 
-2480 TVTEKSDTVVY
+2480 
-2491 DTNEHFITG
+2491 
-2500 YETMTANNA
+2500 
-2509 LYDVKTNVAETQTAA
+2509 
-2524 WTAKGT
+2524 
-2530 DVGEYPVGIEA
+2530 
-2541 SDFEN
+2541 
-2546 TSVNF
+2546 
-2551 TNVEFVVVDGALN
+2551 
-2564 ITPAENIAV
+2564 
-2573 KIAGS
+2573 
-2578 TKTVIYDGT
+2578 
-2587 EQTVEGY
+2587 
-2594 TVTSNPANADVTLV
+2594 
-2608 GEAVASGTDAN
+2608 
-2619 TYPMGLKPSDF
+2619 
-2630 TATSPNYK
+2630 
-2638 KITIE
+2638 
-2643 VTDGWLKIDPI
+2643 
-2654 ADKVTVTVTENSAA
+2654 
-2668 VTYDGTEHSVTGC
+2668 
-2681 KSMTADN
+2681 
-2688 TLYDVE
+2688 
-2694 KNVAEKPTKAWTA
+2694 
-2707 KGTDAGEY
+2707 
-2715 PVGIVS
+2715 
-2721 GDFENTSVNFTNVE
+2721 NFTNVE

-2843 SIAVKIAGS
+2843 SIVVKIAGN
-2852 TKTVI
+2852 TKTVT
-2857 YDGTEQ
+2857 YNGEEQ
-2863 TVEGYT
+2863 SVEGYT

-2888 GTDADTYPMGL
+2888 GTDAGTYPMGL

-2905 ATSPNYETVVIEV
+2905 ATSPNYETVVIKV
-2918 KDGWLKINPV
+2918 TDGWLKIDPV
-2928 SDKVTVTVTEKSDSV
+2928 SDKVTVTVTEKSGSV

-2971 ETPTDAWTAKG
+2971 ETPTEAWTAKG

-3008 FVITDGELEI
+3008 FVIADGELEI

-3188 NIRIAVTDGWLK
+3188 NIRIVVTDGWLK

-3205 DKVTVTVTENADT
+3205 DKVTVTITENAGT

-3253 WTAKGTDAGSY
+3253 WTAKGTDAGTY
-3264 PVGIKSGDFKN
+3264 PVGIKSGDFRN

-3287 EDGELVITRR
+3287 VDGELVITRR

-3312 TVMFDGDNHGYVG
+3312 TVMFDGDYHGYVG

-3379 QPGTLEITPFEGEV
+3379 LPGTLEITPFEGEV

-3399 NTGLF
+3399 NTALF

-3409 IHTVEGYTVEAT
+3409 IHTVEGYTWEAT

-3441 RPGDYVMNLKDV
+3441 RPGDYVMNLKDE

-3522 VVVDAGAQSQW
+3522 VVADAGAQSQW

-3642 PDKIDERALNLE
+3642 PDKIDERALDLE

>member
-1 MKKRNLI
+1 M
-8 ALLMAV
+8 
-14 CMMFSLLPVNAIAVG
+14 
-29 DEGTIPAEET
+29 
-39 LLSENGNDSAPAG
+39 
-52 STNPAGDKD
+52 
-61 SIPGTGEKPIA
+61 
-72 AEEPAKDEESGKNEE
+72 
-87 SGKDGE
+87 
-93 SGKDEEPAE
+93 
-102 DEEGGK
+102 
-108 TNVVP
+108 
-113 MRVVRPDTDKYLT
+113 
-126 YVFRVDGE
+126 
-134 EVSRQIVKKGD
+134 
-145 TLYQPVSPVKDGYKF
+145 
-160 TGWFVGASELAFGT
+160 
-174 VGEISESA
+174 
-182 QINVDAGFTEV
+182 DAGFTEV

-239 GSYQTPADSVTLD
+239 GSYQTPVDSVTLD

-272 DGGTYIAPQF
+272 DGGTYVAPQF
-282 YSADATTAAPNV
+282 YSADATTAAPDV

-309 TKFEFGSPLTE
+309 TRFEFGSPLTE

-338 IHWQENANDEE
+338 IHWQEDADDDGYSYVEN
-349 FSFKEAE
+349 E
-356 TKTGS
+356 TLYGT
-361 TGAQTSAAAKSYTG
+361 TGAQTSARAKTYNG
-375 FTAQTIT
+375 FTVRAIT
-382 QQTIAGDGST
+382 QETIKGNGAT
-392 VVNVYYKRNVYEV
+392 IVNIYYKRNVYEV
-405 KFYSTSGWFSS
+405 KFYRRTSGFSGW
-416 SEEYADLRIT
+416 SEMTNKTIS
-426 AKYGAAIGDKWPT
+426 AKYGANIRDQWPGGQWKVSPS
-439 YDGSSTWATQS
+439 GSVCQT
-450 DGSGPYQVN
+450 N
-459 IDTMPL
+459 IDVMPL
-465 NGATFYGPKTGS
+465 GGTSFYETSQYNGSAKYYLEDLNGNYVLDHTDTGAS
-477 GSESAYYY
+477 
-485 VEVLPGESGTTTVG
+485 TTANIS
-499 GKSYK
+499 K
-504 LHHSDTSPGTGYTV
+504 
-518 TSEDQYP
+518 EDRYN
-525 ITGFTFN
+525 ITGFTVN
-532 SGVSTQTGGKYNNA
+532 ESKSGKDGERYNGA
-546 RFYYTRNTY
+546 SFYYDRNSY
-555 NIIYMN
+555 NVVYISH
-561 GGSEV
+561 GQTV
-566 TSYRESVLYEQAIPA
+566 KTASYKYQQSIADAGNYKLT
-581 SANKAA
+581 
-587 PTPPVGKEKYI
+587 TPPVGMEKYI
-598 FLGWYDDPAGQH
+598 FAGWCADPFGL
-610 PHSFS
+610 PEYVFD
-615 GTMGPQNI
+615 GKTMPAQNI
-623 TVYAHWAA
+623 TVYAYWAA
-631 PTVSGVAYITME
+631 PTVYGFAHITME
-643 GTGGQKDLTI
+643 GADGKELTI
-653 PYGGTINEKDL
+653 PYGGTIDESML
-664 PTPQKPAGEG
+664 PDPQKPAGEG
-674 WTFVSWATKQGDT
+674 WTFAGWATKNGDT
-687 YIPFNFGTKIYNN
+687 YTPFHFSTLIYEN

-710 NSYTVTYTDGS
+710 SSYTVTYTDG
-721 TSVKDTKQ
+721 KDTVTDMKR
-729 YAPGTY
+729 YASGAH
-735 ADVRPNTFP
+735 ADVQANSFA
-744 VPEGKVFLGWADTAD
+744 VPGGKVFLGWNTKAD
-759 GAVKYQ
+759 GTGTTYYPGSKIPVTDNLTLYAIWGE
-765 PNDKLR
+765 KLPTVSLTYN
-771 MDASVTLHAVWG
+771 ANGGKGGTHVENGYVNNGLVTLWDG
-783 DTEGVL
+783 SSF
-789 SLVYMPNGGTESAVT
+789 SLA
-804 EEQIPNNSKVTLKG
+804 
-818 AIFTRPGYTLTG
+818 GYTLVG
-830 WNTAANGSGTSF
+830 WSTDPNA
-842 ALGASARV
+842 ASAEYKTGSTARV
-850 TRIDSNVLY
+850 DSTGDNILY
-859 AQWTANND
+859 AVWKANEN
-867 TAYKVEFYCEQTN
+867 TAYKVEFYCEQTD
-880 GAYTLAKTDPRTG
+880 GAYTLAKTEQRTG

-902 DTDKGYGTPTYVY
+902 DTDKGYGVPAHVY
-915 DEGNT
+915 DAANE
-920 NNLESGTVAA
+920 NNVESGIVTA

-950 HYLKGTEVQVAP
+950 HYLKGTEVKVAP

-978 STALGEEYASAHVDS
+978 STALGAEYTSAHANS

-1040 EGLVNGDQKK
+1040 EGLVNGDQKT

-1058 ESTITNVGSVP
+1058 ESTITNVGSVS
-1069 NVIDTTTVLFKG
+1069 NVIDTTTVRFKG

-1113 GNHDTL
+1113 GNHDTR

-1139 ITVALKEGSK
+1139 ISVTLKEGSK
-1149 AEAKGMNAGNY
+1149 AEAKGTNAGKY

-1194 EKVTVTVTEESDTVT
+1194 EKVTVTVTEKSDTVT
-1209 YDGQEH
+1209 YNGQEH
-1215 AVTGYKSMTADN
+1215 SVTGYKSMTADN

-1237 ETSTAAWTAKG
+1237 ETSTEAWTAKG

-1261 DFKNTSKNFTNV
+1261 DFKNTSGNFTNV

-1283 ITPASVAVVKI
+1283 ITPASVAIVKI
-1294 AGNTKTVTYNGEAQ
+1294 AGNTKTVTYNGEMQ

-1324 TLVGEAVA
+1324 TLVGDAIA

-1365 GYLKIDPITEKVTV
+1365 GYLKIDPITDKVTV

-1399 YETMTADNTLYD
+1399 YETMTANNALYD

-1426 KGVDV
+1426 KGTDV

-1452 VVFTVADGA
+1452 VVFTVVDGA

-1467 SEKTITVTAASGS
+1467 SEKTITVTAASES

-1501 PGDVLTAVV
+1501 RGDVLTAVV

-1540 YTFTNSVDGK
+1540 YTFANSVDGK
-1550 LTILPRTVKLTS
+1550 LTILPRTVTLTS
-1562 ETASKEYDGMPLTRP
+1562 ETASKEYDGAPLTRP

-1613 YTTGAAFREANYD
+1613 YTTGAAFREANYE
-1626 ITKLPGQLSI
+1626 ITKLPGKLSI

-1648 SRSREYNGKKLLD
+1648 SRSREYNGQKLLD

-1706 ADVTANYTFGKP
+1706 ADVTANYTFGEP

-1741 DGTPLTDRGYTISNG
+1741 DGTPLTDSGYTISNG

-1768 VKGSQTAVGSSAN
+1768 VEGSQTAVGSSAN
-1781 TITGHKLKSNTLAKN
+1781 KITGHTLKSNTKAQN
-1796 YTITYAD
+1796 YNITYAD
-1803 GTLTVTQSEKVI
+1803 GTLTVSKNEKVI
-1815 TVTANNHT
+1815 TVTANSRT
-1823 WEYDGQPHSDGGYTV
+1823 WEYDGKEHSDGGYTV
-1838 SYDGQTYT
+1838 RYDGETYT
-1846 AAAGKTVTLPT
+1846 VAAGESQELPT
-1857 GDVVSAAVEGTV
+1857 GGLTLTATVVGTV
-1869 TNVADSAKD
+1869 KNVADSAKD

-1947 EAGTSYAITYLVDGH
+1947 EAGTSYTITYLVDGH

-1977 YPGIL
+1977 YTGIL
-1982 VPDENNT
+1982 VPDKNNT
-1989 RIVDGSG
+1989 HIVDGSG

-2045 VSISNRAYTKADFS
+2045 VSISNRAYTRADFS

-2134 VADYTTDVGTKTI
+2134 VTDYTTDVGTKTI

-2189 VTDGW
+2189 VNDGW

-2256 DAGEYPVGIVSGDF
+2256 DAGEYPVGIASGDF

-2277 TNIEFVIVD
+2277 TNVEFVIVD

-2344 WTAKGMYVGTYHVGI
+2344 WTAKGTYVGTYHVGI
-2359 KAADFKNTSKNFT
+2359 KAADFKNTSGNFT

-2390 AVVKIE
+2390 AIVKIA
-2396 GHTKTVTYNGK
+2396 GNTKTVTYNG
-2407 EQTVEGYTITSNP
+2407 EMQSVEGYTVTSNP

-2427 VGKAVASGTDANTY
+2427 VGKAVASGTDAN
-2441 PMGLSAANFTATSP
+2441 
-2455 NYENVH
+2455 
-2461 VEVTDGYLK
+2461 
-2470 INPITDKVTV
+2470 
-2480 TVTEKSDTVVY
+2480 
-2491 DTNEHFITG
+2491 
-2500 YETMTANNA
+2500 
-2509 LYDVKTNVAETQTAA
+2509 
-2524 WTAKGT
+2524 
-2530 DVGEYPVGIEA
+2530 
-2541 SDFEN
+2541 
-2546 TSVNF
+2546 
-2551 TNVEFVVVDGALN
+2551 
-2564 ITPAENIAV
+2564 
-2573 KIAGS
+2573 
-2578 TKTVIYDGT
+2578 
-2587 EQTVEGY
+2587 
-2594 TVTSNPANADVTLV
+2594 
-2608 GEAVASGTDAN
+2608 
-2619 TYPMGLKPSDF
+2619 
-2630 TATSPNYK
+2630 
-2638 KITIE
+2638 
-2643 VTDGWLKIDPI
+2643 
-2654 ADKVTVTVTENSAA
+2654 
-2668 VTYDGTEHSVTGC
+2668 
-2681 KSMTADN
+2681 
-2688 TLYDVE
+2688 
-2694 KNVAEKPTKAWTA
+2694 
-2707 KGTDAGEY
+2707 
-2715 PVGIVS
+2715 
-2721 GDFENTSVNFTNVE
+2721 
-2735 FVIVDG
+2735 
-2741 TLKIDPVSDK
+2741 
-2751 VTVTITENADTVIY
+2751 
-2765 DTKEHSVT
+2765 
-2773 GYKSMTADNALYDVK
+2773 
-2788 KNVAETS
+2788 
-2795 TEAWTA
+2795 
-2801 KGTDVGEYPVGIKAD
+2801 
-2816 DFENTSGNFTNVE
+2816 
-2829 FVIVDGAL
+2829 
-2837 KIAPAE
+2837 
-2843 SIAVKIAGS
+2843 
-2852 TKTVI
+2852 
-2857 YDGTEQ
+2857 
-2863 TVEGYT
+2863 
-2869 VTSNP
+2869 
-2874 ANADVTLVGKAVAA
+2874 
-2888 GTDADTYPMGL
+2888 TYPMGL

-3008 FVITDGELEI
+3008 FVIVDGELEI

-3045 TGYESMTADN
+3045 TGYETMTADN
-3055 ALYDVTKNVAET
+3055 ALYDIANVAKT
-3067 KTAAW
+3067 PTAAW

-3188 NIRIAVTDGWLK
+3188 NIRIVVTDGWLK

-3205 DKVTVTVTENADT
+3205 DKVTVTITENADT

-3253 WTAKGTDAGSY
+3253 WTAKGTDAGTY
-3264 PVGIKSGDFKN
+3264 PVGIKSGDFRN

-3312 TVMFDGDNHGYVG
+3312 TVMFDGDYHGYVG

-3409 IHTVEGYTVEAT
+3409 IHTVEGYTLEAT

-3441 RPGDYVMNLKDV
+3441 RPGDYVMNLKDE

-3522 VVVDAGAQSQW
+3522 VVADAGAQSQW

-3642 PDKIDERALNLE
+3642 PDKIDERALDLE

>member
-29 DEGTIPAEET
+29 DEGTVPAEET
-39 LLSENGNDSAPAG
+39 LLSENGNDSVPAG

-61 SIPGTGEKPIA
+61 SIPDTGDKPAA
-72 AEEPAKDEESGKNEE
+72 AEEPVKNEE
-87 SGKDGE
+87 SGKDEESAKDEEPAKGE
-93 SGKDEEPAE
+93 EPGKDEEPAE

-126 YVFRVDGE
+126 YVFRVDGA

-145 TLYQPVSPVKDGYKF
+145 TLCQPVSPVKDGYKF
-160 TGWFVGASELAFGT
+160 TGWFVGASELTFGT

-182 QINVDAGFTEV
+182 QINVDAGFMEV

-239 GSYQTPADSVTLD
+239 GSYQTPVDSVTLD

-477 GSESAYYY
+477 GSESAHYY

-623 TVYAHWAA
+623 TVYAHWVA

-653 PYGGTINEKDL
+653 PYGGTIDESML
-664 PTPQKPAGEG
+664 PNPQKPAGEG
-674 WTFVSWATKQGDT
+674 WTFAGWATKNGDT
-687 YIPFNFGTKIYNN
+687 YTPFHFSTKIYEN

-710 NSYTVTYTDGS
+710 SSYTVTYTDG
-721 TSVKDTKQ
+721 KDTVTDMKR
-729 YAPGTY
+729 YASGAH
-735 ADVRPNTFP
+735 ADVQANSFA
-744 VPEGKVFLGWADTAD
+744 VPEGKVFLGWAETAG

-771 MDASVTLHAVWG
+771 MDASVTLYAVWG

-830 WNTAANGSGTSF
+830 WNTAADGSGTSF
-842 ALGASARV
+842 ALGAFARV

-859 AQWTANND
+859 AQWKANND
-867 TAYKVEFYCEQTN
+867 TAYKVEFYCEQTDGN
-880 GAYTLAKTDPRTG
+880 YTLKKTEPRTG

-902 DTDKGYGTPTYVY
+902 DGDKAYGTPTYVY
-915 DEGNT
+915 DADNA
-920 NNLESGTVAA
+920 NNVESGPVAA
-930 DGSLTLKLYFKRNT
+930 DGTLTLKLYFKRNT

-978 STALGEEYASAHVDS
+978 STALGEEYTSAHANS

-1035 PDFKV
+1035 QDFKV
-1040 EGLVNGDQKK
+1040 EGLVNGDQKT

-1058 ESTITNVGSVP
+1058 GSTITNVGSVP
-1069 NVIDTTTVLFKG
+1069 NVIDTTTVRFKG

-1113 GNHDTL
+1113 GNHDTR

-1139 ITVALKEGSK
+1139 ISVTLKEGSK
-1149 AEAKGMNAGNY
+1149 AEAKGTNAGKY
-1160 DMGLTKD
+1160 EMGLTKD

-1194 EKVTVTVTEESDTVT
+1194 DKVTVTVTEKSDTVT
-1209 YDGQEH
+1209 YDGKEH
-1215 AVTGYKSMTADN
+1215 TVTGYKSISADN
-1227 ALYDVKKNVA
+1227 TLYDVT
-1237 ETSTAAWTAKG
+1237 TSVRATETAAWTAKG
-1248 TYVGTYHVGIKAA
+1248 MYVGTYHVGIEPS
-1261 DFKNTSKNFTNV
+1261 DFKNTSGNFTNV

-1294 AGNTKTVTYNGEAQ
+1294 AGNTKTVTYNGEVQ

-1324 TLVGEAVA
+1324 TLVGTASA
-1332 SGTDANTYPMGLS
+1332 SGTDAGTYPMGLS

-1350 ATSPNYKNVTIEVTD
+1350 ATSPNYNNVTIEVTD
-1365 GYLKIDPITEKVTV
+1365 GYLKIDPITDKVTV

-1386 SAVYDGQE
+1386 SAVYNGQE

-1399 YETMTADNTLYD
+1399 YETMTANNALYD

-1426 KGVDV
+1426 KGTDV
-1431 GKYPVGI
+1431 GEYPVGI

-1467 SEKTITVTAASGS
+1467 TEKTIAVTAASDS

-1510 EGSATNVGDE
+1510 EGSATNVSDE

-1540 YTFTNSVDGK
+1540 YTFTDSVDGK
-1550 LTILPRTVKLTS
+1550 LTILPRTVTLTS

-1613 YTTGAAFREANYD
+1613 YTTGAAFREENYK
-1626 ITKLPGQLSI
+1626 ITKIPGKLSI

-1648 SRSREYNGKKLLD
+1648 SRSRVYNGEKLLD
-1661 DQTTHTGTLAEGDR
+1661 DQTTHTGTLAKGDR

-1706 ADVTANYTFGKP
+1706 ADVTANYTFGEP

-1741 DGTPLTDRGYTISNG
+1741 DGTPLTDSGYTISNG

-1768 VKGSQTAVGSSAN
+1768 VEGSQTAVGSSAN
-1781 TITGHKLKSNTLAKN
+1781 KITGHTLKSNTKAQN
-1796 YTITYAD
+1796 YNITYAD
-1803 GTLTVTQSEKVI
+1803 GTLTVSKNEKVI
-1815 TVTANNHT
+1815 TVTANSRT
-1823 WEYDGQPHSDGGYTV
+1823 WEYDGKEHSDGGYTV
-1838 SYDGQTYT
+1838 VYDGETYT
-1846 AAAGKTVTLPT
+1846 VAAGESQKLPT
-1857 GDVVSAAVEGTV
+1857 GGLTLTATVVGTV
-1869 TNVADSAKD
+1869 KNVKDSAKD

-1947 EAGTSYAITYLVDGH
+1947 EAGTSYTITYLVDGH

-1977 YPGIL
+1977 YTGIL

-1989 RIVDGSG
+1989 HIVDGSG

-2045 VSISNRAYTKADFS
+2045 VSISNRAYTRADFS

-2134 VADYTTDVGTKTI
+2134 VTDYTTDVGTKTI

-2189 VTDGW
+2189 VKDGW

-2277 TNIEFVIVD
+2277 TNVEFVIVD

-2331 DVEKNVAEKPTAA
+2331 DVEKNVAEKPT
-2344 WTAKGMYVGTYHVGI
+2344 
-2359 KAADFKNTSKNFT
+2359 
-2372 NVEFVIVDGD
+2372 
-2382 LVITPASV
+2382 
-2390 AVVKIE
+2390 
-2396 GHTKTVTYNGK
+2396 
-2407 EQTVEGYTITSNP
+2407 
-2420 ANATVTL
+2420 
-2427 VGKAVASGTDANTY
+2427 
-2441 PMGLSAANFTATSP
+2441 
-2455 NYENVH
+2455 
-2461 VEVTDGYLK
+2461 
-2470 INPITDKVTV
+2470 
-2480 TVTEKSDTVVY
+2480 
-2491 DTNEHFITG
+2491 
-2500 YETMTANNA
+2500 
-2509 LYDVKTNVAETQTAA
+2509 
-2524 WTAKGT
+2524 
-2530 DVGEYPVGIEA
+2530 
-2541 SDFEN
+2541 
-2546 TSVNF
+2546 
-2551 TNVEFVVVDGALN
+2551 
-2564 ITPAENIAV
+2564 
-2573 KIAGS
+2573 
-2578 TKTVIYDGT
+2578 
-2587 EQTVEGY
+2587 
-2594 TVTSNPANADVTLV
+2594 
-2608 GEAVASGTDAN
+2608 
-2619 TYPMGLKPSDF
+2619 
-2630 TATSPNYK
+2630 
-2638 KITIE
+2638 
-2643 VTDGWLKIDPI
+2643 
-2654 ADKVTVTVTENSAA
+2654 
-2668 VTYDGTEHSVTGC
+2668 
-2681 KSMTADN
+2681 
-2688 TLYDVE
+2688 
-2694 KNVAEKPTKAWTA
+2694 KAWTA

-2721 GDFENTSVNFTNVE
+2721 GDFRNTSKNFTNVE

-2765 DTKEHSVT
+2765 DTKEHSVK

-2788 KNVAETS
+2788 NNIAETS

-2843 SIAVKIAGS
+2843 SIVVKIAGN
-2852 TKTVI
+2852 TKTVT
-2857 YDGTEQ
+2857 YNGEEQ
-2863 TVEGYT
+2863 SVEGYT

-2899 TAADFT
+2899 SAADFT

-3008 FVITDGELEI
+3008 FVIVDGELEI

-3025 TVTVV
+3025 IVTVV
-3030 EKSDNVTYDAAEHSI
+3030 EKSATVTYDGKQHSI

-3055 ALYDVTKNVAET
+3055 ALYDITNVAKT
-3067 KTAAW
+3067 PTAAW

-3158 TEAKASGTNAGTYYM
+3158 TAAKASGTNAGTYYM

-3188 NIRIAVTDGWLK
+3188 NIRIVVTDGWLK

-3253 WTAKGTDAGSY
+3253 WTAKGTDAGTY
-3264 PVGIKSGDFKN
+3264 PVGIKSGDFRN

-3287 EDGELVITRR
+3287 VDGELVITRR

-3305 TLRADDN
+3305 TLRADDS
-3312 TVMFDGDNHGYVG
+3312 TVMFDGDYHGYVG

-3409 IHTVEGYTVEAT
+3409 IHTVEGYTLEAT

-3441 RPGDYVMNLKDV
+3441 RPGDYVMNLKDE

-3517 LHSGN
+3517 LHTGN
-3522 VVVDAGAQSQW
+3522 VVADAGAQSQW

-3642 PDKIDERALNLE
+3642 PDKIDERALDLE

>member
-39 LLSENGNDSAPAG
+39 LLSENGNDPAPAG

-61 SIPGTGEKPIA
+61 SIPGTGEKPSA
-72 AEEPAKDEESGKNEE
+72 AEEPVKDEESAKDEEP
-87 SGKDGE
+87 
-93 SGKDEEPAE
+93 GKDEEPAE

-126 YVFRVDGE
+126 YVFRVDGA

-239 GSYQTPADSVTLD
+239 GSYQTPVDSVTLD

-282 YSADATTAAPNV
+282 YSATATTAKPNV
-294 VTKPGYTFSHWEYNG
+294 EITKPGYTFSHWEYNG

-320 NITLKAHWN
+320 NITLKARWN
-329 VNTSTRYTV
+329 AKADTQYTV
-338 IHWQENANDEE
+338 IHWQEDADDDGYSYVEN
-349 FSFKEAE
+349 E
-356 TKTGS
+356 TLYGT
-361 TGAQTSAAAKSYTG
+361 TGAQTSARAKTYNG
-375 FTAQTIT
+375 FTVRAIT
-382 QQTIAGDGST
+382 QETIKGNGAT
-392 VVNVYYKRNVYEV
+392 IVNIYYKRNVYEV
-405 KFYSTSGWFSS
+405 KFYRSTGSSWNPGW
-416 SEEYADLRIT
+416 SEITNNRIS
-426 AKYGAAIGDKWPT
+426 AKYGANIRNQWPGGQWKVSPS
-439 YDGSSTWATQS
+439 GSV
-450 DGSGPYQVN
+450 YQTN
-459 IDTMPL
+459 IDVMPL
-465 NGATFYGPKTGS
+465 GGTNFYETSQYNGSAKYYLEDLNGNYVLDHTDTGASTTATISK
-477 GSESAYYY
+477 
-485 VEVLPGESGTTTVG
+485 
-499 GKSYK
+499 
-504 LHHSDTSPGTGYTV
+504 
-518 TSEDQYP
+518 EDRYN
-525 ITGFTFN
+525 ITGFTVN
-532 SGVSTQTGGKYNNA
+532 ESKSGKDGERYNGA
-546 RFYYTRNTY
+546 SFYYDRNSY
-555 NIIYMN
+555 NVVYISHGQTVN
-561 GGSEV
+561 
-566 TSYRESVLYEQAIPA
+566 TASYKYQQSIADAGDYNLT
-581 SANKAA
+581 
-587 PTPPVGKEKYI
+587 TPPVGMEKYI
-598 FLGWYDDPAGQH
+598 FAGWCADPFGL
-610 PHSFS
+610 PEYVFD
-615 GTMGPQNI
+615 GKTMPAQNI
-623 TVYAHWAA
+623 TVYAYWAA

-643 GTGGQKDLTI
+643 GTGGKNLTI
-653 PYGGTINEKDL
+653 PYGGTIDESML
-664 PTPQKPAGEG
+664 PDPQKPAGEG
-674 WTFVSWATKQGDT
+674 WTFAGWATKNGDT
-687 YIPFNFGTKIYNN
+687 YTPFHFSTKIYEN

-710 NSYTVTYTDGS
+710 SSYTVTYTDGKN
-721 TSVKDTKQ
+721 TVTDMKR
-729 YAPGTY
+729 YAPGAH
-735 ADVRPNTFP
+735 ADVQANSFA
-744 VPEGKVFLGWADTAD
+744 VPEGKVFLGWAETAD
-759 GAVKYQ
+759 GAVKYY

-771 MDASVTLHAVWG
+771 MNASVTLHAVWG
-783 DTEGVL
+783 NKDAVV
-789 SLVYMPNGGTESAVT
+789 SLTYNANGGQGGTYVKNGYV
-804 EEQIPNNSKVTLKG
+804 NNDLVTL
-818 AIFTRPGYTLTG
+818 
-830 WNTAANGSGTSF
+830 WDGSGFSRAGYSLDGWSTDPN
-842 ALGASARV
+842 AASAEYKTGSTARV
-850 TRIDSNVLY
+850 DSTGDNILY
-859 AQWTANND
+859 AVWKANEN
-867 TAYKVEFYCEQTN
+867 TAYKVEFYCEQTD
-880 GAYTLAKTDPRTG
+880 GAYTLAKTEPRTG
-893 TTDATVSVT
+893 TTDATVSVNP
-902 DTDKGYGTPTYVY
+902 TDKEYGTPTYVY
-915 DEGNT
+915 DAANK
-920 NNLESGTVAA
+920 NNVESGTVKA

-950 HYLKGTEVQVAP
+950 HYLKGTEVKVAP

-978 STALGEEYASAHVDS
+978 STALGAEYASAHANS

-1025 RAYNAQPLTQ
+1025 RPYNAQPLTQ

-1050 DITLSMTK
+1050 DIALSMTK
-1058 ESTITNVGSVP
+1058 ESTITNVGSVS
-1069 NVIDTTTVLFKG
+1069 NVIDTTTVRFKG

-1113 GNHDTL
+1113 GNHDTR

-1139 ITVALKEGSK
+1139 ISVTLKEGSK
-1149 AEAKGMNAGNY
+1149 AEAKGTNAGKY

-1194 EKVTVTVTEESDTVT
+1194 EKVTVTVTEKSDTVT
-1209 YDGQEH
+1209 YNGQEH
-1215 AVTGYKSMTADN
+1215 SVTGYVSMTSSDP
-1227 ALYDVKKNVA
+1227 LYDVTTSVRA
-1237 ETSTAAWTAKG
+1237 TETEAWTAKG
-1248 TYVGTYHVGIKAA
+1248 TYVGTYHVGIEPS
-1261 DFKNTSKNFTNV
+1261 DFKNISGNFTNV

-1294 AGNTKTVTYNGEAQ
+1294 AGNTKTVTYNGEVQ

-1332 SGTDANTYPMGLS
+1332 SGTDAGTYPMGLKPS
-1345 AADFT
+1345 DFT

-1365 GYLKIDPITEKVTV
+1365 GYLEIDPITDKVTV

-1386 SAVYDGQE
+1386 SAVYNGQE

-1399 YETMTADNTLYD
+1399 YETMTADNALYD

-1426 KGVDV
+1426 KGTDV
-1431 GKYPVGI
+1431 GEYPVGI

-1452 VVFTVADGA
+1452 VVFTVVDGA

-1467 SEKTITVTAASGS
+1467 SEKTITVTAASDS

-1528 KVMRGGADVTGN
+1528 KVTRGGADVTGN
-1540 YTFTNSVDGK
+1540 YTFTDSVDGK
-1550 LTILPRTVKLTS
+1550 LTILPRTVTLTS
-1562 ETASKEYDGMPLTRP
+1562 ETASKEYDGTPLTRS
-1577 DVSVTGDGFVSG
+1577 DVSVTGDGFVSD

-1613 YTTGAAFREANYD
+1613 YTTGAAFREENYE
-1626 ITKLPGQLSI
+1626 ITKIPGKLSI

-1648 SRSREYNGKKLLD
+1648 SKSREYNGKKLLD
-1661 DQTTHTGTLAEGDR
+1661 DQTTHTGTLAAGDR

-1741 DGTPLTDRGYTISNG
+1741 DGTPLTDRGYTISSG

-1768 VKGSQTAVGSSAN
+1768 VEGSQTAVGSSAN
-1781 TITGHKLKSNTLAKN
+1781 TITGHTLKSNTKAQN
-1796 YTITYAD
+1796 YDITYAD
-1803 GTLTVTQSEKVI
+1803 GTLTVSKNEKVI
-1815 TVTANNHT
+1815 TVTANSRT
-1823 WEYDGQPHSDGGYTV
+1823 WEYDGKEHSDGGYTV
-1838 SYDGQTYT
+1838 RYDGETYT
-1846 AAAGKTVTLPT
+1846 VAAGESQKLPT
-1857 GDVVSAAVEGTV
+1857 GGLTLTATVVGTV
-1869 TNVADSAKD
+1869 KNVADSAKD

-1947 EAGTSYAITYLVDGH
+1947 EAGTSYTITYLVDGH

-2045 VSISNRAYTKADFS
+2045 VSISNRAYTRADFS

-2134 VADYTTDVGTKTI
+2134 VTDYTTDVGTKTI

-2184 NIKVV
+2184 NIKVIV
-2189 VTDGW
+2189 NDGW

-2256 DAGEYPVGIVSGDF
+2256 DVGEYPVGIKAADF
-2270 RNTSKNF
+2270 KNTSGNF
-2277 TNIEFVIVD
+2277 TNVEFVIVD

-2331 DVEKNVAEKPTAA
+2331 DVEKNVAEKPT
-2344 WTAKGMYVGTYHVGI
+2344 K
-2359 KAADFKNTSKNFT
+2359 
-2372 NVEFVIVDGD
+2372 
-2382 LVITPASV
+2382 
-2390 AVVKIE
+2390 
-2396 GHTKTVTYNGK
+2396 
-2407 EQTVEGYTITSNP
+2407 
-2420 ANATVTL
+2420 
-2427 VGKAVASGTDANTY
+2427 
-2441 PMGLSAANFTATSP
+2441 
-2455 NYENVH
+2455 
-2461 VEVTDGYLK
+2461 
-2470 INPITDKVTV
+2470 
-2480 TVTEKSDTVVY
+2480 
-2491 DTNEHFITG
+2491 
-2500 YETMTANNA
+2500 
-2509 LYDVKTNVAETQTAA
+2509 
-2524 WTAKGT
+2524 
-2530 DVGEYPVGIEA
+2530 
-2541 SDFEN
+2541 
-2546 TSVNF
+2546 
-2551 TNVEFVVVDGALN
+2551 
-2564 ITPAENIAV
+2564 
-2573 KIAGS
+2573 
-2578 TKTVIYDGT
+2578 
-2587 EQTVEGY
+2587 
-2594 TVTSNPANADVTLV
+2594 
-2608 GEAVASGTDAN
+2608 
-2619 TYPMGLKPSDF
+2619 
-2630 TATSPNYK
+2630 
-2638 KITIE
+2638 
-2643 VTDGWLKIDPI
+2643 
-2654 ADKVTVTVTENSAA
+2654 
-2668 VTYDGTEHSVTGC
+2668 
-2681 KSMTADN
+2681 
-2688 TLYDVE
+2688 
-2694 KNVAEKPTKAWTA
+2694 
-2707 KGTDAGEY
+2707 
-2715 PVGIVS
+2715 
-2721 GDFENTSVNFTNVE
+2721 
-2735 FVIVDG
+2735 
-2741 TLKIDPVSDK
+2741 
-2751 VTVTITENADTVIY
+2751 
-2765 DTKEHSVT
+2765 
-2773 GYKSMTADNALYDVK
+2773 
-2788 KNVAETS
+2788 
-2795 TEAWTA
+2795 AWTA

-2843 SIAVKIAGS
+2843 SIVVKIAGN
-2852 TKTVI
+2852 TKTVT
-2857 YDGTEQ
+2857 YNGEEQ
-2863 TVEGYT
+2863 SVEGYT

-2943 VYDGQEHSVTGYE
+2943 VYDGQEHSVTGYKSM
-2956 TMAADNALYNTADVA
+2956 TADNALYNVKTDVA
-2971 ETPTDAWTAKG
+2971 ETPTEAWTAKG

-3008 FVITDGELEI
+3008 FVIADGELEI

-3045 TGYESMTADN
+3045 TGYETMTADN
-3055 ALYDVTKNVAET
+3055 ALYDIANVAKT
-3067 KTAAW
+3067 PTAAW

-3253 WTAKGTDAGSY
+3253 WTAKGTDAGTY
-3264 PVGIKSGDFKN
+3264 PVGIKSGDFRN

-3297 GENPGSPV
+3297 GENPESPV
-3305 TLRADDN
+3305 TLRADDS

-3325 HIATNLAEG
+3325 HIATNLAEC

-3441 RPGDYVMNLKDV
+3441 RPGDYVMNLKDE

-3517 LHSGN
+3517 LHTGN
-3522 VVVDAGAQSQW
+3522 VVADAGAQSQW

-3555 AEKEAASG
+3555 AEKEAADG

-3642 PDKIDERALNLE
+3642 PDKIDERALDLE

-3736 ECYVLNNVL
+3736 ECYVLSNVL

>member
-1 MKKRNLI
+1 M
-8 ALLMAV
+8 
-14 CMMFSLLPVNAIAVG
+14 
-29 DEGTIPAEET
+29 
-39 LLSENGNDSAPAG
+39 
-52 STNPAGDKD
+52 
-61 SIPGTGEKPIA
+61 
-72 AEEPAKDEESGKNEE
+72 
-87 SGKDGE
+87 
-93 SGKDEEPAE
+93 
-102 DEEGGK
+102 
-108 TNVVP
+108 
-113 MRVVRPDTDKYLT
+113 VRPA
-126 YVFRVDGE
+126 R
-134 EVSRQIVKKGD
+134 RQA
-145 TLYQPVSPVKDGYKF
+145 P
-160 TGWFVGASELAFGT
+160 ELRP
-174 VGEISESA
+174 
-182 QINVDAGFTEV
+182 NGFTV
-193 LYVFFADTNGRIVHT
+193 Q
-208 KEGVKGDVIKT
+208 
-219 DDVTYGLENTTH
+219 
-231 AITGWYLE
+231 AITQETIKGN
-239 GSYQTPADSVTLD
+239 GATIV
-252 KENITVYAKVEPGHW
+252 NIY
-267 LHFDS
+267 
-272 DGGTYIAPQF
+272 
-282 YSADATTAAPNV
+282 
-294 VTKPGYTFSHWEYNG
+294 YT
-309 TKFEFGSPLTE
+309 
-320 NITLKAHWN
+320 
-329 VNTSTRYTV
+329 
-338 IHWQENANDEE
+338 
-349 FSFKEAE
+349 
-356 TKTGS
+356 
-361 TGAQTSAAAKSYTG
+361 
-375 FTAQTIT
+375 
-382 QQTIAGDGST
+382 
-392 VVNVYYKRNVYEV
+392 RNVYEV
-405 KFYSTSGWFSS
+405 KFYRSTGSGGNPGW
-416 SEEYADLRIT
+416 SEITNNRIS
-426 AKYGAAIGDKWPT
+426 AKYGANIRDQWPGGQWKVSPS
-439 YDGSSTWATQS
+439 GSV
-450 DGSGPYQVN
+450 YQTN
-459 IDTMPL
+459 IDVMPL
-465 NGATFYGPKTGS
+465 GGTSFYETSQYNGSAKYYLEDLNGNYVLDHTDTGASTTATISK
-477 GSESAYYY
+477 
-485 VEVLPGESGTTTVG
+485 
-499 GKSYK
+499 
-504 LHHSDTSPGTGYTV
+504 
-518 TSEDQYP
+518 EDRYN
-525 ITGFTFN
+525 ITGFTVN
-532 SGVSTQTGGKYNNA
+532 ESKSGKDGERYNGA
-546 RFYYTRNTY
+546 SFYYDRNSY
-555 NIIYMN
+555 NVVYISHGQTVN
-561 GGSEV
+561 
-566 TSYRESVLYEQAIPA
+566 TASYKYQQSIADAGNYKLT
-581 SANKAA
+581 
-587 PTPPVGKEKYI
+587 TPPVGMEKYI
-598 FLGWYDDPAGQH
+598 FAGWCADPFGL
-610 PHSFS
+610 PEYVFD
-615 GTMGPQNI
+615 GKTMPAQNI
-623 TVYAHWAA
+623 TVYAYWAA

-643 GTGGQKDLTI
+643 GTGGKNLTI
-653 PYGGTINEKDL
+653 PYGGTIDESML
-664 PTPQKPAGEG
+664 PDPQKPAGDG
-674 WTFVSWATKQGDT
+674 WTFAGWTTKNGDT
-687 YIPFNFGTKIYNN
+687 YTPFHFSTKIYEN

-710 NSYTVTYTDGS
+710 NSYTVTYTDGKN
-721 TSVKDTKQ
+721 TVTDMKR
-729 YAPGTY
+729 YAPGAH
-735 ADVRPNTFP
+735 ADVRANTFP
-744 VPEGKVFLGWADTAD
+744 VPEGKVFLGWAETAD

-771 MDASVTLHAVWG
+771 MNASVTLHAVWG
-783 DTEGVL
+783 NKDAVV
-789 SLVYMPNGGTESAVT
+789 SLTYNANGGKGGTHVENGYV
-804 EEQIPNNSKVTLKG
+804 NNGLVTLWDG
-818 AIFTRPGYTLTG
+818 SGFSRTGYTLVGWSTDPNATSAEYKTG
-830 WNTAANGSGTSF
+830 ST
-842 ALGASARV
+842 ARV
-850 TRIDSNVLY
+850 DSTGDNILY
-859 AQWTANND
+859 AVWKANEN
-867 TAYKVEFYCEQTN
+867 TAYKVEFYCEQTD
-880 GAYTLAKTDPRTG
+880 GAYTLAKTEPRTG
-893 TTDATVSVT
+893 TTDTTVSVT
-902 DTDKGYGTPTYVY
+902 DGDKAYGAPTYVY

-920 NNLESGTVAA
+920 NNVESGAVKA

-950 HYLKGTEVQVAP
+950 HYLKGTEVKVAP

-978 STALGEEYASAHVDS
+978 STALGAEYTSAHASS

-1040 EGLVNGDQKK
+1040 EGLVNGDQKT

-1058 ESTITNVGSVP
+1058 ESTITDVGSVQ
-1069 NVIDTTTVLFKG
+1069 NVIDTTTVRFKG
-1081 GALPGGYYE
+1081 GELPGGYYE

-1113 GNHDTL
+1113 GNHNTL

-1149 AEAKGMNAGNY
+1149 AEAKGTNAGKY
-1160 DMGLTKD
+1160 DMGLTED

-1179 KVVVVDGYLKIDPIT
+1179 KVVVVDGYLEITPIT
-1194 EKVTVTVTEESDTVT
+1194 DKVTVTVTEKSDTVT

-1215 AVTGYKSMTADN
+1215 SVTGYKSMTADN
-1227 ALYDVKKNVA
+1227 ALYNIADVD
-1237 ETSTAAWTAKG
+1237 ETPTAAWTAKG
-1248 TYVGTYHVGIKAA
+1248 MYVGTYHVGIKAA
-1261 DFKNTSKNFTNV
+1261 DFENTSGNFTNV

-1294 AGNTKTVTYNGEAQ
+1294 AGNTKTVTYNGEVQ

-1313 TVTSNPANATV
+1313 EITNNPANATV

-1332 SGTDANTYPMGLS
+1332 SGTDANTYPMGLT

-1365 GYLKIDPITEKVTV
+1365 GYLEID
-1379 TVTEKSG
+1379 
-1386 SAVYDGQE
+1386 
-1394 HSVTG
+1394 
-1399 YETMTADNTLYD
+1399 
-1411 VKKNVAETQTAAWTA
+1411 
-1426 KGVDV
+1426 
-1431 GKYPVGI
+1431 
-1438 VSGDFANTSKNFTN
+1438 
-1452 VVFTVADGA
+1452 
-1461 LTISPI
+1461 
-1467 SEKTITVTAASGS
+1467 
-1480 KKYDGT
+1480 
-1486 PLTNNGFS
+1486 
-1494 CTEGVLV
+1494 
-1501 PGDVLTAVV
+1501 
-1510 EGSATNVGDE
+1510 
-1520 GKNVVKSY
+1520 
-1528 KVMRGGADVTGN
+1528 
-1540 YTFTNSVDGK
+1540 
-1550 LTILPRTVKLTS
+1550 
-1562 ETASKEYDGMPLTRP
+1562 
-1577 DVSVTGDGFVSG
+1577 
-1589 EVTGITATGSVTY
+1589 
-1602 VSDGTV
+1602 
-1608 ENTIT
+1608 
-1613 YTTGAAFREANYD
+1613 
-1626 ITKLPGQLSI
+1626 
-1636 TQSSNAI
+1636 
-1643 VITTA
+1643 
-1648 SRSREYNGKKLLD
+1648 
-1661 DQTTHTGTLAEGDR
+1661 
-1675 LVVEF
+1675 
-1680 PADAGLTDVGTKR
+1680 
-1693 NEYKSYRV
+1693 
-1701 ERSDG
+1701 
-1706 ADVTANYTFGKP
+1706 
-1718 VIGTLTVT
+1718 
-1726 PVAIELTANSAAKAY
+1726 
-1741 DGTPLTDRGYTISNG
+1741 
-1756 SFVGEEGLAGVT
+1756 
-1768 VKGSQTAVGSSAN
+1768 
-1781 TITGHKLKSNTLAKN
+1781 
-1796 YTITYAD
+1796 
-1803 GTLTVTQSEKVI
+1803 
-1815 TVTANNHT
+1815 
-1823 WEYDGQPHSDGGYTV
+1823 
-1838 SYDGQTYT
+1838 
-1846 AAAGKTVTLPT
+1846 
-1857 GDVVSAAVEGTV
+1857 
-1869 TNVADSAKD
+1869 
-1878 NNKITVVAI
+1878 
-1887 TDAAGNVV
+1887 
-1895 NDQFKTITL
+1895 
-1904 VPGTLTITK
+1904 
-1913 RGAGEEKVILEAAN
+1913 
-1927 NAVVYDGQPHG
+1927 
-1938 VCLTADGKV
+1938 
-1947 EAGTSYAITYLVDGH
+1947 
-1962 SVETVITGSR
+1962 
-1972 TAVGK
+1972 
-1977 YPGIL
+1977 
-1982 VPDENNT
+1982 
-1989 RIVDGSG
+1989 
-1996 NDVTDNYE
+1996 
-2004 ITYRNGDLEIVA
+2004 
-2016 PGTVVVEIKGIRD
+2016 
-2029 SVVYDG
+2029 
-2035 SKHEVNGYTV
+2035 
-2045 VSISNRAYTKADFS
+2045 
-2059 LAEGKSA
+2059 
-2066 HAEGTNVGEYYMNL
+2066 
-2080 KPESFVNNN
+2080 
-2089 TQNFTS
+2089 
-2095 VQFVIVEDGLLEITP
+2095 
-2110 ITDEVT
+2110 
-2116 VTITGNNDT
+2116 
-2125 KVYNGKEQS
+2125 
-2134 VADYTTDVGTKTI
+2134 
-2147 DVALKDGVKAE
+2147 
-2158 AKGTDVDTYY
+2158 
-2168 MGLTK
+2168 
-2173 DSFSVTSRNYS
+2173 
-2184 NIKVV
+2184 
-2189 VTDGW
+2189 
-2194 LKIDPIAD
+2194 
-2202 KVTVTVTENSAAVTY
+2202 
-2217 DGTEHSV
+2217 
-2224 TGYKSMTADNTLY
+2224 
-2237 DVEKNVAEKP
+2237 
-2247 TKAWTAKGT
+2247 
-2256 DAGEYPVGIVSGDF
+2256 
-2270 RNTSKNF
+2270 
-2277 TNIEFVIVD
+2277 
-2286 GTLKIDPVS
+2286 
-2295 DKVTVT
+2295 
-2301 VTENSAAVTYDGTEH
+2301 
-2316 SVTGYKSMTADNTLY
+2316 
-2331 DVEKNVAEKPTAA
+2331 
-2344 WTAKGMYVGTYHVGI
+2344 
-2359 KAADFKNTSKNFT
+2359 
-2372 NVEFVIVDGD
+2372 
-2382 LVITPASV
+2382 
-2390 AVVKIE
+2390 
-2396 GHTKTVTYNGK
+2396 
-2407 EQTVEGYTITSNP
+2407 
-2420 ANATVTL
+2420 
-2427 VGKAVASGTDANTY
+2427 
-2441 PMGLSAANFTATSP
+2441 
-2455 NYENVH
+2455 
-2461 VEVTDGYLK
+2461 
-2470 INPITDKVTV
+2470 PITDKVTV

-2491 DTNEHFITG
+2491 NTNEHSITG
-2500 YETMTANNA
+2500 YKTMTANNA
-2509 LYDVKTNVAETQTAA
+2509 LYDVKKNVAETQTAA

-2541 SDFEN
+2541 SDLEN

-2594 TVTSNPANADVTLV
+2594 TVTSNPADATVTLV
-2608 GEAVASGTDAN
+2608 GEAAASGTDAN

-2654 ADKVTVTVTENSAA
+2654 TDKVTVTVVEKSDN
-2668 VTYDGTEHSVTGC
+2668 VTYDAAEHSVTGY

-2721 GDFENTSVNFTNVE
+2721 GDFRNTSKNFTNVE

-2801 KGTDVGEYPVGIKAD
+2801 KGTNVGEYPVGIKAG

-2829 FVIVDGAL
+2829 FVIVDGVL

-2843 SIAVKIAGS
+2843 SIVVKIAGN
-2852 TKTVI
+2852 TKTVT
-2857 YDGTEQ
+2857 YNGAEQ
-2863 TVEGYT
+2863 SVEGYT

-2943 VYDGQEHSVTGYE
+2943 VYDGQEHSVTGYKSM
-2956 TMAADNALYNTADVA
+2956 TADNALYNVKTDVA
-2971 ETPTDAWTAKG
+2971 ETPTEAWTAKG

-3008 FVITDGELEI
+3008 FVIVDGELEI

-3045 TGYESMTADN
+3045 TGYETMTADN
-3055 ALYDVTKNVAET
+3055 ALYDIANVAET
-3067 KTAAW
+3067 PTAAW

-3098 ANVEFVIVDGALTIT
+3098 TNVEFVIVDGALTIT

-3188 NIRIAVTDGWLK
+3188 NIRIVVTDGWLK

-3205 DKVTVTVTENADT
+3205 DKVTVTITENADT

-3312 TVMFDGDNHGYVG
+3312 TVMFDGDYHGYVG

-3409 IHTVEGYTVEAT
+3409 IHTVEGYTWEAT

-3441 RPGDYVMNLKDV
+3441 RPGDYVMNLKDE

-3517 LHSGN
+3517 LHTGN
-3522 VVVDAGAQSQW
+3522 VVADAGAQSQW

-3642 PDKIDERALNLE
+3642 PDKIDERALDLE